1 MLENN
6 ASESH
11 ACQFFSE
18 TKMGQKNR
26 PRGKIRKT
34 ISVLLCF
41 ALVLALIPISVLATA
56 LHFYPVITYTENG
69 QTKTLSLSNDD
80 SVGLWNYG
88 GDNDA
93 DLFLISLPSGA
104 EIQNISIP
112 DMSQYVIEMEIDGV
126 DDVLDA
132 TSYYSQKT
140 FPTLQTIKEQ
150 VTIISDTGFRTP
162 DSNAD
167 EGYSYALAD
176 DETGITE
183 EMLNK
188 IPNKSV
194 EGYLLVFYVKDSRD
208 NWIALPGII
217 IQYPT
222 GNSSV
227 PETPEIKEIKTEIAK
242 VDGEAA
248 SKWIQSGDRYN
259 GKTTSQNEAGFWSD
273 LQPILT
279 TAKDIVAGKSS
290 ANPSEILT
298 KLKNAIVNLIPIG
311 QINPTNLYE
320 TIERCKKS
328 NDDLKGYNDKTVN
341 AYRTALTE
349 ANAYLDA
356 LFQKDAETGKVEP
369 TTENVAGNQGKA
381 DGYATKLTNAYKE
394 LASALDRYG
403 SVSLALDAIPAL
415 CELAD
420 KAIGNTALDGR
431 DTLKT
436 KRDAAYAVWQEYVET
451 QLNLNASEYR
461 EIRTAY
467 RELFDA
473 YYLGL
478 TNTADSITVNVRVT
492 DSASLKKPTGF
503 PQGEWA
509 STTWTGSVTLTGDQT
524 LGALE
529 TQLTDKGKLYYGG
542 KIDNYGAASYAAI
555 INGVY
560 PHSLQSFNSYFSD
573 DYYENGTRVYYSD
586 RYVLHDGDMVELALL
601 PTPEVSSY
609 AGAGNSLNENYT
621 MRYMQT
627 ARFEQDGEPVTG
639 TLTVNEGEPLTLHVS
654 RAYASLQNY
663 TGEYSAFSGAKLYV
677 SPENSGTTA
686 AAAGEAA
693 APTFDTG
700 YQTDEN
706 GNVTV
711 TLYGSGWVHLYAV
724 DPRDGKGFWG
734 NTDVSGGPQ
743 IEELPSMTVGASV
756 WIYVNAKSG
765 DELTAGLAA
774 LKQELDD
781 SYQDVD
787 RTLFTNDELKQIDD
801 TYAEKREAFQTVT
814 NLTNAKN
821 LVREFDALVAQLE
834 KAHKNSDFPKERSIQ
849 GALNCLPDDVR
860 DFTQGFAERFRYL
873 QSMIDSATQHQINQ
887 MTTAQ
892 KAKYEKL
899 KEAYGEDGTNL
910 PAEVDPTVTVKVMG
924 DTDYQNDFIVA
935 NDRSYSYV
943 PSDYAKD
950 DSRVNVP
957 GSDDNRIRTSA
968 ALGAFDG
975 TDGYRVQE
983 GSYYQLIIARKLEGG
998 AYECSYNATV
1008 VKVEVEDEDGNPIE
1022 GVTVRTPNYTDANPD
1037 SSRRRFFYEPSSTGY
1052 DGKGANGMKAA
1063 IITFDCVMPHNI
1075 VVKVYLEKVA
1085 TPDELTAAKTS
1096 LKNELT
1102 TAYQAYVKSNY
1113 SNTNWNTLVK
1123 AYNDGIANIGKAEDV
1138 TTATAAKTAALEAM
1152 AAVDADMAQDYG
1164 TVYVTIEN
1172 TTFTHDLWPTGKT
1185 YWEGTPINHFEVNL
1199 TAAST
1204 MMTCVVD
1211 ALDQHGWSQT
1221 GASSNYISSINGL
1234 SAFDGGSQS
1243 GWMGTLNDWF
1253 TNEGFGNFTVAN
1265 GKLGDGDE
1273 IRIMYTRTGYGEDL
1287 GGTWNNQNTTLRA
1300 LDVTNGTIFPA
1311 FTSGTIGSTNEY
1323 TLQIDDEKAEIKITP
1338 TATNKNFLV
1347 KTFLNEQVTNNTEGV
1362 SFYKRTQTI
1371 PVVAGDTIYV
1381 GCGVKGWPT
1390 MNTQAG
1396 NTQTANGTW
1405 YVLKVVN
1412 AQVDDGSAYVM
1423 GLIDKYCV
1431 KVESYNY
1438 KSMENGLS
1446 ITRAAYEALSDT
1458 SKQNVTN
1465 YQKLLDAEAG
1475 VASFKKT
1482 ADLSVKIAALPSV
1495 YRATLEDV
1503 EQIKSVQEIY
1513 ESLTQEEKDRLTVN
1527 EYNKLMALIE
1537 KIDGLNQAAA
1547 DKVIADST
1555 AIGPIDEITLESAKQ
1570 IQKARAGYDALNK
1583 YAQYIVEY
1591 AKPVNYYTLLDAE
1604 VKLKE
1609 LQDAAAEQERID
1621 RAAAAAVD
1629 NLIDAIGEV
1638 TLKSKQAIETARA
1651 AYDNLTP
1658 TQKTYVTKLD
1668 TLTAAET
1675 AYKALVDRKAADDVI
1690 EKINAI
1696 GKVTLESK
1704 TAIEAARAA
1713 YNALTNDQ
1721 KLLVENYDV
1730 LTAAEAELARLEAE
1744 AKDKADREAAAQ
1756 VDEMIERL
1764 FPVTRYSGPA
1774 IRMARAAYEALT
1786 EDQKALVTRYS
1797 DLVRAEKEYSA
1808 IPPLTP
1814 STPAKPSQKP
1824 DTSKDNL
1831 SFTDVTSGSW
1841 YYDGVKYV
1849 CDNGLMNGTSAN
1861 EFNPNANTTRSMI
1874 VTILARM
1881 EGVNT
1886 SGGETWYARGREW
1899 SMGAGISDG
1908 TNMTGKITREQLAAM
1923 LYRYAKMKGYDV
1935 SASASLSGYTDAS
1948 SVSGWATD
1956 AMRWAVSAGLING
1969 RTATTLAP
1977 QGNATR
1983 AEVASILMRFMQKY
1997 TK

>member
-1 MLENN
+1 M
-6 ASESH
+6 
-11 ACQFFSE
+11 
-18 TKMGQKNR
+18 K
-26 PRGKIRKT
+26 KIVSLLLVIT
-34 ISVLLCF
+34 LLCGL
-41 ALVLALIPISVLATA
+41 LVPVYAEAKTVTVELLASGLAENTYDSTYTGSISLPNNKTFSGTTYIKAIEDIGATLEYKNSTNKNIGLKYTGLLISPTVGLNGTSVLASA
-56 LHFYPVITYTENG
+56 LTGISVSGTDLTSAGFPEASIKSGYDYYFIVIFCSQLKKGGKPIGDDYAVLVQIKKAGSDSVDKSDLAAEITKAEGKNASNCKTEN
-69 QTKTLSLSNDD
+69 
-80 SVGLWNYG
+80 
-88 GDNDA
+88 
-93 DLFLISLPSGA
+93 
-104 EIQNISIP
+104 
-112 DMSQYVIEMEIDGV
+112 
-126 DDVLDA
+126 
-132 TSYYSQKT
+132 
-140 FPTLQTIKEQ
+140 
-150 VTIISDTGFRTP
+150 
-162 DSNAD
+162 
-167 EGYSYALAD
+167 
-176 DETGITE
+176 
-183 EMLNK
+183 
-188 IPNKSV
+188 
-194 EGYLLVFYVKDSRD
+194 
-208 NWIALPGII
+208 
-217 IQYPT
+217 
-222 GNSSV
+222 
-227 PETPEIKEIKTEIAK
+227 
-242 VDGEAA
+242 
-248 SKWIQSGDRYN
+248 DRYN
-259 GKTTSQNEAGFWSD
+259 AGTKAVSENGFWSD
-273 LQPILT
+273 FQAALT
-279 TAKDIVAGKSS
+279 SAKSVNDSTAATQKQVDS
-290 ANPSEILT
+290 ALETLT
-298 KLKNAIVNLIPIG
+298 AAMANLIPIG

-663 TGEYSAFSGAKLYV
+663 TGEYSAFSGAELYV
-677 SPENSGTTA
+677 SPESASSTA
-686 AAAGEAA
+686 ATAGEAV
-693 APTFDTG
+693 APSLDTG
-700 YQTDEN
+700 YQTDAN
-706 GNVTV
+706 GDVTV
-711 TLYGSGWVHLYAV
+711 TLYGSGWVHLYAA
-724 DPRDGKGFWG
+724 DLRDDKGFWG

-743 IEELPSMTVGASV
+743 IEELPSMTAGASV
-756 WIYVNAKSG
+756 WVYVNAKSG
-765 DELTAGLAA
+765 DELASGLAA

-787 RTLFTNDELKQIDD
+787 RTLFTEEELKQIDD
-801 TYAEKREAFQTVT
+801 TYNESCEKFKSLD
-814 NLTNAKN
+814 NLTDAKA
-821 LVREFDALVAQLE
+821 LVREFDALVAQLS
-834 KAHKNSDFPKERSIQ
+834 KQHQGSDAWRANNLRY
-849 GALNCLPDDVR
+849 ALDMLPDDLN
-860 DFTQGFAERFRYL
+860 DFTQGFAERFRWL
-873 QSMIDSATQHQINQ
+873 QSEMALATEHQINQ
-887 MTTAQ
+887 MSTAQ

-899 KEAYGEDGTNL
+899 KEAYGTDGSTL
-910 PAEVDPTVTVKVMG
+910 PAAVNPTVTVTV
-924 DTDYQNDFIVA
+924 TDGTEYQGDFIVA
-935 NDRSYSYV
+935 NNRSYSYV
-943 PSDYAKD
+943 SSEYANGNE
-950 DSRVNVP
+950 RVNIP
-957 GSDDNRIRTSA
+957 SATGNLRKEA
-968 ALGAFDG
+968 ALGAFDA
-975 TDGYRVQE
+975 TDYRVQE
-983 GSYYQLIIARKLEGG
+983 GSEYQLIIARKLDGKVT
-998 AYECSYNATV
+998 ECDYNAKV
-1008 VKVEVEDEDGNPIE
+1008 VKIEVLDKDTGKPIE
-1022 GVTVRTPNYTDANPD
+1022 GVTTGIYNYTEDRG
-1037 SSRRRFFYEPSSTGY
+1037 SSRARFYYTPDGGGAY
-1052 DGKGANGMKAA
+1052 DQGEYGMTAA
-1063 IITFDCVMPHNI
+1063 TVRFTCVMPHNI
-1075 VVKVYLEKVA
+1075 LVKVYLEKVA

-1102 TAYQAYVKSNY
+1102 AAYQTYTKSEY

-1123 AYNDGIANIGKAEDV
+1123 AYNDGIANIEKAEDV
-1138 TTATAAKTAALEAM
+1138 TTATDAKTAALAAM
-1152 AAVDADMAQDYG
+1152 ADVVKDMEAAYG
-1164 TVYVTIEN
+1164 TVYVTVEN
-1172 TTFTHDLWPTGKT
+1172 TTFTRDLWPTGKT
-1185 YWEGTPINHFEVNL
+1185 YWDGTPIDHFPVEL
-1199 TAAST
+1199 DSTST
-1204 MMTCVVD
+1204 MMSCVVE
-1211 ALDQHGWSQT
+1211 ALDEHGWKQT
-1221 GASSNYISSINGL
+1221 GASSNYITSINGL

-1253 TNEGFGNFTVAN
+1253 NNEGFGNFTVAN

-1273 IRIMYTRTGYGEDL
+1273 IRIMYTRTGYGADL
-1287 GGTWNNQNTTLRA
+1287 GGTWGGEDAQNTTLKA
-1300 LDVTNGTIFPA
+1300 LEVTGGTIFPD
-1311 FTSGTIGSTNEY
+1311 FTSGTIGSTTEY
-1323 TLQIDDEKAEIKITP
+1323 TLQIADEKAEIKITP

-1347 KTFLNEQVTNNTEGV
+1347 KTFLNEQVTDNTEGV

-1396 NTQTANGTW
+1396 NTQTSGGTW

-1423 GLIDKYCV
+1423 GLIDKYCI

-1438 KSMENGLS
+1438 KSMESGLS
-1446 ITRAAYEALSDT
+1446 ITRAAYDALSED
-1458 SKQNVTN
+1458 SQKNVTN

-1547 DKVIADST
+1547 DKVIADIA
-1555 AIGPIDEITLESAKQ
+1555 AIGPIDEITLESAEQ

-1583 YAQYIVEY
+1583 YAQYIVEC
-1591 AKPVNYYTLLDAE
+1591 AEPVSYYTLVEAE
-1604 VKLKE
+1604 ARLKE
-1609 LQDAAAEQERID
+1609 LQEAAAEQERID

-1629 NLIDAIGEV
+1629 SLIDEIGDV
-1638 TLKSKQAIETARA
+1638 TLESKQAIETARA

-1658 TQKTYVTKLD
+1658 TQKTYVTKLN

-1675 AYKALVDRKAADDVI
+1675 AYKALVDQKAADDVM
-1690 EKINAI
+1690 EKINEI
-1696 GKVTLESK
+1696 GEVTLDSK
-1704 TAIEAARAA
+1704 TAIEAARVA
-1713 YNALTNDQ
+1713 YDALTNDQ
-1721 KLLVENYDV
+1721 KTLVENYDV

-1744 AKDKADREAAAQ
+1744 AKYEADLAAAAQ

-1764 FPVTRYSGPA
+1764 FPVNRYSGPA

-1786 EDQKALVTRYS
+1786 ADQKALVKHYD
-1797 DLVRAEKEYSA
+1797 DLVKAEAEFAA
-1808 IPPLTP
+1808 IPPLRPVGPSKP
-1814 STPAKPSQKP
+1814 STPTKP

-1831 SFTDVTSGSW
+1831 PFTDVVSGSW
-1841 YYDGVKYV
+1841 YYDGVKYAY
-1849 CDNGLMNGTSAN
+1849 DNGLMNGTGAN
-1861 EFNPNANTTRSMI
+1861 AFNPNADTTRGMI

-1886 SGGETWYARGREW
+1886 SGGATWYARGREW
-1899 SMGAGISDG
+1899 AMENGISDG

-1935 SASASLSGYTDAS
+1935 STSASLSGYTDAS
-1948 SVSGWATD
+1948 SVSGWAKE
-1956 AMRWAVSAGLING
+1956 AMQWAVGSGLIQGSNNALTPQANAS
-1969 RTATTLAP
+1969 RAQIAT
-1977 QGNATR
+1977 
-1983 AEVASILMRFMQKY
+1983 ILMRFAQNIAK
-1997 TK
+1997 

>member
-1 MLENN
+1 MPVTVGYILIAWEKAASVDKTALDTKITEAESKN
-6 ASESH
+6 ASN
-11 ACQFFSE
+11 C
-18 TKMGQKNR
+18 
-26 PRGKIRKT
+26 
-34 ISVLLCF
+34 
-41 ALVLALIPISVLATA
+41 
-56 LHFYPVITYTENG
+56 
-69 QTKTLSLSNDD
+69 
-80 SVGLWNYG
+80 
-88 GDNDA
+88 
-93 DLFLISLPSGA
+93 
-104 EIQNISIP
+104 
-112 DMSQYVIEMEIDGV
+112 
-126 DDVLDA
+126 
-132 TSYYSQKT
+132 
-140 FPTLQTIKEQ
+140 
-150 VTIISDTGFRTP
+150 
-162 DSNAD
+162 
-167 EGYSYALAD
+167 
-176 DETGITE
+176 
-183 EMLNK
+183 
-188 IPNKSV
+188 
-194 EGYLLVFYVKDSRD
+194 
-208 NWIALPGII
+208 
-217 IQYPT
+217 
-222 GNSSV
+222 
-227 PETPEIKEIKTEIAK
+227 KTE
-242 VDGEAA
+242 D
-248 SKWIQSGDRYN
+248 DRYN
-259 GKTTSQNEAGFWSD
+259 AGTKAVSENGFWSD
-273 LQPILT
+273 FQTALT
-279 TAKDIVAGKSS
+279 SAESVNNSAAATQDQVDSALETLTAAM
-290 ANPSEILT
+290 A
-298 KLKNAIVNLIPIG
+298 NLIPIG

-415 CELAD
+415 CDLAD

-473 YYLGL
+473 YYLDL

-492 DSASLKKPTGF
+492 DSASLKDPDF
-503 PQGEWA
+503 YHVDSEWT

-529 TQLTDKGKLYYGG
+529 TQLGSKLYNKGRQDG
-542 KIDNYGAASYAAI
+542 FGAVSYAAI

-560 PHSLQSFNSYFSD
+560 PHSLQHFSSYFTD
-573 DYYENGTRVYYSD
+573 DYYEDQAYVCYSD
-586 RYVLHDGDMVELALL
+586 RYVLHDGDTVELALL
-601 PTPEVSSY
+601 PTPTVSSY
-609 AGAGNSLNENYT
+609 VGEISLNTNYT

-627 ARFEQDGEPVTG
+627 ARFEQDGAPVTG
-639 TLTVNEGEPLTLHVS
+639 TLTATEGEPLTLHVS

-686 AAAGEAA
+686 ATAGEAA

-700 YQTDEN
+700 YQSDAN

-724 DPRDGKGFWG
+724 DPRDGKGFFG

-743 IEELPSMTVGASV
+743 IKELPSMTVGASV

-787 RTLFTNDELKQIDD
+787 RTLFTDDERKQIDE
-801 TYAEKREAFQTVT
+801 TYAEKCEAFQTVT
-814 NLTNAKN
+814 NLTAAKN

-834 KAHKNSDFPKERSIQ
+834 KAHKNSDFPKETSIQ
-849 GALNCLPDDVR
+849 SALNCLPDDVR

-935 NDRSYSYV
+935 NDRSYNYV
-943 PSDYAKD
+943 PSDYANA

-957 GSDDNRIRTSA
+957 GSKERSIRTSA

-1008 VKVEVEDEDGNPIE
+1008 VKVEVEDEAGNPIE
-1022 GVTVRTPNYTDANPD
+1022 GVTVQTPNYTDANQN

-1052 DGKGANGMKAA
+1052 DGKGESGMKAA

-1185 YWEGTPINHFEVNL
+1185 YWEGTPINHFEVGL

-1253 TNEGFGNFTVAN
+1253 TNEGFGNFSVAN

-1287 GGTWNNQNTTLRA
+1287 GGTWSNQNTTLEA
-1300 LDVTNGTIFPA
+1300 LDVTNGTIFPD

-1338 TATNKNFLV
+1338 TAANKNFLV

-1390 MNTQAG
+1390 MNAQAG

-1446 ITRAAYEALSDT
+1446 ITRAAYEALSET

-1465 YQKLLDAEAG
+1465 YQKLVDAENG

-1503 EQIKSVQEIY
+1503 EPIKSVQEIY

-1537 KIDGLNQAAA
+1537 KIDRLNQAAA
-1547 DKVIADST
+1547 DKVIADIA

-1690 EKINAI
+1690 EKINEI

-1713 YNALTNDQ
+1713 YNALTPDQ
-1721 KLLVENYDV
+1721 KPLVENYDV

-1786 EDQKALVTRYS
+1786 EDQKALVTRYN
-1797 DLVRAEKEYSA
+1797 DLVRAEKEYAA

-1831 SFTDVTSGSW
+1831 PFTDVTSGSW
-1841 YYDGVKYV
+1841 YYDGVKYAY
-1849 CDNGLMNGTSAN
+1849 DNGLMNGTSAN

-1886 SGGETWYARGREW
+1886 SGGATWYTAGRAWAMEN
-1899 SMGAGISDG
+1899 GISDG
-1908 TNMTGKITREQLAAM
+1908 TNMEGKITREQLAAM

>member
-1 MLENN
+1 MAQINTDYDHILLRLNKSGKGGGIKGYVIIEWEKPASLDKTGLASKITEAESKN
-6 ASESH
+6 ASN
-11 ACQFFSE
+11 C
-18 TKMGQKNR
+18 
-26 PRGKIRKT
+26 
-34 ISVLLCF
+34 
-41 ALVLALIPISVLATA
+41 
-56 LHFYPVITYTENG
+56 
-69 QTKTLSLSNDD
+69 
-80 SVGLWNYG
+80 
-88 GDNDA
+88 
-93 DLFLISLPSGA
+93 
-104 EIQNISIP
+104 
-112 DMSQYVIEMEIDGV
+112 
-126 DDVLDA
+126 
-132 TSYYSQKT
+132 
-140 FPTLQTIKEQ
+140 
-150 VTIISDTGFRTP
+150 
-162 DSNAD
+162 
-167 EGYSYALAD
+167 
-176 DETGITE
+176 
-183 EMLNK
+183 
-188 IPNKSV
+188 
-194 EGYLLVFYVKDSRD
+194 
-208 NWIALPGII
+208 
-217 IQYPT
+217 
-222 GNSSV
+222 
-227 PETPEIKEIKTEIAK
+227 KTE
-242 VDGEAA
+242 D
-248 SKWIQSGDRYN
+248 DRYN
-259 GKTTSQNEAGFWSD
+259 AGTKAVSENGFWSD
-273 LQPILT
+273 FQTALT
-279 TAKDIVAGKSS
+279 SAESVNNSAAATQDQVDSALETLTAAM
-290 ANPSEILT
+290 A
-298 KLKNAIVNLIPIG
+298 NLIPIG

-663 TGEYSAFSGAKLYV
+663 TGEYSAFSGAELYV
-677 SPENSGTTA
+677 SPESASSTA
-686 AAAGEAA
+686 ATAGEAV
-693 APTFDTG
+693 APSLDTG
-700 YQTDEN
+700 YQTDAN
-706 GNVTV
+706 GDVTV
-711 TLYGSGWVHLYAV
+711 TLYGSGWVHLYAA
-724 DPRDGKGFWG
+724 DLRDDKGFWG

-743 IEELPSMTVGASV
+743 IEELPSMTAGASV
-756 WIYVNAKSG
+756 WVYVNAKSG
-765 DELTAGLAA
+765 DELASGLAA

-787 RTLFTNDELKQIDD
+787 RTLFTEEELKQIDD
-801 TYAEKREAFQTVT
+801 TYNESCEKFKSLD
-814 NLTNAKN
+814 NLTDAKA
-821 LVREFDALVAQLE
+821 LVREFDALVAQLS
-834 KAHKNSDFPKERSIQ
+834 KQHQGSDAWRANNLRY
-849 GALNCLPDDVR
+849 ALDMLPDDLN
-860 DFTQGFAERFRYL
+860 DFTQGFAERFRWL
-873 QSMIDSATQHQINQ
+873 QSEMALATEHQINQ
-887 MTTAQ
+887 MSTAQ

-899 KEAYGEDGTNL
+899 KEAYGTDGSTL
-910 PAEVDPTVTVKVMG
+910 PAAVNPTVTVTV
-924 DTDYQNDFIVA
+924 TDGTEYQGDFIVA
-935 NDRSYSYV
+935 NNRSYAYV
-943 PSDYAKD
+943 SDEYANGNE
-950 DSRVNVP
+950 RVNIP
-957 GSDDNRIRTSA
+957 SATGKLRKEA
-968 ALGAFDG
+968 ALGAFDA
-975 TDGYRVQE
+975 TDYRVQE
-983 GSYYQLIIARKLEGG
+983 GATYQLTIARKLESG
-998 AYECSYNATV
+998 AYECSYSAKV

-1022 GVTVRTPNYTDANPD
+1022 GVTVQTPNYTDANPD

-1052 DGKGANGMKAA
+1052 DGKGESGMKAA
-1063 IITFDCVMPHNI
+1063 IITFDCVMPRNI

-1185 YWEGTPINHFEVNL
+1185 YWEGTPINHFEVGL

-1211 ALDQHGWSQT
+1211 ALNEHGWSQT

-1362 SFYKRTQTI
+1362 SFYKRTQSI

-1390 MNTQAG
+1390 MNAQAG

-1438 KSMENGLS
+1438 KSMESGLS
-1446 ITRAAYEALSDT
+1446 ITRAAYDALSDT

-1465 YQKLLDAEAG
+1465 YQKLVDAENG

-1503 EQIKSVQEIY
+1503 EPIKSVQEIY

-1537 KIDGLNQAAA
+1537 KIDRLNQAAA
-1547 DKVIADST
+1547 DKVIADIA

-1797 DLVRAEKEYSA
+1797 DLVRAEKEYAA
-1808 IPPLTP
+1808 IPPLRPVGPSKPSKP
-1814 STPAKPSQKP
+1814 STP

-1831 SFTDVTSGSW
+1831 PFTDVASGSW

-1886 SGGETWYARGREW
+1886 SSGATWYAAGREW
-1899 SMGAGISDG
+1899 AMGAGISDG

>member
-1 MLENN
+1 MNVSNVGKQCKRKPRLPVLFGNKNGTKEPSPRISRSIALALAILITFGLFSPLCVAATPSYEIDSGNIVGSQN
-6 ASESH
+6 IGTLNGYNLYLVNISKQYDTIKLQEGNDSSTGELVSFLYGDGDYDGITGGSITRNSTNFKKTATYFQKEKSNIS
-11 ACQFFSE
+11 AVTFSE
-18 TKMGQKNR
+18 Q
-26 PRGKIRKT
+26 
-34 ISVLLCF
+34 SDYLLCRLTEFDWVVTF
-41 ALVLALIPISVLATA
+41 APVTVGYILIAWEKAASVDKTA
-56 LHFYPVITYTENG
+56 LD
-69 QTKTLSLSNDD
+69 TK
-80 SVGLWNYG
+80 
-88 GDNDA
+88 
-93 DLFLISLPSGA
+93 
-104 EIQNISIP
+104 
-112 DMSQYVIEMEIDGV
+112 
-126 DDVLDA
+126 
-132 TSYYSQKT
+132 
-140 FPTLQTIKEQ
+140 
-150 VTIISDTGFRTP
+150 
-162 DSNAD
+162 
-167 EGYSYALAD
+167 
-176 DETGITE
+176 ITE
-183 EMLNK
+183 AENK
-188 IPNKSV
+188 
-194 EGYLLVFYVKDSRD
+194 
-208 NWIALPGII
+208 
-217 IQYPT
+217 
-222 GNSSV
+222 NSSNC
-227 PETPEIKEIKTEIAK
+227 KTEK
-242 VDGEAA
+242 
-248 SKWIQSGDRYN
+248 DRYN
-259 GKTTSQNEAGFWSD
+259 AGTKAVSEKGFWSD
-273 LQPILT
+273 FQTALT
-279 TAKDIVAGKSS
+279 SAKSVNENTAATQQQVDS
-290 ANPSEILT
+290 ALGALT
-298 KLKNAIVNLIPIG
+298 ATMANLIPIG

-349 ANAYLDA
+349 ANAYLES
-356 LFQKDAETGKVEP
+356 LFQKNDETGKVEP

-394 LASALDRYG
+394 LASVLDRYG

-415 CELAD
+415 CDLAD

-473 YYLGL
+473 YYLDL

-492 DSASLKKPTGF
+492 DSASLKDPDF
-503 PQGEWA
+503 YHVDSEWT

-529 TQLTDKGKLYYGG
+529 TQLGSKLYNKGRLDG
-542 KIDNYGAASYAAI
+542 YGAASYAAL

-560 PHSLQSFNSYFSD
+560 AHSLQSFSYYFSD
-573 DYYENGTRVYYSD
+573 DYNENGTRVYYSD
-586 RYVLHDGDMVELALL
+586 RYVLHDGDTVELVLL
-601 PTPEVSSY
+601 PQPKISSY
-609 AGAGNSLNENYT
+609 AGAPNPLAENYT

-627 ARFEQDGEPVTG
+627 ARFEQDGVPVTG

-663 TGEYSAFSGAKLYV
+663 TGEYSAFSGAELYV

-686 AAAGEAA
+686 ATAGDAA
-693 APTFDTG
+693 APSLDTG
-700 YQTDEN
+700 YQTDAN
-706 GNVTV
+706 GDVTV
-711 TLYGSGWVHLYAV
+711 TLYGSGWVHLYAA
-724 DPRDGKGFWG
+724 DLRDDKGYFG

-743 IEELPSMTVGASV
+743 IEELPSMTAGASV
-756 WIYVNAKSG
+756 WVYVNPKSG
-765 DELTAGLAA
+765 DELASGLAA

-787 RTLFTNDELKQIDD
+787 RTLFTEAELKQIDD
-801 TYAEKREAFQTVT
+801 TYNESCEKFKSLD
-814 NLTNAKN
+814 NLTDAKK
-821 LVREFDALVAQLE
+821 LVREFDALVAQLS
-834 KAHKNSDFPKERSIQ
+834 KQHQGSDAWRANNLRY
-849 GALNCLPDDVR
+849 ALDMLPDDLN
-860 DFTQGFAERFRYL
+860 DFTQGFAERFRWL
-873 QSMIDSATQHQINQ
+873 QSEMALATEHQINQ
-887 MTTAQ
+887 MSTAQ

-899 KEAYGEDGTNL
+899 KEAYGTDGSTLKEAVN
-910 PAEVDPTVTVKVMG
+910 PTVTVTVADG
-924 DTDYQNDFIVA
+924 AEYQNDFIVA
-935 NDRSYSYV
+935 NNRSYSYV
-943 PSDYAKD
+943 SDEYANGNE
-950 DSRVNVP
+950 RVNIP
-957 GSDDNRIRTSA
+957 SATGNLRKEA
-968 ALGAFDG
+968 ALGAFDA
-975 TDGYRVQE
+975 TDYRVQE
-983 GSYYQLIIARKLEGG
+983 GSEYQLIIARKLDGKVT
-998 AYECSYNATV
+998 ECDYNAKV
-1008 VKVEVEDEDGNPIE
+1008 VKIEVLDKDTGKPIE
-1022 GVTVRTPNYTDANPD
+1022 GVTTGIYNYTEDRG
-1037 SSRRRFFYEPSSTGY
+1037 SSRARFYYTPDGGGAY
-1052 DGKGANGMKAA
+1052 DQGEYGMTAA
-1063 IITFDCVMPHNI
+1063 TVRFTCVMPHNI
-1075 VVKVYLEKVA
+1075 LVKVYLEKVA

-1102 TAYQAYVKSNY
+1102 AAYQTYTKSEY

-1123 AYNDGIANIGKAEDV
+1123 AYNDGIANIEKAEDV
-1138 TTATAAKTAALEAM
+1138 TTATDAKTAALAAM
-1152 AAVDADMAQDYG
+1152 AAVVKDMEAAYG
-1164 TVYVTIEN
+1164 TVYVTVEN
-1172 TTFTHDLWPTGKT
+1172 TTFTRDLWPTGKT
-1185 YWEGTPINHFEVNL
+1185 YWDGTPIDHFPVEL
-1199 TAAST
+1199 DSTST
-1204 MMTCVVD
+1204 MMSCVVE
-1211 ALDQHGWSQT
+1211 ALDEHGWKQT
-1221 GASSNYISSINGL
+1221 GASSNYITSINGL

-1253 TNEGFGNFTVAN
+1253 NNEGFGNFTVAN

-1273 IRIMYTRTGYGEDL
+1273 IRIMYTRTGYGADL
-1287 GGTWNNQNTTLRA
+1287 GGTWGGEDAQNTTLKA
-1300 LDVTNGTIFPA
+1300 LEVTGGTIFPD

-1323 TLQIDDEKAEIKITP
+1323 TLQIADEKAEIKITP

-1347 KTFLNEQVTNNTEGV
+1347 KTFLNEQVTDNTEGV

-1396 NTQTANGTW
+1396 NTQTSGGTW

-1423 GLIDKYCV
+1423 GLIDKYCI

-1438 KSMENGLS
+1438 KSMESGLS
-1446 ITRAAYEALSDT
+1446 ITRAAYDALSED
-1458 SKQNVTN
+1458 SQKNVTN

-1482 ADLSVKIAALPSV
+1482 AELSVKIAALPSV

-1503 EQIKSVQEIY
+1503 EQIKSVQETY

-1547 DKVIADST
+1547 DKVIADIA
-1555 AIGPIDEITLESAKQ
+1555 AIGPIDEITLESAEQ

-1583 YAQYIVEY
+1583 YAQYIVEC
-1591 AKPVNYYTLLDAE
+1591 AEPVSYYTLLEAE
-1604 VKLKE
+1604 AKLKE
-1609 LQDAAAEQERID
+1609 LQEAAAEQERID

-1629 NLIDAIGEV
+1629 SLIDEIGDV
-1638 TLKSKQAIETARA
+1638 TLESKQAIETARA

-1668 TLTAAET
+1668 TLTAAEA
-1675 AYKALVDRKAADDVI
+1675 AYKALVDQKAADDVM
-1690 EKINAI
+1690 EKINEI
-1696 GKVTLESK
+1696 GEVTLDSK

-1713 YNALTNDQ
+1713 YDALTNDQ
-1721 KLLVENYDV
+1721 KPLVENYNV

-1744 AKDKADREAAAQ
+1744 AKYEADLAAAAQ
-1756 VDEMIERL
+1756 VDEMIKRL
-1764 FPVTRYSGPA
+1764 FPVNRYSGPA

-1786 EDQKALVTRYS
+1786 EDQKALVKHYD
-1797 DLVRAEKEYSA
+1797 DLVKAEAEFAA
-1808 IPPLTP
+1808 IPPITPVGPSKPSKP
-1814 STPAKPSQKP
+1814 STP

-1831 SFTDVTSGSW
+1831 PFTDVIFGSW
-1841 YYDGVKYV
+1841 YYDGVKYA

-1861 EFNPNANTTRSMI
+1861 AFSPNADTTRSMI

-1886 SGGETWYARGREW
+1886 SGGATWYARGREW
-1899 SMGAGISDG
+1899 AMENGISDG

-1923 LYRYAKMKGYDV
+1923 LYRYAKLKGYDV
-1935 SASASLSGYTDAS
+1935 SASADISGYTDAS
-1948 SVSGWATD
+1948 SVSSWATD

>member
-1 MLENN
+1 M
-6 ASESH
+6 
-11 ACQFFSE
+11 
-18 TKMGQKNR
+18 K
-26 PRGKIRKT
+26 KIVSLLLVIT
-34 ISVLLCF
+34 LLCGL
-41 ALVLALIPISVLATA
+41 LVPVYAEAKTVTVELLASGLAENTYDSTYTGSISLPNNKTFSGTTYIKAIEDIGATLEYKNSTNKNIGLKYTGLLISPTVGLNGTSVLASA
-56 LHFYPVITYTENG
+56 LTGISVSGTDLTSAGFPEASIKSGYDYYFIVIFCSQLKKGGKPIGDDYAVLVQIKKAGSDSVDKSDLAAEITKAEGKNASNCKTEN
-69 QTKTLSLSNDD
+69 
-80 SVGLWNYG
+80 
-88 GDNDA
+88 
-93 DLFLISLPSGA
+93 
-104 EIQNISIP
+104 
-112 DMSQYVIEMEIDGV
+112 
-126 DDVLDA
+126 
-132 TSYYSQKT
+132 
-140 FPTLQTIKEQ
+140 
-150 VTIISDTGFRTP
+150 
-162 DSNAD
+162 
-167 EGYSYALAD
+167 
-176 DETGITE
+176 
-183 EMLNK
+183 
-188 IPNKSV
+188 
-194 EGYLLVFYVKDSRD
+194 
-208 NWIALPGII
+208 
-217 IQYPT
+217 
-222 GNSSV
+222 
-227 PETPEIKEIKTEIAK
+227 
-242 VDGEAA
+242 
-248 SKWIQSGDRYN
+248 DRYN
-259 GKTTSQNEAGFWSD
+259 AGTKAVSENGFWSD
-273 LQPILT
+273 FQAALTSAKSVNDSTAATQKQVDSALEALT
-279 TAKDIVAGKSS
+279 TAMA
-290 ANPSEILT
+290 
-298 KLKNAIVNLIPIG
+298 NLIPIG

-349 ANAYLDA
+349 ANAYLES
-356 LFQKDAETGKVEP
+356 LFQKNDETGKVEP

-663 TGEYSAFSGAKLYV
+663 TGEYSAFSGAELYV
-677 SPENSGTTA
+677 SPESASSTA
-686 AAAGEAA
+686 ATAGEAV
-693 APTFDTG
+693 APSLDTG
-700 YQTDEN
+700 YQTDAN
-706 GNVTV
+706 GDVTV
-711 TLYGSGWVHLYAV
+711 TLYGSGWVHLYAA
-724 DPRDGKGFWG
+724 DLRDDKGFWG

-743 IEELPSMTVGASV
+743 IEELPSMTAGASV
-756 WIYVNAKSG
+756 WVYVNAKSG
-765 DELTAGLAA
+765 DELASGLAA

-787 RTLFTNDELKQIDD
+787 RTLFTEEELKQIDD
-801 TYAEKREAFQTVT
+801 TYNESCEKFKSLD
-814 NLTNAKN
+814 NLTDAKA
-821 LVREFDALVAQLE
+821 LVREFDALVAQLS
-834 KAHKNSDFPKERSIQ
+834 KQHQGSDAWRANNLRY
-849 GALNCLPDDVR
+849 ALDMLPDDLN
-860 DFTQGFAERFRYL
+860 DFTQGFAERFRWL
-873 QSMIDSATQHQINQ
+873 QSEMALATEHQINQ
-887 MTTAQ
+887 MSTAQ

-899 KEAYGEDGTNL
+899 KEAYGTDGSTL
-910 PAEVDPTVTVKVMG
+910 PAAVNPTVTVTV
-924 DTDYQNDFIVA
+924 TDGTEYQGDFIVA
-935 NDRSYSYV
+935 NNRSYSYV
-943 PSDYAKD
+943 SSEYANGNE
-950 DSRVNVP
+950 RVNIP
-957 GSDDNRIRTSA
+957 SATGNLRKEA
-968 ALGAFDG
+968 ALGAFDA
-975 TDGYRVQE
+975 TDYRVQE
-983 GSYYQLIIARKLEGG
+983 GSEYQLIIARKLDGKVT
-998 AYECSYNATV
+998 ECDYNAKV
-1008 VKVEVEDEDGNPIE
+1008 VKIEVLDKDTGKPIE
-1022 GVTVRTPNYTDANPD
+1022 GVTTGIYNYTEDRG
-1037 SSRRRFFYEPSSTGY
+1037 SSRARFYYTPDGGGAY
-1052 DGKGANGMKAA
+1052 DQGEYGMTAA
-1063 IITFDCVMPHNI
+1063 TVRFTCVMPHNI
-1075 VVKVYLEKVA
+1075 LVKVYLEKVA

-1102 TAYQAYVKSNY
+1102 AAYQTYTKSEY

-1123 AYNDGIANIGKAEDV
+1123 AYNDGIANIEKAEDV
-1138 TTATAAKTAALEAM
+1138 TTATDAKTAALAAM
-1152 AAVDADMAQDYG
+1152 ADVVKDMEAAYG
-1164 TVYVTIEN
+1164 TVYVTVEN
-1172 TTFTHDLWPTGKT
+1172 TTFTRDLWPTGKT
-1185 YWEGTPINHFEVNL
+1185 YWDGTPIDHFPVEL
-1199 TAAST
+1199 DSTST
-1204 MMTCVVD
+1204 MMSCVVE
-1211 ALDQHGWSQT
+1211 ALDEHGWKQT
-1221 GASSNYISSINGL
+1221 GASSNYITSINGL

-1253 TNEGFGNFTVAN
+1253 NNEGFGNFTVAN

-1273 IRIMYTRTGYGEDL
+1273 IRIMYTRTGYGADL
-1287 GGTWNNQNTTLRA
+1287 GGTWGGEDAQNTTLKE
-1300 LDVTNGTIFPA
+1300 LKVTGGTIFPD
-1311 FTSGTIGSTNEY
+1311 FTSGTIGSTTEY
-1323 TLQIDDEKAEIKITP
+1323 TLQIADEKAEIKITP

-1347 KTFLNEQVTNNTEGV
+1347 KTFLNEQVTDNTEGV

-1396 NTQTANGTW
+1396 NTQTSGGTW

-1423 GLIDKYCV
+1423 GLIDKYCI

-1438 KSMENGLS
+1438 KSMESGLS
-1446 ITRAAYEALSDT
+1446 ITRAAYDALSED
-1458 SKQNVTN
+1458 SQKNVTN

-1482 ADLSVKIAALPSV
+1482 AELSVKIAALPSV

-1503 EQIKSVQEIY
+1503 EQIKSVQETY

-1547 DKVIADST
+1547 DKVIADIA
-1555 AIGPIDEITLESAKQ
+1555 AIGPIDEITLESAEQ

-1583 YAQYIVEY
+1583 YAQYIVEC
-1591 AKPVNYYTLLDAE
+1591 AEPVSYYTLLEAE
-1604 VKLKE
+1604 AKLKE
-1609 LQDAAAEQERID
+1609 LQEAAAEQERID

-1629 NLIDAIGEV
+1629 SLIDEIGDV
-1638 TLKSKQAIETARA
+1638 TLESKQAIETARA

-1668 TLTAAET
+1668 TLTAAEA
-1675 AYKALVDRKAADDVI
+1675 AYKALVDQKAADDVM
-1690 EKINAI
+1690 EKINEI
-1696 GKVTLESK
+1696 GEVTLDSK

-1713 YNALTNDQ
+1713 YDALTNDQ
-1721 KLLVENYDV
+1721 KPLVENYNV

-1744 AKDKADREAAAQ
+1744 AKYEADLAAAAQ
-1756 VDEMIERL
+1756 VDEMIKRL
-1764 FPVTRYSGPA
+1764 FPVNRYSGPA

-1786 EDQKALVTRYS
+1786 ADQKALVKHYD
-1797 DLVRAEKEYSA
+1797 DLVKAEAEFAA
-1808 IPPLTP
+1808 IPPLRPVGPTKPSKP
-1814 STPAKPSQKP
+1814 STP

-1831 SFTDVTSGSW
+1831 PFTDVTSGSW
-1841 YYDGVKYV
+1841 YYDGVKYA
-1849 CDNGLMNGTSAN
+1849 CDNGLMNGTSSNA
-1861 EFNPNANTTRSMI
+1861 FSPNADTTRSMI

-1886 SGGETWYARGREW
+1886 SGGVTWYTAGRAWAMEN
-1899 SMGAGISDG
+1899 GISDG
-1908 TNMTGKITREQLAAM
+1908 TNMEGKITREQLAAM

-1948 SVSGWATD
+1948 GVSGWATD

>member
-1 MLENN
+1 MSQINTDYDHILLRLNKSGKGGGIKGYVIIEWEKPASLDKTGLASKITEAEGKN
-6 ASESH
+6 AS
-11 ACQFFSE
+11 
-18 TKMGQKNR
+18 NY
-26 PRGKIRKT
+26 KI
-34 ISVLLCF
+34 
-41 ALVLALIPISVLATA
+41 
-56 LHFYPVITYTENG
+56 E
-69 QTKTLSLSNDD
+69 D
-80 SVGLWNYG
+80 
-88 GDNDA
+88 
-93 DLFLISLPSGA
+93 
-104 EIQNISIP
+104 
-112 DMSQYVIEMEIDGV
+112 
-126 DDVLDA
+126 
-132 TSYYSQKT
+132 
-140 FPTLQTIKEQ
+140 
-150 VTIISDTGFRTP
+150 
-162 DSNAD
+162 
-167 EGYSYALAD
+167 
-176 DETGITE
+176 
-183 EMLNK
+183 
-188 IPNKSV
+188 
-194 EGYLLVFYVKDSRD
+194 
-208 NWIALPGII
+208 
-217 IQYPT
+217 
-222 GNSSV
+222 
-227 PETPEIKEIKTEIAK
+227 
-242 VDGEAA
+242 
-248 SKWIQSGDRYN
+248 DRYN
-259 GKTTSQNEAGFWSD
+259 AGTKAVSEKGFWSD
-273 LQPILT
+273 FQAAL
-279 TAKDIVAGKSS
+279 SS
-290 ANPSEILT
+290 AKSVNENPAATRQQVDSALEALT
-298 KLKNAIVNLIPIG
+298 AAMANLIPIG

-328 NDDLKGYNDKTVN
+328 NDALKGYNDKTVN

-356 LFQKDAETGKVEP
+356 LFQKNAEGVVEP

-381 DGYATKLTNAYKE
+381 DGYADALDEATAE
-394 LASALDRYG
+394 LARTPDRYG
-403 SVSLALDAIPAL
+403 DVSLALDAIPAL

-420 KAIGNTALDGR
+420 KAISNTALNGR
-431 DTLKT
+431 NELKAA
-436 KRDAAYAVWQEYVET
+436 RDAAYAVWQKYEET

-467 RELFDA
+467 RDLFDA

-478 TNTADSITVNVRVT
+478 TNTAESITVNVRVT
-492 DSASLKKPTGF
+492 DTASLKDPDFYHVDSAWT
-503 PQGEWA
+503 

-529 TQLTDKGKLYYGG
+529 TQLGSKLYNKGRQDG
-542 KIDNYGAASYAAI
+542 FGAVSYAAL

-560 PHSLQSFNSYFSD
+560 AHSLQSFSGYFSD
-573 DYYENGTRVYYSD
+573 DYYENGTLVYYSD
-586 RYVLHDGDMVELALL
+586 RYVLHDGDTVELALL
-601 PTPEVSSY
+601 PQPTVSAYVGEVP
-609 AGAGNSLNENYT
+609 LDTNYT

-627 ARFEQDGEPVTG
+627 ARFEQDDVPVSG
-639 TLTVNEGEPLTLHVS
+639 TLTVTEGEPLTLHVS

-663 TGEYSAFSGAKLYV
+663 TGEYSAFSGAKLYA

-686 AAAGEAA
+686 ATAGEAA
-693 APTFDTG
+693 APSFDTG
-700 YQTDEN
+700 YQTDAN
-706 GNVTV
+706 GDVTV
-711 TLYGSGWVHLYAV
+711 TLYGSGWVHLYAA
-724 DPRDGKGFWG
+724 DLREDKGFWG

-743 IEELPSMTVGASV
+743 IEELPSMTAGASV
-756 WIYVNAKSG
+756 WVYVNPKSG
-765 DELTAGLAA
+765 DELASGLAA

-787 RTLFTNDELKQIDD
+787 RTLFTDDELRQIDEA
-801 TYAEKREAFQTVT
+801 YAGKCEAFQTVT
-814 NLTNAKN
+814 NLTDAKN

-834 KAHKNSDFPKERSIQ
+834 KAHKNSDFPKENSIQ
-849 GALNCLPDDVR
+849 GALNRLPDDVR

-873 QSMIDSATQHQINQ
+873 QSIIDSATQHQINQ

-892 KAKYEKL
+892 RAKYEKL

-910 PAEVDPTVTVKVMG
+910 RAEVDPTVTVKVMG

-1008 VKVEVEDEDGNPIE
+1008 VKVEVEDEGGNPIE

-1037 SSRRRFFYEPSSTGY
+1037 SSRRRFFYEPSSTGH
-1052 DGKGANGMKAA
+1052 DGKGENGMKAA
-1063 IITFDCVMPHNI
+1063 IISFDCVMPRNI

-1085 TPDELTAAKTS
+1085 TPDELTAAKTQ
-1096 LKNELT
+1096 LKNELAA
-1102 TAYQAYVKSNY
+1102 AYQKYTKSEY
-1113 SNTNWNTLVK
+1113 SNANWNTLVK

-1185 YWEGTPINHFEVNL
+1185 YWEGAPINHFEVDL

-1221 GASSNYISSINGL
+1221 GASSNYVSSINGL

-1253 TNEGFGNFTVAN
+1253 TNEGFGNFSVAN

-1287 GGTWNNQNTTLRA
+1287 GGTWSNQNTTLEA
-1300 LDVTNGTIFPA
+1300 LDVTNGTIFPD

-1338 TATNKNFLV
+1338 TAANKNLRV
-1347 KTFLNEQVTNNTEGV
+1347 KTFLNEQVTDNTEGV

-1396 NTQTANGTW
+1396 NTQTSNGTW

-1423 GLIDKYCV
+1423 GLIDKYCI
-1431 KVESYNY
+1431 KVENYNY
-1438 KSMENGLS
+1438 KSMESGLS
-1446 ITRAAYEALSDT
+1446 ITRAAYDALSET
-1458 SKQNVTN
+1458 SQKNVTN
-1465 YQKLLDAEAG
+1465 YQKLVDAENG

-1537 KIDGLNQAAA
+1537 KIDRLNQAAA
-1547 DKVIADST
+1547 DKVIADIA

-1583 YAQYIVEY
+1583 YAQYIVEC
-1591 AKPVNYYTLLDAE
+1591 AKPVNYYTLVEAE
-1604 VKLKE
+1604 ARLKE
-1609 LQDAAAEQERID
+1609 LQEAAAEQERID

-1629 NLIDAIGEV
+1629 SLIAEIGDV
-1638 TLKSKQAIETARA
+1638 TLESKQAIETARA

-1668 TLTAAET
+1668 TLTAAEA
-1675 AYKALVDRKAADDVI
+1675 AYKALVDQKAADDVM
-1690 EKINAI
+1690 EKINEI
-1696 GKVTLESK
+1696 GEVTLDSK

-1713 YNALTNDQ
+1713 YDALTNDQ
-1721 KLLVENYDV
+1721 KTLVENYDV

-1744 AKDKADREAAAQ
+1744 AKYEADLAAAAQ

-1764 FPVTRYSGPA
+1764 FPVNRYSGPA
-1774 IRMARAAYEALT
+1774 IRMARAAYDALT
-1786 EDQKALVTRYS
+1786 EDQKALVKHYD
-1797 DLVRAEKEYSA
+1797 DLVKAEAEFAA
-1808 IPPLTP
+1808 IPPLRPVGPSKPSKP
-1814 STPAKPSQKP
+1814 STP

-1831 SFTDVTSGSW
+1831 PFTDVTSGSW
-1841 YYDGVKYV
+1841 YYDGVKYA

-1861 EFNPNANTTRSMI
+1861 AFSPNADTTRSMI

-1899 SMGAGISDG
+1899 SMGAGVSDG
-1908 TNMTGKITREQLAAM
+1908 TNMDGKITREQLAAM
-1923 LYRYAKMKGYDV
+1923 LYRYAKLKGYDV
-1935 SASASLSGYTDAS
+1935 SASADISGYTDAS
-1948 SVSGWATD
+1948 GVSGWATD

>member
-1 MLENN
+1 
-6 ASESH
+6 
-11 ACQFFSE
+11 
-18 TKMGQKNR
+18 MGQKEPS
-26 PRGKIRKT
+26 PRRSIALALAILITFGLFSPLCVAATPSYEIDSGNIVGSQNIGTLNGYNLYLVNISKQYDTIKLQEGNDSSTGELVSFLYGDGDYDGITGGSITRNSTNFEKT
-34 ISVLLCF
+34 ATYFQKEKSNISAVTFSEQSDYLLCRLTEFDWVVTF
-41 ALVLALIPISVLATA
+41 APVTVGYILIVWEKAASVDKTA
-56 LHFYPVITYTENG
+56 LDTKITEAKNKNSSNCKTEN
-69 QTKTLSLSNDD
+69 
-80 SVGLWNYG
+80 
-88 GDNDA
+88 
-93 DLFLISLPSGA
+93 
-104 EIQNISIP
+104 
-112 DMSQYVIEMEIDGV
+112 
-126 DDVLDA
+126 
-132 TSYYSQKT
+132 
-140 FPTLQTIKEQ
+140 
-150 VTIISDTGFRTP
+150 
-162 DSNAD
+162 
-167 EGYSYALAD
+167 
-176 DETGITE
+176 
-183 EMLNK
+183 
-188 IPNKSV
+188 
-194 EGYLLVFYVKDSRD
+194 
-208 NWIALPGII
+208 
-217 IQYPT
+217 
-222 GNSSV
+222 
-227 PETPEIKEIKTEIAK
+227 
-242 VDGEAA
+242 
-248 SKWIQSGDRYN
+248 DRYN
-259 GKTTSQNEAGFWSD
+259 AGTKAVSEKGFWSD
-273 LQPILT
+273 FQTALT
-279 TAKDIVAGKSS
+279 SAKSVNENANAAQADVDSALEALTATMA
-290 ANPSEILT
+290 
-298 KLKNAIVNLIPIG
+298 NLIPAE

-320 TIERCKKS
+320 TIDRCKKY
-328 NDDLKGYNDKTVN
+328 NDDLNGYTEKTVN

-349 ANAYLDA
+349 ANAYLDS
-356 LFQKDAETGKVEP
+356 LFQKNAEGVVEP
-369 TTENVAGNQGKA
+369 TTENVTGNQGKA
-381 DGYATKLTNAYKE
+381 DDYATTLSKATAE
-394 LASALDRYG
+394 LARTPDRYG
-403 SVSLALDAIPAL
+403 DVSLALDAIPAL
-415 CELAD
+415 CKLAD
-420 KAIGNTALDGR
+420 KAISNTALNGR

-436 KRDAAYAVWQEYVET
+436 KRDAAYAVWQKYEET
-451 QLNLNASEYR
+451 QLNLNASEYK

-478 TNTADSITVNVRVT
+478 TNTVESITVNVRVT
-492 DSASLKKPTGF
+492 DSASLKKLTGF

-509 STTWTGSVTLTGDQT
+509 STTWTDSVTLTDDQT

-529 TQLTDKGKLYYGG
+529 TQIADKLYWGG
-542 KIDNYGAASYAAI
+542 KMDGFGAVSYAAI

-560 PHSLQSFNSYFSD
+560 PHSLQHFGSYFID
-573 DYYENGTRVYYSD
+573 DYYEDHAYVCYSD
-586 RYVLHDGDMVELALL
+586 QYVLHDGDTVELALL
-601 PTPEVSSY
+601 PHPTVSAYVGEVS
-609 AGAGNSLNENYT
+609 LDTNYT

-627 ARFEQDGEPVTG
+627 ARFEQDGAPVTG
-639 TLTVNEGEPLTLHVS
+639 TLTATEGEPLTLHVS
-654 RAYASLQNY
+654 RAYASLQSY

-686 AAAGEAA
+686 ATAGEAA

-700 YQTDEN
+700 YQTDAN

-724 DPRDGKGFWG
+724 DPRDGKGFFG

-743 IEELPSMTVGASV
+743 IKELPSMTVGASV

-787 RTLFTNDELKQIDD
+787 RTLFTDDERKQIDE

-814 NLTNAKN
+814 NLTDAKN

-834 KAHKNSDFPKERSIQ
+834 KAHKNSDFQKENSIQ
-849 GALNCLPDDVR
+849 GALNRLPDDVR
-860 DFTQGFAERFRYL
+860 DFTQGFAERFRCL

-943 PSDYAKD
+943 LSDYANA

-957 GSDDNRIRTSA
+957 GSKERSIRTSA

-1008 VKVEVEDEDGNPIE
+1008 VKVEVEDEDGSPIE
-1022 GVTVRTPNYTDANPD
+1022 GVTVQTPNYTDANQN

-1052 DGKGANGMKAA
+1052 DGKGESGMKAA

-1185 YWEGTPINHFEVNL
+1185 YWEGTPINHFEVGL

-1211 ALDQHGWSQT
+1211 ALNEHGWSQT

-1265 GKLGDGDE
+1265 GKLSDGDE

-1390 MNTQAG
+1390 MNAQAG

-1465 YQKLLDAEAG
+1465 YQKLVDAENG

-1503 EQIKSVQEIY
+1503 EPIKSVQEIY

-1537 KIDGLNQAAA
+1537 KIDRLNQAAA
-1547 DKVIADST
+1547 DKVIADIA

-1583 YAQYIVEY
+1583 YAQDIVEC

-1690 EKINAI
+1690 EKINEI

-1786 EDQKALVTRYS
+1786 EDQKALVKHYD
-1797 DLVRAEKEYSA
+1797 DLVKAEAEFAA
-1808 IPPLTP
+1808 IPPLRPVGPSKP
-1814 STPAKPSQKP
+1814 STPTKP

-1831 SFTDVTSGSW
+1831 PFTDVASGSW

-1886 SGGETWYARGREW
+1886 SGGATWYAAGREW
-1899 SMGAGISDG
+1899 AMGAGISDG

-1923 LYRYAKMKGYDV
+1923 LYRYAKLKGYDV
-1935 SASASLSGYTDAS
+1935 SASADISGYTDAS
-1948 SVSGWATD
+1948 GVSSWAKE
-1956 AMRWAVSAGLING
+1956 AMQWAVGSGLIQG
-1969 RTATTLAP
+1969 S
-1977 QGNATR
+1977 GNALTPQANASR
-1983 AEVASILMRFMQKY
+1983 AQIATILMRFAQSIAK
-1997 TK
+1997 

>member
-1 MLENN
+1 MLPTSVFAANSNYEISNAFEANKKIGTYTDYPVYLFVVSNSYNSITVQKPADEAYTSVFLSARRGNSYTGKSITYLSSEYTTANSFYNSTQFDATIVAQINTDYDHILLRLNKSGKGGGIKGYVIIEWEKPASLDKTGLASKITEAEGKN
-6 ASESH
+6 AS
-11 ACQFFSE
+11 
-18 TKMGQKNR
+18 NY
-26 PRGKIRKT
+26 KI
-34 ISVLLCF
+34 
-41 ALVLALIPISVLATA
+41 
-56 LHFYPVITYTENG
+56 E
-69 QTKTLSLSNDD
+69 D
-80 SVGLWNYG
+80 
-88 GDNDA
+88 
-93 DLFLISLPSGA
+93 
-104 EIQNISIP
+104 
-112 DMSQYVIEMEIDGV
+112 
-126 DDVLDA
+126 
-132 TSYYSQKT
+132 
-140 FPTLQTIKEQ
+140 
-150 VTIISDTGFRTP
+150 
-162 DSNAD
+162 
-167 EGYSYALAD
+167 
-176 DETGITE
+176 
-183 EMLNK
+183 
-188 IPNKSV
+188 
-194 EGYLLVFYVKDSRD
+194 
-208 NWIALPGII
+208 
-217 IQYPT
+217 
-222 GNSSV
+222 
-227 PETPEIKEIKTEIAK
+227 
-242 VDGEAA
+242 
-248 SKWIQSGDRYN
+248 DRYN
-259 GKTTSQNEAGFWSD
+259 AGTKAVSEKGFWSD
-273 LQPILT
+273 FQAAL
-279 TAKDIVAGKSS
+279 SS
-290 ANPSEILT
+290 AKTVNEDTSVAQSDVDSALEALT
-298 KLKNAIVNLIPIG
+298 ATMANLIPAE

-328 NDDLKGYNDKTVN
+328 NDDLKRYTEKTVN

-349 ANAYLDA
+349 ANAYLES
-356 LFQKDAETGKVEP
+356 LFQKNDETGKVEP

-420 KAIGNTALDGR
+420 KAIGNTALNGR

-436 KRDAAYAVWQEYVET
+436 KRDAAYAVWQKYAET
-451 QLNLNASEYR
+451 QLNLNASEYT

-467 RELFDA
+467 RDLFDA

-478 TNTADSITVNVRVT
+478 TNTAESITVNVRVT
-492 DSASLKKPTGF
+492 DTASLQDPDFYHVDST
-503 PQGEWA
+503 WT

-529 TQLTDKGKLYYGG
+529 TQLGSKLYNKGRQDG
-542 KIDNYGAASYAAI
+542 FGAVSYAAI

-560 PHSLQSFNSYFSD
+560 PHSLQRFGSYFTD
-573 DYYENGTRVYYSD
+573 DYYENGTLLVYYSD
-586 RYVLHDGDMVELALL
+586 RYVLHDGDTVELALL
-601 PTPEVSSY
+601 PQPTVSSY
-609 AGAGNSLNENYT
+609 VGEIPLDTNYT

-627 ARFEQDGEPVTG
+627 ARFEQDGAPVTG
-639 TLTVNEGEPLTLHVS
+639 TLTATEGEPLTLHVS

-686 AAAGEAA
+686 TAAGEAA
-693 APTFDTG
+693 APSLDTG
-700 YQTDEN
+700 YQTDAN

-743 IEELPSMTVGASV
+743 IKELPSMTVGASV

-787 RTLFTNDELKQIDD
+787 RTLFTDDELKQIDE
-801 TYAEKREAFQTVT
+801 TYAEKCEAFQTVT
-814 NLTNAKN
+814 NLTDAKN

-834 KAHKNSDFPKERSIQ
+834 KAHKNSDFPKENSIQ
-849 GALNCLPDDVR
+849 GALNRLPDDVR

-873 QSMIDSATQHQINQ
+873 QSMIGSATQHQINQ

-892 KAKYEKL
+892 RAKYEKL

-943 PSDYAKD
+943 LSDYANA

-957 GSDDNRIRTSA
+957 GSTESRIRTSA

-1008 VKVEVEDEDGNPIE
+1008 VKVEVEDEAGNPIE
-1022 GVTVRTPNYTDANPD
+1022 GVTVQTPNYTDANQN

-1052 DGKGANGMKAA
+1052 DGKGENGMKAA
-1063 IITFDCVMPHNI
+1063 IISFDCVMPRNI

-1185 YWEGTPINHFEVNL
+1185 YWEGTPINHFEVDL

-1211 ALDQHGWSQT
+1211 ALDVHGWSQT

-1253 TNEGFGNFTVAN
+1253 TNEGFGNFSVAN

-1273 IRIMYTRTGYGEDL
+1273 ICIMYTRTGYGEDL
-1287 GGTWNNQNTTLRA
+1287 GGTWNNQNTTLEA
-1300 LDVTNGTIFPA
+1300 LDVTNGTIFPD

-1347 KTFLNEQVTNNTEGV
+1347 KTFLNEQVTDNTEGV

-1390 MNTQAG
+1390 MNAQAG
-1396 NTQTANGTW
+1396 NTQTSNGTW

-1438 KSMENGLS
+1438 KSMESGLS
-1446 ITRAAYEALSDT
+1446 ITRAAYDALSDT

-1537 KIDGLNQAAA
+1537 KIDGLNQEAAN
-1547 DKVIADST
+1547 KVIADIA
-1555 AIGPIDEITLESAKQ
+1555 AIGSIDEITLESAEQ

-1583 YAQYIVEY
+1583 YAQYIVEC

-1621 RAAAAAVD
+1621 KAAAAAVD
-1629 NLIDAIGEV
+1629 SLIAEIGDV
-1638 TLKSKQAIETARA
+1638 TLDSKQAIETARA

-1658 TQKTYVTKLD
+1658 TQKTYVTKLN
-1668 TLTAAET
+1668 TLTAAEA
-1675 AYKALVDRKAADDVI
+1675 AYKNLVDQKAADDVT
-1690 EKINAI
+1690 EKIKEI

-1774 IRMARAAYEALT
+1774 IRMARAAYDALT
-1786 EDQKALVTRYS
+1786 EDQKALVTRYN
-1797 DLVRAEKEYSA
+1797 DLVRAEKEYAA

-1831 SFTDVTSGSW
+1831 PFTDVTSGSW

-1886 SGGETWYARGREW
+1886 SGGATWYAAGREW
-1899 SMGAGISDG
+1899 AMENGISDG
-1908 TNMTGKITREQLAAM
+1908 TNMEGKITREQLAAM

-1948 SVSGWATD
+1948 GVSGWAKE
-1956 AMRWAVSAGLING
+1956 AMQWAVGSGLIQG
-1969 RTATTLAP
+1969 S
-1977 QGNATR
+1977 GNALTPQANASR
-1983 AEVASILMRFMQKY
+1983 AQIATILMRFAQSIEK
-1997 TK
+1997 

>member
-1 MLENN
+1 M
-6 ASESH
+6 
-11 ACQFFSE
+11 
-18 TKMGQKNR
+18 
-26 PRGKIRKT
+26 KIRKT

-328 NDDLKGYNDKTVN
+328 NDDLKGCTEKSVN

-349 ANAYLDA
+349 ANAYLES
-356 LFQKDAETGKVEP
+356 LFQKNDETGKVEP

-415 CELAD
+415 CDLAD

-473 YYLGL
+473 YYLDL

-492 DSASLKKPTGF
+492 DTASLKDPDFYHVDST
-503 PQGEWA
+503 WT

-529 TQLTDKGKLYYGG
+529 TQLGSKLYNKGRQDG
-542 KIDNYGAASYAAI
+542 FGAVSYAAL

-560 PHSLQSFNSYFSD
+560 AHSLQSFSGYFSD
-573 DYYENGTRVYYSD
+573 DYYENGTLVYYSD
-586 RYVLHDGDMVELALL
+586 RYVLHDGDTVELALL
-601 PTPEVSSY
+601 PQPTVSAY
-609 AGAGNSLNENYT
+609 VGEISLDTNYT

-627 ARFEQDGEPVTG
+627 ARFEQAGAPVTG
-639 TLTVNEGEPLTLHVS
+639 TLTATEGEPLTLHVS
-654 RAYASLQNY
+654 RAYASLQSY
-663 TGEYSAFSGAKLYV
+663 TGEYSAFSGAKLYA

-700 YQTDEN
+700 YQTDAN
-706 GNVTV
+706 GDVTV

-724 DPRDGKGFWG
+724 DPRDGKGFFG

-743 IEELPSMTVGASV
+743 IKELPSMTVGASV

-787 RTLFTNDELKQIDD
+787 RTLFTDDELRQIDEA
-801 TYAEKREAFQTVT
+801 YAEKCEAFQTVT
-814 NLTNAKN
+814 NLTDAKN

-834 KAHKNSDFPKERSIQ
+834 KAHKNSDFPKENSIQ

-899 KEAYGEDGTNL
+899 AEAYGTDGSTL
-910 PAEVDPTVTVKVMG
+910 LAEVDPTVTVKVMG
-924 DTDYQNDFIVA
+924 DTDHQNDFIVA

-1008 VKVEVEDEDGNPIE
+1008 VKVEVEDEGGNPIE
-1022 GVTVRTPNYTDANPD
+1022 GVTVQTPNYTDANQN
-1037 SSRRRFFYEPSSTGY
+1037 SSRRRFFYEPSSTGH
-1052 DGKGANGMKAA
+1052 DGKGENGMKAA
-1063 IITFDCVMPHNI
+1063 IISFDCVMPRNI

-1138 TTATAAKTAALEAM
+1138 TTATAAKTAALAAM

-1185 YWEGTPINHFEVNL
+1185 YWEGAPINHFEVNL

-1211 ALDQHGWSQT
+1211 ALDEHGWSQT

-1390 MNTQAG
+1390 MNAQAG

-1446 ITRAAYEALSDT
+1446 ITRAAYEALSET

-1503 EQIKSVQEIY
+1503 EPIKSVQEIY

-1547 DKVIADST
+1547 DKVIADIA

-1690 EKINAI
+1690 EKINEI

-1721 KLLVENYDV
+1721 KLLVENYNV

-1786 EDQKALVTRYS
+1786 KDQKALVTRYN
-1797 DLVRAEKEYSA
+1797 DLVRAEKEYAA

-1814 STPAKPSQKP
+1814 SRPAKPSQKP

-1831 SFTDVTSGSW
+1831 PFTDVTSGSW

-1886 SGGETWYARGREW
+1886 SGGATWYAAGREW
-1899 SMGAGISDG
+1899 AMGAGISDG

-1935 SASASLSGYTDAS
+1935 SASADFSAYTDAS
-1948 SVSGWATD
+1948 GVSGWATD

>member
-1 MLENN
+1 MGKWFLGDAERHRPFHTRSIALALAILITFGLFSPLCVAATPSYEIDSGNIVGSQN
-6 ASESH
+6 IGTLNGYNLYLVNISKQYDTIKLQESNDSSTGELVSFLYGDRGSDGIKGGSITRNSDNFKKT
-11 ACQFFSE
+11 ATYFQKEKSNISAVTFSE
-18 TKMGQKNR
+18 Q
-26 PRGKIRKT
+26 
-34 ISVLLCF
+34 SDYLLCRLTEF
-41 ALVLALIPISVLATA
+41 DWVVTFSPVTVGYILIAWEKAASVDKTA
-56 LHFYPVITYTENG
+56 LD
-69 QTKTLSLSNDD
+69 TK
-80 SVGLWNYG
+80 
-88 GDNDA
+88 
-93 DLFLISLPSGA
+93 
-104 EIQNISIP
+104 
-112 DMSQYVIEMEIDGV
+112 
-126 DDVLDA
+126 
-132 TSYYSQKT
+132 
-140 FPTLQTIKEQ
+140 
-150 VTIISDTGFRTP
+150 
-162 DSNAD
+162 
-167 EGYSYALAD
+167 
-176 DETGITE
+176 ITE
-183 EMLNK
+183 AENK
-188 IPNKSV
+188 
-194 EGYLLVFYVKDSRD
+194 
-208 NWIALPGII
+208 
-217 IQYPT
+217 
-222 GNSSV
+222 NSSNC
-227 PETPEIKEIKTEIAK
+227 KTE
-242 VDGEAA
+242 D
-248 SKWIQSGDRYN
+248 DRYN
-259 GKTTSQNEAGFWSD
+259 AGTKAVSEKGFWSD
-273 LQPILT
+273 FQTALT
-279 TAKDIVAGKSS
+279 SAKSVNDAANATQTEVNSALEALTATMA
-290 ANPSEILT
+290 
-298 KLKNAIVNLIPIG
+298 NLIPAE

-328 NDDLKGYNDKTVN
+328 NDALKGYTEKSVN

-356 LFQKDAETGKVEP
+356 LFQKNAEGVVEP
-369 TTENVAGNQGKA
+369 TTENVADNQGKA
-381 DGYATKLTNAYKE
+381 DGYADALDEATAE
-394 LASALDRYG
+394 LARTPDSYG

-420 KAIGNTALDGR
+420 KAIGNTALIGR
-431 DTLKT
+431 DTLKI
-436 KRDAAYAVWQEYVET
+436 KRDAAYAVWQKYAET

-478 TNTADSITVNVRVT
+478 TNTAESITVNVRVT
-492 DSASLKKPTGF
+492 DTASLNNPDGF
-503 PQGEWA
+503 KDDWT
-509 STTWTGSVTLTGDQT
+509 STTWTGPVTLTGDQT

-529 TQLTDKGKLYYGG
+529 TQIADKLYWGG
-542 KIDNYGAASYAAI
+542 KMDGFGAASYAAI

-560 PHSLQSFNSYFSD
+560 PHSLQHFGSYFTD
-573 DYYENGTRVYYSD
+573 DYYENDVSVYYSD
-586 RYVLHDGDMVELALL
+586 RYVLHDGDTVELALL
-601 PTPEVSSY
+601 PTPTVSAY
-609 AGAGNSLNENYT
+609 VGEISLNTNYT

-627 ARFEQDGEPVTG
+627 ARFEQAGAPVTG
-639 TLTVNEGEPLTLHVS
+639 TLTATEGEPLTLHVS

-663 TGEYSAFSGAKLYV
+663 TGEYSAFSGAKLYA

-686 AAAGEAA
+686 ATAGEAA

-700 YQTDEN
+700 YQTDAN
-706 GNVTV
+706 GDVTV

-724 DPRDGKGFWG
+724 DPRDGKGFFG

-765 DELTAGLAA
+765 DELASGLAA

-787 RTLFTNDELKQIDD
+787 RTLFTEAELKQIDD
-801 TYAEKREAFQTVT
+801 TYNESCEKFKSLD
-814 NLTNAKN
+814 NLTDAKK
-821 LVREFDALVAQLE
+821 LVREFDALVAQLS
-834 KAHKNSDFPKERSIQ
+834 KQHQGSDAWRANNLRY
-849 GALNCLPDDVR
+849 ALDMLPDDLN
-860 DFTQGFAERFRYL
+860 DFTQGFAERFRWL
-873 QSMIDSATQHQINQ
+873 QSEMALATEHQINQ
-887 MTTAQ
+887 MSTAQ

-899 KEAYGEDGTNL
+899 KEAYGTDGSTLKEAVN
-910 PAEVDPTVTVKVMG
+910 PTVTVTVADG
-924 DTDYQNDFIVA
+924 AEYQNDFIVA
-935 NDRSYSYV
+935 NNRSYAYV
-943 PSDYAKD
+943 SDEYANGD
-950 DSRVNVP
+950 DRVNVP
-957 GSDDNRIRTSA
+957 SATESRIRTSA
-968 ALGAFDG
+968 ALGAFDA
-975 TDGYRVQE
+975 TNYRVQE
-983 GSYYQLIIARKLEGG
+983 GATYQLTIARKLKSG
-998 AYECSYNATV
+998 AYECDYSAKV

-1022 GVTVRTPNYTDANPD
+1022 GATTGIYNYTEDHD
-1037 SSRRRFFYEPSSTGY
+1037 STRRRHYY
-1052 DGKGANGMKAA
+1052 DPLDATKGEAGMTAA
-1063 IITFDCVMPHNI
+1063 TVSFSCVMPRNI

-1085 TPDELTAAKTS
+1085 TPDNLTAAKTQR
-1096 LKNELT
+1096 KNELT
-1102 TAYQAYVKSNY
+1102 TVYQTYTKSEY
-1113 SNTNWNTLVK
+1113 SNANWNTLVK
-1123 AYNDGIANIGKAEDV
+1123 AYNDGIANIEKAENV
-1138 TTATAAKTAALEAM
+1138 TTATDAKNAALAAM
-1152 AAVDADMAQDYG
+1152 AAVVKDMEADYG
-1164 TVYVTIEN
+1164 KVHVIVEN
-1172 TTFTHDLWPTGKT
+1172 QTFTRDMWAGKP
-1185 YWEGTPINHFEVNL
+1185 YWEGVLVDERIKLYED
-1199 TAAST
+1199 ST
-1204 MMTCVVD
+1204 MMSCVVD
-1211 ALDQHGWSQT
+1211 ALESCGYSQT
-1221 GASSNYISSINGL
+1221 GASSNYITSINGL
-1234 SAFDGGSQS
+1234 AAFDGGSQS

-1253 TNEGFGNFTVAN
+1253 TNVGFGNFTVAN
-1265 GKLGDGDE
+1265 GNLGDGDE
-1273 IRIMYTRTGYGEDL
+1273 IRIMYTRTGYGADL
-1287 GGTWNNQNTTLRA
+1287 GGTWGGEDAQNTTLKA
-1300 LDVTNGTIFPA
+1300 LEVTGGTIFPA

-1323 TLQIDDEKAEIKITP
+1323 TLKIDDEKAEIKITP

-1390 MNTQAG
+1390 MNAQAG

-1438 KSMENGLS
+1438 KSMESGLS

-1482 ADLSVKIAALPSV
+1482 AELSVKIAALPSV

-1503 EQIKSVQEIY
+1503 EQIKSVQETY

-1547 DKVIADST
+1547 DKVIADIA
-1555 AIGPIDEITLESAKQ
+1555 AIGPIDEITLESAEQ

-1583 YAQYIVEY
+1583 YAQYIVEC
-1591 AKPVNYYTLLDAE
+1591 AEPVSYYTLLEAE
-1604 VKLKE
+1604 AKLKE
-1609 LQDAAAEQERID
+1609 LQEAAAEQERID

-1629 NLIDAIGEV
+1629 SLIDEIGDV
-1638 TLKSKQAIETARA
+1638 TLESKQAIETARA

-1690 EKINAI
+1690 EKINEI

-1764 FPVTRYSGPA
+1764 FPVNRYSGPA

-1786 EDQKALVTRYS
+1786 EDQKALVTRYN
-1797 DLVRAEKEYSA
+1797 DLVRAEKEYAA

-1814 STPAKPSQKP
+1814 SRPAKPSQKP

-1831 SFTDVTSGSW
+1831 PFTDVASGSW

-1849 CDNGLMNGTSAN
+1849 CDKGLMNGTSAN

-1886 SGGETWYARGREW
+1886 SGGATWYAAGREW
-1899 SMGAGISDG
+1899 AMGAGISDG

-1923 LYRYAKMKGYDV
+1923 LYRYAKLKGYDV
-1935 SASASLSGYTDAS
+1935 SASADISGYTDAS

>member
-1 MLENN
+1 MGKWFLGDAERHRPFHTRSIALALAILITFGLFSPLCVAATSPYEIDSGNIVGSQN
-6 ASESH
+6 IGTLNGYNLYLVNISKQYDTIKLQEGNDSSTGELVSFLYGDGDYDGITGGSITRNSTNFKKTATYFQKEKSNIS
-11 ACQFFSE
+11 AVTFSE
-18 TKMGQKNR
+18 Q
-26 PRGKIRKT
+26 
-34 ISVLLCF
+34 SDYLLCRLTEFDWVVTF
-41 ALVLALIPISVLATA
+41 APVTVGYILIAWEKAASVDKTA
-56 LHFYPVITYTENG
+56 LD
-69 QTKTLSLSNDD
+69 TK
-80 SVGLWNYG
+80 
-88 GDNDA
+88 
-93 DLFLISLPSGA
+93 
-104 EIQNISIP
+104 
-112 DMSQYVIEMEIDGV
+112 
-126 DDVLDA
+126 
-132 TSYYSQKT
+132 
-140 FPTLQTIKEQ
+140 
-150 VTIISDTGFRTP
+150 
-162 DSNAD
+162 
-167 EGYSYALAD
+167 
-176 DETGITE
+176 ITE
-183 EMLNK
+183 AENK
-188 IPNKSV
+188 
-194 EGYLLVFYVKDSRD
+194 
-208 NWIALPGII
+208 
-217 IQYPT
+217 
-222 GNSSV
+222 NSSNC
-227 PETPEIKEIKTEIAK
+227 KTEK
-242 VDGEAA
+242 
-248 SKWIQSGDRYN
+248 DRYN
-259 GKTTSQNEAGFWSD
+259 AGTKAVSEKGFWSD
-273 LQPILT
+273 FQTALT
-279 TAKDIVAGKSS
+279 SAKSVNENTAATQQQVDS
-290 ANPSEILT
+290 ALGALT
-298 KLKNAIVNLIPIG
+298 ATMANLIPIG

-349 ANAYLDA
+349 ANAYLES
-356 LFQKDAETGKVEP
+356 LFQKNDETGKVEP

-415 CELAD
+415 CDLAD

-473 YYLGL
+473 YYLDL

-492 DSASLKKPTGF
+492 DSASLKDPDF
-503 PQGEWA
+503 YHVDSEWT

-529 TQLTDKGKLYYGG
+529 TQLGSKLYNKGRLDG
-542 KIDNYGAASYAAI
+542 YGAASYAAL

-560 PHSLQSFNSYFSD
+560 AHSLQSFSYYFSD
-573 DYYENGTRVYYSD
+573 DYNENGTRVYYSD
-586 RYVLHDGDMVELALL
+586 RYVLHDGDTVELVLL
-601 PTPEVSSY
+601 PQPKISSY
-609 AGAGNSLNENYT
+609 AGAPNPLAENYT

-627 ARFEQDGEPVTG
+627 ARFEQDGVPVTG

-663 TGEYSAFSGAKLYV
+663 TGEYSAFSGAELYV

-686 AAAGEAA
+686 ATAGDAA
-693 APTFDTG
+693 APSLDTG
-700 YQTDEN
+700 YQTDAN
-706 GNVTV
+706 GDVTV
-711 TLYGSGWVHLYAV
+711 TLYGSGWVHLYAA
-724 DPRDGKGFWG
+724 DLRDDKGYFG

-743 IEELPSMTVGASV
+743 IEELPSMTAGASV
-756 WIYVNAKSG
+756 WVYVNPKSG
-765 DELTAGLAA
+765 DELASGLAA

-787 RTLFTNDELKQIDD
+787 RTLFTEAELKQIDD
-801 TYAEKREAFQTVT
+801 TYNESCEKFKSLD
-814 NLTNAKN
+814 NLTDAKK
-821 LVREFDALVAQLE
+821 LVREFDALVAQLS
-834 KAHKNSDFPKERSIQ
+834 KQHQGSDAWRANNLRY
-849 GALNCLPDDVR
+849 ALDMLPDDLN
-860 DFTQGFAERFRYL
+860 DFTQGFAERFRWL
-873 QSMIDSATQHQINQ
+873 QSEMALATEHQINQ
-887 MTTAQ
+887 MSTAQ

-899 KEAYGEDGTNL
+899 KEAYGTDGSTLKEAVN
-910 PAEVDPTVTVKVMG
+910 PTVTVTVADG
-924 DTDYQNDFIVA
+924 AEYQNDFIVA
-935 NDRSYSYV
+935 NNRSYSYV
-943 PSDYAKD
+943 SDEYANGNE
-950 DSRVNVP
+950 RVNIP
-957 GSDDNRIRTSA
+957 SATGNLRKEA
-968 ALGAFDG
+968 ALGAFDA
-975 TDGYRVQE
+975 TDYRVQE
-983 GSYYQLIIARKLEGG
+983 GSEYQLIIARKLDGKVT
-998 AYECSYNATV
+998 ECDYNAKV
-1008 VKVEVEDEDGNPIE
+1008 VKIEVLDKDTGKPIE
-1022 GVTVRTPNYTDANPD
+1022 GVTTGIYNYTEDRG
-1037 SSRRRFFYEPSSTGY
+1037 SSRARFYYTPDGGGAY
-1052 DGKGANGMKAA
+1052 DQGEYGMTAA
-1063 IITFDCVMPHNI
+1063 TVRFTCVMPHNI
-1075 VVKVYLEKVA
+1075 LVKVYLEKVA

-1102 TAYQAYVKSNY
+1102 AAYQTYTKSEY

-1123 AYNDGIANIGKAEDV
+1123 AYNDGIANIEKAEDV
-1138 TTATAAKTAALEAM
+1138 TTATDAKTAALAAM
-1152 AAVDADMAQDYG
+1152 AAVVKDMEAAYG
-1164 TVYVTIEN
+1164 TVYVTVEN
-1172 TTFTHDLWPTGKT
+1172 TTFTRDLWPTGKT
-1185 YWEGTPINHFEVNL
+1185 YWDGTPIDHFPVEL
-1199 TAAST
+1199 DSTST
-1204 MMTCVVD
+1204 MMSCVVE
-1211 ALDQHGWSQT
+1211 ALDEHGWKQT
-1221 GASSNYISSINGL
+1221 GASSNYITSINGL

-1253 TNEGFGNFTVAN
+1253 NNEGFGNFTVAN

-1273 IRIMYTRTGYGEDL
+1273 IRIMYTRTGYGADL
-1287 GGTWNNQNTTLRA
+1287 GGTWGGEDAQNTTLKA
-1300 LDVTNGTIFPA
+1300 LEVTGGTIFPD

-1323 TLQIDDEKAEIKITP
+1323 TLQIADEKAEIKITP

-1347 KTFLNEQVTNNTEGV
+1347 KTFLNEQVTDNTEGV

-1396 NTQTANGTW
+1396 NTQTSGGTW

-1423 GLIDKYCV
+1423 GLIDKYCI

-1438 KSMENGLS
+1438 KSMESGLS
-1446 ITRAAYEALSDT
+1446 ITRAAYDALSED
-1458 SKQNVTN
+1458 SQKNVTN

-1482 ADLSVKIAALPSV
+1482 AELSVKIAALPSV

-1503 EQIKSVQEIY
+1503 EQIKSVQETY

-1547 DKVIADST
+1547 DKVIADIA
-1555 AIGPIDEITLESAKQ
+1555 AIGPIDEITLESAEQ

-1583 YAQYIVEY
+1583 YAQYIVEC
-1591 AKPVNYYTLLDAE
+1591 AEPVSYYTLLEAE
-1604 VKLKE
+1604 AKLKE
-1609 LQDAAAEQERID
+1609 LQEAAAEQERID

-1638 TLKSKQAIETARA
+1638 TLKGKQAIETARA

-1675 AYKALVDRKAADDVI
+1675 AYKALVDRKAADDVM
-1690 EKINAI
+1690 EKINEI

-1764 FPVTRYSGPA
+1764 FPVNRYSGPA
-1774 IRMARAAYEALT
+1774 IRMARAAYDALT
-1786 EDQKALVTRYS
+1786 EDQKALVKHYD
-1797 DLVRAEKEYSA
+1797 DLVKAEAEFAA
-1808 IPPLTP
+1808 IPPLRPVGP
-1814 STPAKPSQKP
+1814 SKPSQKP

-1831 SFTDVTSGSW
+1831 PFTDVTSGSW

-1886 SGGETWYARGREW
+1886 SGGATWYAAGREW
-1899 SMGAGISDG
+1899 AMGAGISDG

-1923 LYRYAKMKGYDV
+1923 LYRYAKLKGYDV
-1935 SASASLSGYTDAS
+1935 SASADISGYTDAS
-1948 SVSGWATD
+1948 GVSGWATD

>member
-1 MLENN
+1 MKSVKFSRRGRPFGRPLLSLILICAIVVSLLPIYVVAADAAYTPSKAELATLEIGN
-6 ASESH
+6 
-11 ACQFFSE
+11 CTFSE
-18 TKMGQKNR
+18 TNYKIYKYSVDTTKYDTLKFVVATNGAINPTNAPVVGKKNT
-26 PRGKIRKT
+26 GA
-34 ISVLLCF
+34 V
-41 ALVLALIPISVLATA
+41 AT
-56 LHFYPVITYTENG
+56 L
-69 QTKTLSLSNDD
+69 
-80 SVGLWNYG
+80 
-88 GDNDA
+88 
-93 DLFLISLPSGA
+93 
-104 EIQNISIP
+104 
-112 DMSQYVIEMEIDGV
+112 
-126 DDVLDA
+126 
-132 TSYYSQKT
+132 
-140 FPTLQTIKEQ
+140 
-150 VTIISDTGFRTP
+150 
-162 DSNAD
+162 
-167 EGYSYALAD
+167 
-176 DETGITE
+176 
-183 EMLNK
+183 
-188 IPNKSV
+188 
-194 EGYLLVFYVKDSRD
+194 VKDSD
-208 NWIALPGII
+208 DFKKGQTL
-217 IQYPT
+217 Y
-222 GNSSV
+222 NSVSNSFSA
-227 PETPEIKEIKTEIAK
+227 ETKEKLDENADKTCFYWYTSSWKGVTEVYGLLVIEWPNGSIKPADLADKSTLKTTIDTAK
-242 VDGEAA
+242 EKEQGDYYGSDG
-248 SKWIQSGDRYN
+248 RYN
-259 GKTTSQNEAGFWSD
+259 AKTKAISENFWTDFQTALSEAEEIYD
-273 LQPILT
+273 DEALTKDEQETVDNAVAALT
-279 TAKDIVAGKSS
+279 TAMA
-290 ANPSEILT
+290 
-298 KLKNAIVNLIPIG
+298 NLIPIG

-328 NDDLKGYNDKTVN
+328 NDDLKGYTEKTAN

-349 ANAYLDA
+349 ANAYLDS
-356 LFQKDAETGKVEP
+356 LFQKNAEGVVEP
-369 TTENVAGNQGKA
+369 TTENVADNQGKA
-381 DGYATKLTNAYKE
+381 DDYATTLSKATAE
-394 LASALDRYG
+394 LARTLDRYG
-403 SVSLALDAIPAL
+403 DVSLALDAIPAL

-420 KAIGNTALDGR
+420 KAIGNTALNGR

-436 KRDAAYAVWQEYVET
+436 KRDAAYAVWQKYAET

-467 RELFDA
+467 RDLFDA

-478 TNTADSITVNVRVT
+478 TNTAESITVNVRVT
-492 DSASLKKPTGF
+492 DTASLKDPDFYHVDST
-503 PQGEWA
+503 WT
-509 STTWTGSVTLTGDQT
+509 STTWTGPVTLTGDQT

-529 TQLTDKGKLYYGG
+529 TQLGSKLYNKGRQDG
-542 KIDNYGAASYAAI
+542 FGAVSYAAL

-560 PHSLQSFNSYFSD
+560 AHSLQSFSGYFSD
-573 DYYENGTRVYYSD
+573 DYYENGTLVYYSD
-586 RYVLHDGDMVELALL
+586 RYVLHDGDTVELALL
-601 PTPEVSSY
+601 PQPTVSAYVGEVS
-609 AGAGNSLNENYT
+609 LDTNYT

-627 ARFEQDGEPVTG
+627 ARFEQDDVPVSG
-639 TLTVNEGEPLTLHVS
+639 TLTVTEGEPLTLHVS

-663 TGEYSAFSGAKLYV
+663 TGEYSAFSGAKLYA

-686 AAAGEAA
+686 ATAGEAA

-700 YQTDEN
+700 YQSDEN

-724 DPRDGKGFWG
+724 DPRDGKGFFG

-774 LKQELDD
+774 LKQELGD

-787 RTLFTNDELKQIDD
+787 RTLFTDDELKQIDE
-801 TYAEKREAFQTVT
+801 TYAEKCEAFQTVT
-814 NLTNAKN
+814 NLTAAKN

-849 GALNCLPDDVR
+849 SALNCLPDDVR

-935 NDRSYSYV
+935 NDRSYNYV
-943 PSDYAKD
+943 PSDYANA

-957 GSDDNRIRTSA
+957 GSKERSIRTSA

-1008 VKVEVEDEDGNPIE
+1008 VKVEVEDEDGSPIE
-1022 GVTVRTPNYTDANPD
+1022 GVTVQTPNYTDANQD

-1052 DGKGANGMKAA
+1052 DGKGKSGMKAA

-1102 TAYQAYVKSNY
+1102 TAYQAYVKSKY

-1211 ALDQHGWSQT
+1211 ALNAHGWSQT

-1347 KTFLNEQVTNNTEGV
+1347 KTFLNEQVTDKTEGV

-1390 MNTQAG
+1390 MNAQAG

-1446 ITRAAYEALSDT
+1446 ITRAAYEALSET

-1503 EQIKSVQEIY
+1503 EPIKSVQEIY

-1537 KIDGLNQAAA
+1537 KIDRLNQAAA
-1547 DKVIADST
+1547 DKVIADIA

-1675 AYKALVDRKAADDVI
+1675 AYKNLVDRKAADDVI
-1690 EKINAI
+1690 EKINEI

-1721 KLLVENYDV
+1721 KLLVENYNV

-1786 EDQKALVTRYS
+1786 EDQKALVTRYN
-1797 DLVRAEKEYSA
+1797 DLVRAEKEYAA

-1814 STPAKPSQKP
+1814 SRPAKPSQKP

-1831 SFTDVTSGSW
+1831 PFTDVASGSW
-1841 YYDGVKYV
+1841 YYDGVKYA

-1861 EFNPNANTTRSMI
+1861 AFSPNADTTRSMI

-1886 SGGETWYARGREW
+1886 SGGATWYTAGREW
-1899 SMGAGISDG
+1899 AMGAGISDG

-1923 LYRYAKMKGYDV
+1923 LYRYAKLKGYDV
-1935 SASASLSGYTDAS
+1935 SASADISGYTDAS
-1948 SVSGWATD
+1948 SVSGWSTD

>member
-1 MLENN
+1 MNVSNVGKQCKRKSCLPVLFGSKNGTKEPSPRTRSIALALAILITFGLFSPLCVAATPSYEIDSGNIVGSQN
-6 ASESH
+6 IGTLNGYNLYLVNISKQYDTIKLQEGNDSSTGELVSFLYGDGDYDGITGGSITRNSTNFKKTATYFQKEKSNIS
-11 ACQFFSE
+11 AVTFSE
-18 TKMGQKNR
+18 Q
-26 PRGKIRKT
+26 
-34 ISVLLCF
+34 SDYLLCRLTEFDWVVTF
-41 ALVLALIPISVLATA
+41 APVTVGYILIAWEKAASVDKTA
-56 LHFYPVITYTENG
+56 LD
-69 QTKTLSLSNDD
+69 TK
-80 SVGLWNYG
+80 
-88 GDNDA
+88 
-93 DLFLISLPSGA
+93 
-104 EIQNISIP
+104 
-112 DMSQYVIEMEIDGV
+112 
-126 DDVLDA
+126 
-132 TSYYSQKT
+132 
-140 FPTLQTIKEQ
+140 
-150 VTIISDTGFRTP
+150 
-162 DSNAD
+162 
-167 EGYSYALAD
+167 
-176 DETGITE
+176 ITE
-183 EMLNK
+183 AENK
-188 IPNKSV
+188 
-194 EGYLLVFYVKDSRD
+194 
-208 NWIALPGII
+208 
-217 IQYPT
+217 
-222 GNSSV
+222 NSSNC
-227 PETPEIKEIKTEIAK
+227 KTEK
-242 VDGEAA
+242 
-248 SKWIQSGDRYN
+248 DRYN
-259 GKTTSQNEAGFWSD
+259 AGTKAVSEKGFWSD
-273 LQPILT
+273 FQTALT
-279 TAKDIVAGKSS
+279 SAKSVNENTAATQQQVDS
-290 ANPSEILT
+290 ALGALT
-298 KLKNAIVNLIPIG
+298 ATMANLIPIG

-349 ANAYLDA
+349 ANAYLES
-356 LFQKDAETGKVEP
+356 LFQKNDETGKVEP

-415 CELAD
+415 CDLAD

-473 YYLGL
+473 YYLDL

-503 PQGEWA
+503 PKGEWA
-509 STTWTGSVTLTGDQT
+509 STTWTGPVTLTDDQT

-529 TQLTDKGKLYYGG
+529 TQIADKLYWGG
-542 KIDNYGAASYAAI
+542 KMDGYGAASYAAI

-560 PHSLQSFNSYFSD
+560 PHSLQHFSSYFID
-573 DYYENGTRVYYSD
+573 DYYEDQAYVCYSD
-586 RYVLHDGDMVELALL
+586 RYVLHDGDTVELALL
-601 PTPEVSSY
+601 PTPTVSAY
-609 AGAGNSLNENYT
+609 VGEISLNTNYT

-627 ARFEQDGEPVTG
+627 ARFEQDGAPVTG
-639 TLTVNEGEPLTLHVS
+639 TLTATEGEPLTLHVS

-686 AAAGEAA
+686 ATAGEAA

-700 YQTDEN
+700 YQTDAN
-706 GNVTV
+706 GDVTV

-724 DPRDGKGFWG
+724 DPRDGKGFFG

-787 RTLFTNDELKQIDD
+787 RTLFTDDERKQIDE
-801 TYAEKREAFQTVT
+801 TYAKKCEAFQTVT
-814 NLTNAKN
+814 NLTDAKN

-834 KAHKNSDFPKERSIQ
+834 KAHKNSDFQKENSIQ
-849 GALNCLPDDVR
+849 GALNRLPDDVR

-899 KEAYGEDGTNL
+899 KEAYGEDGMNL

-935 NDRSYSYV
+935 NDRSYSHV

-957 GSDDNRIRTSA
+957 GSTEKSIRTSA

-975 TDGYRVQE
+975 KDGYRVQE

-1022 GVTVRTPNYTDANPD
+1022 GVTVQTPNYTDANPD

-1052 DGKGANGMKAA
+1052 DGKGENGMKAA

-1085 TPDELTAAKTS
+1085 TPDELTKAKTS

-1185 YWEGTPINHFEVNL
+1185 YWEGTPINHFEVGL

-1211 ALDQHGWSQT
+1211 ALNAHGWSQT

-1390 MNTQAG
+1390 MNAQAG

-1446 ITRAAYEALSDT
+1446 ITRAAYEALSET

-1537 KIDGLNQAAA
+1537 KIDRLNQAAA
-1547 DKVIADST
+1547 DKVIADIA

-1690 EKINAI
+1690 EKINEI

-1786 EDQKALVTRYS
+1786 KDQKALVTRYN
-1797 DLVRAEKEYSA
+1797 DLVRAEKEYAA

-1814 STPAKPSQKP
+1814 SRPAKPSQKP

-1831 SFTDVTSGSW
+1831 PFTDVTSGSW

-1886 SGGETWYARGREW
+1886 SGGATWYARGREW
-1899 SMGAGISDG
+1899 AMGAGISDG

-1935 SASASLSGYTDAS
+1935 SASADISGYTDAS
-1948 SVSGWATD
+1948 GVSGWATD

>member
-1 MLENN
+1 MKSVKFSRRGRPFGRPLLSLILICAIVVSLLPIYVVAADAAYTPSKAELATLEIGN
-6 ASESH
+6 
-11 ACQFFSE
+11 CTFSE
-18 TKMGQKNR
+18 TNYKIYKYSVDTTKYDTLKFVVATNGAINPTNAPVVGKKNT
-26 PRGKIRKT
+26 GA
-34 ISVLLCF
+34 V
-41 ALVLALIPISVLATA
+41 AT
-56 LHFYPVITYTENG
+56 L
-69 QTKTLSLSNDD
+69 
-80 SVGLWNYG
+80 
-88 GDNDA
+88 
-93 DLFLISLPSGA
+93 
-104 EIQNISIP
+104 
-112 DMSQYVIEMEIDGV
+112 
-126 DDVLDA
+126 
-132 TSYYSQKT
+132 
-140 FPTLQTIKEQ
+140 
-150 VTIISDTGFRTP
+150 
-162 DSNAD
+162 
-167 EGYSYALAD
+167 
-176 DETGITE
+176 
-183 EMLNK
+183 
-188 IPNKSV
+188 
-194 EGYLLVFYVKDSRD
+194 VKDSD
-208 NWIALPGII
+208 DFKKGQTL
-217 IQYPT
+217 Y
-222 GNSSV
+222 NSVSNSFSA
-227 PETPEIKEIKTEIAK
+227 ETKEKLDENADKTCFYWYTSSWKGVTEVYGLLVIEWPNGSIKPADPADKSTLKTTIDTAK
-242 VDGEAA
+242 EKEQGDYYGSDG
-248 SKWIQSGDRYN
+248 RYN
-259 GKTTSQNEAGFWSD
+259 AKTKAISENFWTDFQTALSEAEEIYD
-273 LQPILT
+273 DEALTKDEQETVDNAVAALT
-279 TAKDIVAGKSS
+279 TAMA
-290 ANPSEILT
+290 
-298 KLKNAIVNLIPIG
+298 NLIPIG

-328 NDDLKGYNDKTVN
+328 DDDLKGYNDKTVN

-349 ANAYLDA
+349 ANAYLES
-356 LFQKDAETGKVEP
+356 LFQKNDETGKVEP

-473 YYLGL
+473 YYLDL
-478 TNTADSITVNVRVT
+478 TNTAESITVNVRVT
-492 DSASLKKPTGF
+492 DSASLKDPDF
-503 PQGEWA
+503 YHVDSEWT

-529 TQLTDKGKLYYGG
+529 TQLGSKLYNKGRFDG
-542 KIDNYGAASYAAI
+542 YGAASYAAL

-560 PHSLQSFNSYFSD
+560 AHSLQSFSGYFSD
-573 DYYENGTRVYYSD
+573 DYYENGTFTYYSD
-586 RYVLHDGDMVELALL
+586 RYVLHDGDTVELVLL

-627 ARFEQDGEPVTG
+627 ARFEQDGAPITG
-639 TLTVNEGEPLTLHVS
+639 TLTATEGEPLTLHVS
-654 RAYASLQNY
+654 RAYASLQSY
-663 TGEYSAFSGAKLYV
+663 TGEYSAFSGAELYV

-693 APTFDTG
+693 APSFDTG
-700 YQTDEN
+700 YQTDAN

-711 TLYGSGWVHLYAV
+711 TLYGSGWVHLYAA
-724 DPRDGKGFWG
+724 DLRDDKGFWG

-787 RTLFTNDELKQIDD
+787 RTLFTDDELRQIDEA
-801 TYAEKREAFQTVT
+801 YAGKCEAFQTVT
-814 NLTNAKN
+814 NLTDAKN

-834 KAHKNSDFPKERSIQ
+834 KAHKNSDFPKETSIQ

-899 KEAYGEDGTNL
+899 AEAYGTDGSTL

-1008 VKVEVEDEDGNPIE
+1008 VKVEVEDEGGNPIE
-1022 GVTVRTPNYTDANPD
+1022 GVTVRTPNYTDASPD
-1037 SSRRRFFYEPSSTGY
+1037 SSRRRFFYEPSSTGH
-1052 DGKGANGMKAA
+1052 DGKGENGMKAA
-1063 IITFDCVMPHNI
+1063 IISFDCVMPRNI

-1085 TPDELTAAKTS
+1085 TPDELTKAKTS

-1185 YWEGTPINHFEVNL
+1185 YWEGTPINHFEVGL

-1211 ALDQHGWSQT
+1211 ALNEHGWSQT

-1253 TNEGFGNFTVAN
+1253 TNEGFGNFSVAN

-1362 SFYKRTQTI
+1362 SFYKRTQSI

-1390 MNTQAG
+1390 MNAQAG

-1438 KSMENGLS
+1438 KSMESGLS
-1446 ITRAAYEALSDT
+1446 ITRAAYDALSDT

-1465 YQKLLDAEAG
+1465 YQKLVDAENG

-1503 EQIKSVQEIY
+1503 EPIKSVQEIY

-1537 KIDGLNQAAA
+1537 KIDRLNQAAA
-1547 DKVIADST
+1547 DKVIADIA

-1583 YAQYIVEY
+1583 YAQYIVEC

-1764 FPVTRYSGPA
+1764 FPVNRYSGPA

-1797 DLVRAEKEYSA
+1797 DLVRAEKEYAA
-1808 IPPLTP
+1808 IPPLRPVGPSKPSKP
-1814 STPAKPSQKP
+1814 STP

-1831 SFTDVTSGSW
+1831 PFTDVASGSW

-1886 SGGETWYARGREW
+1886 SSGATWYAAGREW
-1899 SMGAGISDG
+1899 AMGAGISDG

-1923 LYRYAKMKGYDV
+1923 LYRYAKLKGYDV
-1935 SASASLSGYTDAS
+1935 SASADISGYTDAS
-1948 SVSGWATD
+1948 SVSSWATD

>member
-1 MLENN
+1 MGKWFLGDAERHRPFHTRSIALALAILITFGLFSPLCVAATPSYEIDSGNIVGSQN
-6 ASESH
+6 IGTLNGYNLYLVNISKQYDTIKLQEGNDSSTGELVSFLYGDGDYDGITGGSITRNSTNFKKTATYFQKEKSNIS
-11 ACQFFSE
+11 AVTFSE
-18 TKMGQKNR
+18 Q
-26 PRGKIRKT
+26 
-34 ISVLLCF
+34 SDYLLCRLTEFDWVVTF
-41 ALVLALIPISVLATA
+41 APVTVGYILIAWEKAASVDKTA
-56 LHFYPVITYTENG
+56 LD
-69 QTKTLSLSNDD
+69 TK
-80 SVGLWNYG
+80 
-88 GDNDA
+88 
-93 DLFLISLPSGA
+93 
-104 EIQNISIP
+104 
-112 DMSQYVIEMEIDGV
+112 
-126 DDVLDA
+126 
-132 TSYYSQKT
+132 
-140 FPTLQTIKEQ
+140 
-150 VTIISDTGFRTP
+150 
-162 DSNAD
+162 
-167 EGYSYALAD
+167 
-176 DETGITE
+176 ITE
-183 EMLNK
+183 AENK
-188 IPNKSV
+188 
-194 EGYLLVFYVKDSRD
+194 
-208 NWIALPGII
+208 
-217 IQYPT
+217 
-222 GNSSV
+222 NSSNC
-227 PETPEIKEIKTEIAK
+227 KTEK
-242 VDGEAA
+242 
-248 SKWIQSGDRYN
+248 DRYN
-259 GKTTSQNEAGFWSD
+259 AGTKAVSEKGFWSD
-273 LQPILT
+273 FQTALT
-279 TAKDIVAGKSS
+279 SAKSVNENTAATQRQVDS
-290 ANPSEILT
+290 ALGALT
-298 KLKNAIVNLIPIG
+298 ATMANLIPIG

-349 ANAYLDA
+349 ANAYLES
-356 LFQKDAETGKVEP
+356 LFQKNDETGKVEP

-415 CELAD
+415 CDLAD

-473 YYLGL
+473 YYLDL

-492 DSASLKKPTGF
+492 DSASLKDPDF
-503 PQGEWA
+503 YHVDSEWT

-529 TQLTDKGKLYYGG
+529 TQLGSKLYNKGRLDG
-542 KIDNYGAASYAAI
+542 YGAASYAAL

-560 PHSLQSFNSYFSD
+560 AHSLQSFSYYFSD
-573 DYYENGTRVYYSD
+573 DYNENGTRVYYSD
-586 RYVLHDGDMVELALL
+586 RYVLHDGDTVELVLL
-601 PTPEVSSY
+601 PQPKISSY
-609 AGAGNSLNENYT
+609 AGAPNPLAENYT

-627 ARFEQDGEPVTG
+627 ARFEQDGVPVTG

-663 TGEYSAFSGAKLYV
+663 TGEYSAFSGAELYV

-686 AAAGEAA
+686 ATAGDAA
-693 APTFDTG
+693 APSLDTG
-700 YQTDEN
+700 YQTDAN
-706 GNVTV
+706 GDVTV
-711 TLYGSGWVHLYAV
+711 TLYGSGWVHLYAA
-724 DPRDGKGFWG
+724 DLRDDKGYFG

-743 IEELPSMTVGASV
+743 IEELPSMTAGASV
-756 WIYVNAKSG
+756 WVYVNPKSG
-765 DELTAGLAA
+765 DELASGLAA

-787 RTLFTNDELKQIDD
+787 RTLFTEAELKQIDD
-801 TYAEKREAFQTVT
+801 TYNESCEKFKSLD
-814 NLTNAKN
+814 NLTDAKK
-821 LVREFDALVAQLE
+821 LVREFDALVAQLS
-834 KAHKNSDFPKERSIQ
+834 KQHQGSDAWRANNLRY
-849 GALNCLPDDVR
+849 ALDMLPDDLN
-860 DFTQGFAERFRYL
+860 DFTQGFAERFRWL
-873 QSMIDSATQHQINQ
+873 QSEMALATEHQINQ
-887 MTTAQ
+887 MSTAQ

-899 KEAYGEDGTNL
+899 KEAYGTDGSTLKEAVN
-910 PAEVDPTVTVKVMG
+910 PTVTVTVADG
-924 DTDYQNDFIVA
+924 AEYQNDFIVA
-935 NDRSYSYV
+935 NNRSYSYV
-943 PSDYAKD
+943 SDEYANGNE
-950 DSRVNVP
+950 RVNIP
-957 GSDDNRIRTSA
+957 SATGNLRKEA
-968 ALGAFDG
+968 ALGAFDA
-975 TDGYRVQE
+975 TDYRVQE
-983 GSYYQLIIARKLEGG
+983 GSEYQLIIARKLDGKVT
-998 AYECSYNATV
+998 ECDYNAKV
-1008 VKVEVEDEDGNPIE
+1008 VKIEVLDKDTGKPIE
-1022 GVTVRTPNYTDANPD
+1022 GVTTGIYNYTEDRG
-1037 SSRRRFFYEPSSTGY
+1037 SSRARFYYTPDGGGAY
-1052 DGKGANGMKAA
+1052 DQGEYGMTAA
-1063 IITFDCVMPHNI
+1063 TVRFTCVMPHNI
-1075 VVKVYLEKVA
+1075 LVKVYLEKVA

-1102 TAYQAYVKSNY
+1102 AAYQTYTKSEY

-1123 AYNDGIANIGKAEDV
+1123 AYNDGIANIEKAEDV

-1164 TVYVTIEN
+1164 TVYVTVEN
-1172 TTFTHDLWPTGKT
+1172 TTFTRDLWPTGKT
-1185 YWEGTPINHFEVNL
+1185 YWDGTPIDHFPVEL
-1199 TAAST
+1199 DSTST
-1204 MMTCVVD
+1204 MMSCVVE
-1211 ALDQHGWSQT
+1211 ALDEHGWKQT
-1221 GASSNYISSINGL
+1221 GASSNYITSINGL

-1253 TNEGFGNFTVAN
+1253 NNEGFGNFTVAN

-1273 IRIMYTRTGYGEDL
+1273 IRIMYTRTGYGADL
-1287 GGTWNNQNTTLRA
+1287 GGTWGGEDAQNTTLKA
-1300 LDVTNGTIFPA
+1300 LEVTGGTIFPD

-1323 TLQIDDEKAEIKITP
+1323 TLQIADEKAEIKITP

-1347 KTFLNEQVTNNTEGV
+1347 KTFLNEQVTDNTEGV

-1396 NTQTANGTW
+1396 NTQTSGGTW

-1423 GLIDKYCV
+1423 GLIDKYCI

-1438 KSMENGLS
+1438 KSMESGLS
-1446 ITRAAYEALSDT
+1446 ITRAAYDALSDT

-1465 YQKLLDAEAG
+1465 YQKLVDAENG

-1503 EQIKSVQEIY
+1503 EPIKSVQEIY

-1537 KIDGLNQAAA
+1537 KIDRLNQAAA
-1547 DKVIADST
+1547 DKVIADIA
-1555 AIGPIDEITLESAKQ
+1555 AIGPIDEITLESAEQ

-1583 YAQYIVEY
+1583 YAQYIVEC
-1591 AKPVNYYTLLDAE
+1591 AEPASYYTLVEAE
-1604 VKLKE
+1604 ARLKE

-1629 NLIDAIGEV
+1629 SLIDEIGDV
-1638 TLKSKQAIETARA
+1638 TLESKQDIETARA

-1668 TLTAAET
+1668 TLTAAEA
-1675 AYKALVDRKAADDVI
+1675 AYKTLVDRKAADDVT
-1690 EKINAI
+1690 EKINEI

-1756 VDEMIERL
+1756 VDEMIGRL

-1774 IRMARAAYEALT
+1774 IRMARAAYDALT
-1786 EDQKALVTRYS
+1786 EDQKALVKHYD
-1797 DLVRAEKEYSA
+1797 DLVKAEAEFAA
-1808 IPPLTP
+1808 IPPITPVGPSKPSKP
-1814 STPAKPSQKP
+1814 STP

-1831 SFTDVTSGSW
+1831 PFTDVASGSW

-1886 SGGETWYARGREW
+1886 SGGATWYTAGRAWAMEN
-1899 SMGAGISDG
+1899 GISDG
-1908 TNMTGKITREQLAAM
+1908 TNMEGKITREQLAAM

-1935 SASASLSGYTDAS
+1935 SASADISGYTDAS

-1956 AMRWAVSAGLING
+1956 AMRWAVSAGLIQGSNNALTPQANAS
-1969 RTATTLAP
+1969 RAQIAT
-1977 QGNATR
+1977 
-1983 AEVASILMRFMQKY
+1983 ILMRFAQSIAK
-1997 TK
+1997 

>member
-1 MLENN
+1 M
-6 ASESH
+6 
-11 ACQFFSE
+11 
-18 TKMGQKNR
+18 KNDTHINGE
-26 PRGKIRKT
+26 PRKCGVLHFRKS
-34 ISVLLCF
+34 IAVLLCVILIFGMLPTSVF
-41 ALVLALIPISVLATA
+41 AANSNYEISNAFEANKKIGTYTD
-56 LHFYPVITYTENG
+56 HPVYLFVVSNSYNSITVQKPADEAYTSVFLSADRGNSYTGKSITY
-69 QTKTLSLSNDD
+69 LSSEYTTANSFYNRTQFDATIVAQINTDYDHILLRLNKS
-80 SVGLWNYG
+80 GRG
-88 GDNDA
+88 GG
-93 DLFLISLPSGA
+93 IKG
-104 EIQNISIP
+104 
-112 DMSQYVIEMEIDGV
+112 YVIIEWEKPAS
-126 DDVLDA
+126 LD
-132 TSYYSQKT
+132 KT
-140 FPTLQTIKEQ
+140 
-150 VTIISDTGFRTP
+150 G
-162 DSNAD
+162 
-167 EGYSYALAD
+167 LASK
-176 DETGITE
+176 ITE
-183 EMLNK
+183 AEGKNASNYK
-188 IPNKSV
+188 I
-194 EGYLLVFYVKDSRD
+194 ED
-208 NWIALPGII
+208 
-217 IQYPT
+217 
-222 GNSSV
+222 
-227 PETPEIKEIKTEIAK
+227 
-242 VDGEAA
+242 
-248 SKWIQSGDRYN
+248 DRYN
-259 GKTTSQNEAGFWSD
+259 AGTKAVSEKGFWSD
-273 LQPILT
+273 FQAAL
-279 TAKDIVAGKSS
+279 SS
-290 ANPSEILT
+290 AKSVNENPAATRQQVDSALEALT
-298 KLKNAIVNLIPIG
+298 AAMANLIPIG

-328 NDDLKGYNDKTVN
+328 NDDLKGCTEKTVN

-356 LFQKDAETGKVEP
+356 LFQKNAEGVVEP
-369 TTENVAGNQGKA
+369 TAENVETNQGKA
-381 DGYATKLTNAYKE
+381 DGYATTLSKATAE
-394 LASALDRYG
+394 LAPTMDRFG

-420 KAIGNTALDGR
+420 KAISNSALNGR

-436 KRDAAYAVWQEYVET
+436 KRDAAYAVWQKYAET

-467 RELFDA
+467 RDLFDA

-478 TNTADSITVNVRVT
+478 TNTAESITVNVRVT
-492 DSASLKKPTGF
+492 DTASLNNPDGF
-503 PQGEWA
+503 KDDWT

-529 TQLTDKGKLYYGG
+529 TQLGSKLYNKGRQDG
-542 KIDNYGAASYAAI
+542 FGAVSYAAL

-560 PHSLQSFNSYFSD
+560 AHSLQSFSGYFSD
-573 DYYENGTRVYYSD
+573 NYYENGTLLVYYSD
-586 RYVLHDGDMVELALL
+586 RYVLHDGDTVELALL
-601 PTPEVSSY
+601 PKPTVSAY
-609 AGAGNSLNENYT
+609 VGEIPLDTNYT

-627 ARFEQDGEPVTG
+627 ARFEQDDVPVSG
-639 TLTVNEGEPLTLHVS
+639 TLTVTEGEPLTLHVS

-686 AAAGEAA
+686 DTAGEAA

-700 YQTDEN
+700 YQTDAN

-711 TLYGSGWVHLYAV
+711 TLYGSGWVHLDAV
-724 DPRDGKGFWG
+724 DPRDGKGFFG

-787 RTLFTNDELKQIDD
+787 RTLFTDDELRQIDEA
-801 TYAEKREAFQTVT
+801 YAGKCEAFQTVT
-814 NLTNAKN
+814 NLTDAKN

-834 KAHKNSDFPKERSIQ
+834 KAHKNSDFPKETSIQ

-892 KAKYEKL
+892 RAKYEKL

-943 PSDYAKD
+943 PSDYANA

-957 GSDDNRIRTSA
+957 GSTEDNIRTSA

-998 AYECSYNATV
+998 AYACSYNATV
-1008 VKVEVEDEDGNPIE
+1008 VKVEVEDEGGNPIE
-1022 GVTVRTPNYTDANPD
+1022 GVTVQTPNYTDANQN
-1037 SSRRRFFYEPSSTGY
+1037 SSRRRFFYEPSSTGH
-1052 DGKGANGMKAA
+1052 DGKGENGMKAA
-1063 IITFDCVMPHNI
+1063 IISFDCVMPRNI

-1085 TPDELTAAKTS
+1085 TPDELTAAKTQ
-1096 LKNELT
+1096 LKNELAA
-1102 TAYQAYVKSNY
+1102 AYQKYTKSEY
-1113 SNTNWNTLVK
+1113 SNANWNTLVK

-1185 YWEGTPINHFEVNL
+1185 YWEGTPINHFEVDL

-1204 MMTCVVD
+1204 MITCVVD
-1211 ALDQHGWSQT
+1211 ALDVHGWSQT
-1221 GASSNYISSINGL
+1221 GASSNYITSINGL
-1234 SAFDGGSQS
+1234 AAFDGGSQS

-1253 TNEGFGNFTVAN
+1253 TNEGFGNFSVAN

-1362 SFYKRTQTI
+1362 SFYKRTQSI

-1390 MNTQAG
+1390 MNAQAG

-1438 KSMENGLS
+1438 KSMESGLS
-1446 ITRAAYEALSDT
+1446 ITRAAYDALSDT

-1465 YQKLLDAEAG
+1465 YQKLVDAENG

-1503 EQIKSVQEIY
+1503 EPIKSVQEIY

-1537 KIDGLNQAAA
+1537 KIDRLNQAAA
-1547 DKVIADST
+1547 DKVIADIA

-1797 DLVRAEKEYSA
+1797 DLVRAEKEYAA
-1808 IPPLTP
+1808 IPPLRPVGPSKPSKP
-1814 STPAKPSQKP
+1814 STP

-1831 SFTDVTSGSW
+1831 PFTDVASGSW

-1886 SGGETWYARGREW
+1886 SSGATWYAAGREW
-1899 SMGAGISDG
+1899 AMGAGISDG

-1923 LYRYAKMKGYDV
+1923 LYRYAKLKGYDV
-1935 SASASLSGYTDAS
+1935 SASADISGYTDAS
-1948 SVSGWATD
+1948 SVSSWATD

>member
-1 MLENN
+1 MKSVILSRRGRPLGRPLLSLILICAIIISLLPIYVIAAGAAYTPTKAELSALAIGNCTFNETNYKIYKYSVDTTQYDTLKFVVATNGAINPTN
-6 ASESH
+6 APIVGKKNTGAVATLVKDSDDFKKGQTLYNSVSNS
-11 ACQFFSE
+11 FSAE
-18 TKMGQKNR
+18 TKEKLDENAD
-26 PRGKIRKT
+26 KT
-34 ISVLLCF
+34 CFYWYTSSWKGVTEIYGLLVIEWPSGSITPETPADKSTLEITIGTAKEKKQADYYGSDGRYNAQTKVTSENF
-41 ALVLALIPISVLATA
+41 WTDFQTA
-56 LHFYPVITYTENG
+56 LA
-69 QTKTLSLSNDD
+69 S
-80 SVGLWNYG
+80 
-88 GDNDA
+88 
-93 DLFLISLPSGA
+93 A
-104 EIQNISIP
+104 ESI
-112 DMSQYVIEMEIDGV
+112 
-126 DDVLDA
+126 
-132 TSYYSQKT
+132 
-140 FPTLQTIKEQ
+140 
-150 VTIISDTGFRTP
+150 R
-162 DSNAD
+162 
-167 EGYSYALAD
+167 D
-176 DETGITE
+176 DETLTE
-183 EMLNK
+183 DDQGT
-188 IPNKSV
+188 V
-194 EGYLLVFYVKDSRD
+194 D
-208 NWIALPGII
+208 NAV
-217 IQYPT
+217 T
-222 GNSSV
+222 
-227 PETPEIKEIKTEIAK
+227 A
-242 VDGEAA
+242 
-248 SKWIQSGDRYN
+248 
-259 GKTTSQNEAGFWSD
+259 
-273 LQPILT
+273 LT
-279 TAKDIVAGKSS
+279 TAMA
-290 ANPSEILT
+290 
-298 KLKNAIVNLIPIG
+298 NLIPIG

-320 TIERCKKS
+320 TIERCKKY
-328 NDDLKGYNDKTVN
+328 NDDLNGYTEKTAN

-349 ANAYLDA
+349 ANAYLA
-356 LFQKDAETGKVEP
+356 SLFDENGATAENIADNQP
-369 TTENVAGNQGKA
+369 TA
-381 DGYATKLTNAYKE
+381 DGYAEKLTNAVKE

-415 CELAD
+415 CDLAD
-420 KAIGNTALDGR
+420 KAVSNTALNGR
-431 DTLKT
+431 DELKT
-436 KRDAAYAVWQEYVET
+436 ARDAAYAVWQKYTLT
-451 QLNLNASEYR
+451 QLNLNASEYK

-467 RELFDA
+467 RNLFDA

-478 TNTADSITVNVRVT
+478 TNTADSITVNVRIT
-492 DSASLKKPTGF
+492 DTASLNNPDGF
-503 PQGEWA
+503 KGDWT
-509 STTWTGSVTLTGDQT
+509 STTWTGSVTLTDDQT

-529 TQLTDKGKLYYGG
+529 TQLEDKLYWGG
-542 KIDNYGAASYAAI
+542 KMDGYGASSYAAI

-560 PHSLQSFNSYFSD
+560 PHSLQSFSDYFTD
-573 DYYENGTRVYYSD
+573 DYSEDGMTTVYYSD
-586 RYVLHDGDMVELALL
+586 RYVLHDGDTVELALL
-601 PTPEVSSY
+601 PTPTVSAY
-609 AGAGNSLNENYT
+609 VGETSLKTNYT

-627 ARFEQDGEPVTG
+627 ARFEQDNAPVSG
-639 TLTVNEGEPLTLHVS
+639 TLTVTEGEPLTLHVS
-654 RAYASLQNY
+654 RAYASLQSY
-663 TGEYSAFSGAKLYV
+663 TGEDSAFSGAKLYV
-677 SPENSGTTA
+677 SPENSGNTA
-686 AAAGEAA
+686 ATAGDAA

-700 YQTDEN
+700 YQTDAN
-706 GNVTV
+706 GDVTV

-724 DPRDGKGFWG
+724 DPRNGKGFYG
-734 NTDVSGGPQ
+734 GTDVANTVQ
-743 IEELPSMTVGASV
+743 IEELPTMTVGASV

-765 DELTAGLAA
+765 DELTASLDA

-787 RTLFTNDELKQIDD
+787 RTLFTDDELKQIDE
-801 TYAEKREAFQTVT
+801 TYAEKCEAFQTVT
-814 NLTNAKN
+814 NLTDAKN

-834 KAHKNSDFPKERSIQ
+834 KAHKNSDSPKENNIQ
-849 GALNCLPDDVR
+849 GALNRLPDDLS

-899 KEAYGEDGTNL
+899 LAAYGEDGTNL
-910 PAEVDPTVTVKVMG
+910 PAEVDPTVTVTVMG
-924 DTDYQNDFIVA
+924 DTDYQSDFIVA
-935 NDRSYSYV
+935 NNRSYSYV

-957 GSDDNRIRTSA
+957 GSTENTVRTSA

-1008 VKVEVEDEDGNPIE
+1008 VKVEVEDEYGNPIE
-1022 GVTVRTPNYTDANPD
+1022 GVTVQMPNYTDANPD

-1052 DGKGANGMKAA
+1052 DGKGEDGMKAA
-1063 IITFDCVMPHNI
+1063 IISFDCVMPHNI

-1085 TPDELTAAKTS
+1085 TPDELTAAKTQ

-1102 TAYQAYVKSNY
+1102 AAYQKYTKSEY
-1113 SNTNWNTLVK
+1113 SNANWNTLVK
-1123 AYNDGIANIGKAEDV
+1123 AYNDGIANIEKAEDV

-1164 TVYVTIEN
+1164 TVYVTVEN
-1172 TTFTHDLWPTGKT
+1172 TTFTHDLWPTGKA
-1185 YWEGTPINHFEVNL
+1185 YWEGAPINHFEVDL
-1199 TAAST
+1199 TETST

-1211 ALDQHGWSQT
+1211 ALDQHGFAQT

-1234 SAFDGGSQS
+1234 AAFDGGSQS

-1253 TNEGFGNFTVAN
+1253 TNEGFGNFSVAN

-1287 GGTWNNQNTTLRA
+1287 GGTWSNQNTTLEA
-1300 LDVTNGTIFPA
+1300 LDVTNGTIFPD

-1338 TATNKNFLV
+1338 TAANKNFLV
-1347 KTFLNEQVTNNTEGV
+1347 KTFLNEQVTDNTEGV

-1390 MNTQAG
+1390 MNAQAG
-1396 NTQTANGTW
+1396 NTQTSNGTW

-1423 GLIDKYCV
+1423 GLIDKYCI

-1438 KSMENGLS
+1438 KSMESGLN
-1446 ITRAAYEALSDT
+1446 ITRAAYEALSET

-1482 ADLSVKIAALPSV
+1482 TDLSVKIAALPSV

-1547 DKVIADST
+1547 DKVIADIA
-1555 AIGPIDEITLESAKQ
+1555 AIGPIDEITLESAEQ

-1583 YAQYIVEY
+1583 YAQYIVEC
-1591 AKPVNYYTLLDAE
+1591 AEPVNYYTLLDAE
-1604 VKLKE
+1604 AKLKE

-1629 NLIDAIGEV
+1629 SLIDEIGEV
-1638 TLKSKQAIETARA
+1638 TLESKQAIETARA
-1651 AYDNLTP
+1651 AYDSLTP
-1658 TQKTYVTKLD
+1658 TQKTYVTQLD
-1668 TLTAAET
+1668 TLTAAEA
-1675 AYKALVDRKAADDVI
+1675 AYKALVDQKAADDVM
-1690 EKINAI
+1690 EKINEI
-1696 GKVTLESK
+1696 GEVTLDSK

-1713 YNALTNDQ
+1713 YDALTNDQ
-1721 KLLVENYDV
+1721 KTLVENYDV

-1744 AKDKADREAAAQ
+1744 AKYEADLAAAAQ

-1764 FPVTRYSGPA
+1764 FPVNRYSGPA

-1786 EDQKALVTRYS
+1786 ADQKALVKHYD
-1797 DLVRAEKEYSA
+1797 DLVKAEAEFAA
-1808 IPPLTP
+1808 IPPLRPVGPSKP
-1814 STPAKPSQKP
+1814 STPTKP

-1831 SFTDVTSGSW
+1831 PFTDVVSGSW
-1841 YYDGVKYV
+1841 YYDGVKYAY
-1849 CDNGLMNGTSAN
+1849 DNGLMNGTGAN
-1861 EFNPNANTTRSMI
+1861 AFNPNADTTRGMI

-1886 SGGETWYARGREW
+1886 SGGATWYARGREW
-1899 SMGAGISDG
+1899 AMENGISDG

-1935 SASASLSGYTDAS
+1935 STSASLSGYTDAS
-1948 SVSGWATD
+1948 SVSGWAKE
-1956 AMRWAVSAGLING
+1956 AMQWAVGSGLIQGSNNALTPQANAS
-1969 RTATTLAP
+1969 RAQIAT
-1977 QGNATR
+1977 
-1983 AEVASILMRFMQKY
+1983 ILMRFAQNIAK
-1997 TK
+1997 

>member
-1 MLENN
+1 M
-6 ASESH
+6 
-11 ACQFFSE
+11 
-18 TKMGQKNR
+18 KNDTHINGE
-26 PRGKIRKT
+26 PRKCGVLHFRKS
-34 ISVLLCF
+34 IAVLLCVILIFGMLPTSVF
-41 ALVLALIPISVLATA
+41 AANSNYEISNAFEANKKIGTYTD
-56 LHFYPVITYTENG
+56 HPVYLFVVSNSYNSITVQKPADEAYTSVFLSAGRGNSYTGKSITYLSSEYTTANSFYNSTQFDATIVAQINTDYDHILLRLNKSGKGGGIKGYVIIEWEKPASLDKTGLASKITEAEGKNSSNCKTEN
-69 QTKTLSLSNDD
+69 
-80 SVGLWNYG
+80 
-88 GDNDA
+88 
-93 DLFLISLPSGA
+93 
-104 EIQNISIP
+104 
-112 DMSQYVIEMEIDGV
+112 
-126 DDVLDA
+126 
-132 TSYYSQKT
+132 
-140 FPTLQTIKEQ
+140 
-150 VTIISDTGFRTP
+150 
-162 DSNAD
+162 
-167 EGYSYALAD
+167 
-176 DETGITE
+176 
-183 EMLNK
+183 
-188 IPNKSV
+188 
-194 EGYLLVFYVKDSRD
+194 
-208 NWIALPGII
+208 
-217 IQYPT
+217 
-222 GNSSV
+222 
-227 PETPEIKEIKTEIAK
+227 
-242 VDGEAA
+242 
-248 SKWIQSGDRYN
+248 DRYN
-259 GKTTSQNEAGFWSD
+259 AGTKAVSEKGFWSD
-273 LQPILT
+273 FQTALT
-279 TAKDIVAGKSS
+279 SAKSVNENTAATQQQVDS
-290 ANPSEILT
+290 ALGALT
-298 KLKNAIVNLIPIG
+298 ATMANLIPAE

-328 NDDLKGYNDKTVN
+328 NDDLKGCTEKSVN

-356 LFQKDAETGKVEP
+356 LFQKNDETGKIEP
-369 TTENVAGNQGKA
+369 TAENVKTNQSKA
-381 DGYATKLTNAYKE
+381 DGYADALDEATAE
-394 LASALDRYG
+394 LARTPDRYG
-403 SVSLALDAIPAL
+403 DVLLALDAIPAL

-420 KAIGNTALDGR
+420 KAIGNTALNGC

-436 KRDAAYAVWQEYVET
+436 KRDAAYAVWQKYAET
-451 QLNLNASEYR
+451 QLNLNASEYK

-467 RELFDA
+467 RALFDA
-473 YYLGL
+473 YYLSL
-478 TNTADSITVNVRVT
+478 TNTAESITVNVRVT
-492 DSASLKKPTGF
+492 DTASLKDPDFYHVDST
-503 PQGEWA
+503 WT
-509 STTWTGSVTLTGDQT
+509 STTWTAPVTLTGDQT

-529 TQLTDKGKLYYGG
+529 TQLGSKLYNKGRQDG
-542 KIDNYGAASYAAI
+542 FGAVSYAAI

-560 PHSLQSFNSYFSD
+560 PHSLQHFSSYFID
-573 DYYENGTRVYYSD
+573 DYYEDQAYVCYSD
-586 RYVLHDGDMVELALL
+586 RYVLHDGDTVELALL
-601 PTPEVSSY
+601 PTPTVSSY
-609 AGAGNSLNENYT
+609 VGEISLNTNYT

-627 ARFEQDGEPVTG
+627 ARFEQDGAPVTG
-639 TLTVNEGEPLTLHVS
+639 TLTATEGEPLTLHVS

-686 AAAGEAA
+686 ATAGEAA

-700 YQTDEN
+700 YQTDAN

-743 IEELPSMTVGASV
+743 IKELPSMTVGASV

-787 RTLFTNDELKQIDD
+787 RTLFTDDERKQIDE
-801 TYAEKREAFQTVT
+801 TYAEKCEAFQTVT

-834 KAHKNSDFPKERSIQ
+834 KAHKNSDFPKENSIQ

-935 NDRSYSYV
+935 NNRSYNYV
-943 PSDYAKD
+943 LSDYANA

-957 GSDDNRIRTSA
+957 GSKDSRIRTSA

-1008 VKVEVEDEDGNPIE
+1008 VKVEVEDEDGSPIE
-1022 GVTVRTPNYTDANPD
+1022 GVTVQTPNYTDANPD

-1052 DGKGANGMKAA
+1052 DGKGESGMKAA
-1063 IITFDCVMPHNI
+1063 IITFDCVMPRNI

-1185 YWEGTPINHFEVNL
+1185 YWEGTPINHFEVGL

-1211 ALDQHGWSQT
+1211 ALNEHGWSQT

-1390 MNTQAG
+1390 MNAQAG
-1396 NTQTANGTW
+1396 NTQTSNGTW

-1446 ITRAAYEALSDT
+1446 ITRAAYEALSET

-1503 EQIKSVQEIY
+1503 EPIKSVQEIY

-1537 KIDGLNQAAA
+1537 KIDRLNQAAA
-1547 DKVIADST
+1547 DKVIADIA

-1583 YAQYIVEY
+1583 YAQYIVEC
-1591 AKPVNYYTLLDAE
+1591 AKPVNYYTLLEAE

-1690 EKINAI
+1690 EKINEI
-1696 GKVTLESK
+1696 GEVTLESK

-1786 EDQKALVTRYS
+1786 EDQKALVTRYN
-1797 DLVRAEKEYSA
+1797 DLVRAEKEYAA

-1831 SFTDVTSGSW
+1831 PFTDVTSGSW

-1886 SGGETWYARGREW
+1886 SGGATWYAAGRAW
-1899 SMGAGISDG
+1899 AMGAGISDG

-1935 SASASLSGYTDAS
+1935 SASASLSGYADAS
-1948 SVSGWATD
+1948 SVSGWAKE
-1956 AMRWAVSAGLING
+1956 AMQWAGGSGLIQG
-1969 RTATTLAP
+1969 S
-1977 QGNATR
+1977 GNALTPQANASR
-1983 AEVASILMRFMQKY
+1983 AQIATILMRFAQSIAK
-1997 TK
+1997 

>member
-1 MLENN
+1 M
-6 ASESH
+6 
-11 ACQFFSE
+11 
-18 TKMGQKNR
+18 K
-26 PRGKIRKT
+26 KIVSLLLVIT
-34 ISVLLCF
+34 LLCGL
-41 ALVLALIPISVLATA
+41 LVPVYAEAKTVTVELLASGLAENTYDSTYTGSISLPNNKTFSGTTYIKAIEDIGATLEYKNSTNKNIGLKYTGLLISPTVGLNGTSVLASA
-56 LHFYPVITYTENG
+56 LTGISVSGTDLTSAGFPEASIKSGYDYYFIVIFCSQLKKGGKPIGDDYAVLVQIKKAGSDSVDKSDLAAEITKAEGKNASNCKTEN
-69 QTKTLSLSNDD
+69 
-80 SVGLWNYG
+80 
-88 GDNDA
+88 
-93 DLFLISLPSGA
+93 
-104 EIQNISIP
+104 
-112 DMSQYVIEMEIDGV
+112 
-126 DDVLDA
+126 
-132 TSYYSQKT
+132 
-140 FPTLQTIKEQ
+140 
-150 VTIISDTGFRTP
+150 
-162 DSNAD
+162 
-167 EGYSYALAD
+167 
-176 DETGITE
+176 
-183 EMLNK
+183 
-188 IPNKSV
+188 
-194 EGYLLVFYVKDSRD
+194 
-208 NWIALPGII
+208 
-217 IQYPT
+217 
-222 GNSSV
+222 
-227 PETPEIKEIKTEIAK
+227 
-242 VDGEAA
+242 
-248 SKWIQSGDRYN
+248 DRYN
-259 GKTTSQNEAGFWSD
+259 AGTKAVSENGFWSD
-273 LQPILT
+273 FQAALTSAKSVNDSTAATQKQVDSALEALT
-279 TAKDIVAGKSS
+279 TAMA
-290 ANPSEILT
+290 
-298 KLKNAIVNLIPIG
+298 NLIPIG

-349 ANAYLDA
+349 ANAYLES
-356 LFQKDAETGKVEP
+356 LFQKNDETGKVEP

-415 CELAD
+415 CDLAD

-473 YYLGL
+473 YYLDL

-492 DSASLKKPTGF
+492 DSASLKDPDF
-503 PQGEWA
+503 YHVDSEWT

-529 TQLTDKGKLYYGG
+529 TQLGSKLYNKGRLDG
-542 KIDNYGAASYAAI
+542 YGAASYAAL

-560 PHSLQSFNSYFSD
+560 AHSLQSFSYYFSD
-573 DYYENGTRVYYSD
+573 DYNENGTRVYYSD
-586 RYVLHDGDMVELALL
+586 RYVLHDGDTVELVLL
-601 PTPEVSSY
+601 PQPKISSY
-609 AGAGNSLNENYT
+609 AGAPNPLAENYT

-627 ARFEQDGEPVTG
+627 ARFEQDGVPVTG

-663 TGEYSAFSGAKLYV
+663 TGEYSAFSGAELYV

-686 AAAGEAA
+686 ATAGDAA
-693 APTFDTG
+693 APSLDTG
-700 YQTDEN
+700 YQTDAN
-706 GNVTV
+706 GDVTV
-711 TLYGSGWVHLYAV
+711 TLYGSGWVHLYAA
-724 DPRDGKGFWG
+724 DLRDDKGYFG

-743 IEELPSMTVGASV
+743 IEELPSMTAGASV
-756 WIYVNAKSG
+756 WVYVNPKSG
-765 DELTAGLAA
+765 DELASGLAA

-787 RTLFTNDELKQIDD
+787 RTLFTEAELKQIDD
-801 TYAEKREAFQTVT
+801 TYNESCEKFKSLD
-814 NLTNAKN
+814 NLTDAKK
-821 LVREFDALVAQLE
+821 LVREFDALVAQLS
-834 KAHKNSDFPKERSIQ
+834 KQHQGSDAWRANNLRY
-849 GALNCLPDDVR
+849 ALDMLPDDLN
-860 DFTQGFAERFRYL
+860 DFTQGFAERFRWL
-873 QSMIDSATQHQINQ
+873 QSEMALATEHQINQ
-887 MTTAQ
+887 MSTAQ

-899 KEAYGEDGTNL
+899 KEAYGTDGSTLKEAVN
-910 PAEVDPTVTVKVMG
+910 PTVTVTVADG
-924 DTDYQNDFIVA
+924 AEYQNDFIVA
-935 NDRSYSYV
+935 NNRSYSYV
-943 PSDYAKD
+943 SDEYANGNE
-950 DSRVNVP
+950 RVNIP
-957 GSDDNRIRTSA
+957 SATGNLRKEA
-968 ALGAFDG
+968 ALGAFDA
-975 TDGYRVQE
+975 TDYRVQE
-983 GSYYQLIIARKLEGG
+983 GSEYQLIIARKLDGKVT
-998 AYECSYNATV
+998 ECDYNAKV
-1008 VKVEVEDEDGNPIE
+1008 VKIEVLDKDTGKPIE
-1022 GVTVRTPNYTDANPD
+1022 GVTTGIYNYTEDRG
-1037 SSRRRFFYEPSSTGY
+1037 SSRARFYYTPDGGGAY
-1052 DGKGANGMKAA
+1052 DQGEYGMTAA
-1063 IITFDCVMPHNI
+1063 TVRFTCVMPHNI
-1075 VVKVYLEKVA
+1075 LVKVYLEKVA

-1102 TAYQAYVKSNY
+1102 AAYQTYTKSEY

-1123 AYNDGIANIGKAEDV
+1123 AYNDGIANIEKAEDV
-1138 TTATAAKTAALEAM
+1138 TTATDAKTAALAAM
-1152 AAVDADMAQDYG
+1152 AAVVKDMEAAYG
-1164 TVYVTIEN
+1164 TVYVTVEN
-1172 TTFTHDLWPTGKT
+1172 TTFTRDLWPTGKT
-1185 YWEGTPINHFEVNL
+1185 YWDGTPIDHFPVEL
-1199 TAAST
+1199 DSTST
-1204 MMTCVVD
+1204 MMSCVVE
-1211 ALDQHGWSQT
+1211 ALDEHGWKQT

-1253 TNEGFGNFTVAN
+1253 NNEGFGNFTVAN

-1273 IRIMYTRTGYGEDL
+1273 IRIMYTRTGYGADL
-1287 GGTWNNQNTTLRA
+1287 GGTWGGEDAQNTTLKA
-1300 LDVTNGTIFPA
+1300 LEVTGGTIFPD

-1323 TLQIDDEKAEIKITP
+1323 TLQIADEKAEIKITP

-1347 KTFLNEQVTNNTEGV
+1347 KTFLNEQVTDNTEGV

-1396 NTQTANGTW
+1396 NTQTSGGTW

-1423 GLIDKYCV
+1423 GLIDKYCI

-1438 KSMENGLS
+1438 KSMESGLS
-1446 ITRAAYEALSDT
+1446 ITRAAYDALSED
-1458 SKQNVTN
+1458 SQKNVTN

-1482 ADLSVKIAALPSV
+1482 AELSVKIAALPSV

-1503 EQIKSVQEIY
+1503 EQIKSVQETY

-1547 DKVIADST
+1547 DKVIADIA
-1555 AIGPIDEITLESAKQ
+1555 AIGPIDEITLESAEQ

-1583 YAQYIVEY
+1583 YAQYIVEC
-1591 AKPVNYYTLLDAE
+1591 AEPVSYYTLLEAE
-1604 VKLKE
+1604 AKLKE
-1609 LQDAAAEQERID
+1609 LQEAAAEQERID

-1629 NLIDAIGEV
+1629 SLIDEIGDV
-1638 TLKSKQAIETARA
+1638 TLESKQAIETARA

-1668 TLTAAET
+1668 TLTAAEA
-1675 AYKALVDRKAADDVI
+1675 AYKALVDQKAADDVM
-1690 EKINAI
+1690 EKINEI
-1696 GKVTLESK
+1696 GEVTLDSK

-1713 YNALTNDQ
+1713 YDALTNDQ
-1721 KLLVENYDV
+1721 KPLVENYNV

-1744 AKDKADREAAAQ
+1744 AKYEADLAAAAQ

-1764 FPVTRYSGPA
+1764 FPVNRYSGPA

-1786 EDQKALVTRYS
+1786 ADQKALVKHYD
-1797 DLVRAEKEYSA
+1797 DLVKAEAEFAA
-1808 IPPLTP
+1808 IPPLRPVGPTKPSKP
-1814 STPAKPSQKP
+1814 STP

-1831 SFTDVTSGSW
+1831 PFTDVTSGSW
-1841 YYDGVKYV
+1841 YYDGVKYA
-1849 CDNGLMNGTSAN
+1849 CDNGLMNGTSSNA
-1861 EFNPNANTTRSMI
+1861 FSPNADTTRSMI

-1886 SGGETWYARGREW
+1886 SGGVTWYTAGRAWAMEN
-1899 SMGAGISDG
+1899 GISDG
-1908 TNMTGKITREQLAAM
+1908 TNMEGKITREQLAAM

-1948 SVSGWATD
+1948 GVSGWAKE
-1956 AMRWAVSAGLING
+1956 AMQWAVGSGLIQG
-1969 RTATTLAP
+1969 S
-1977 QGNATR
+1977 GNALTPQANASR
-1983 AEVASILMRFMQKY
+1983 AQIATILMRFAQSIAK
-1997 TK
+1997 

>member
-1 MLENN
+1 M
-6 ASESH
+6 
-11 ACQFFSE
+11 
-18 TKMGQKNR
+18 K
-26 PRGKIRKT
+26 KIVSLLLVIT
-34 ISVLLCF
+34 LLCGL
-41 ALVLALIPISVLATA
+41 LVPVYAEAKTVTVELLASGLAENTYDSTYTGSISLPNNKTFSGTTYIKAIEDIGATLEYKNSTNKNIGLKYTGLLISPTVGLNGTSVLASA
-56 LHFYPVITYTENG
+56 LTGISVSGTDLTSAGFPEASIKSGYDYYFIVIFCSQLKKGGKPIGDDYAVLVQIKKAGSDSVDKSDLAAEITKAEGKNASNCKTEN
-69 QTKTLSLSNDD
+69 
-80 SVGLWNYG
+80 
-88 GDNDA
+88 
-93 DLFLISLPSGA
+93 
-104 EIQNISIP
+104 
-112 DMSQYVIEMEIDGV
+112 
-126 DDVLDA
+126 
-132 TSYYSQKT
+132 
-140 FPTLQTIKEQ
+140 
-150 VTIISDTGFRTP
+150 
-162 DSNAD
+162 
-167 EGYSYALAD
+167 
-176 DETGITE
+176 
-183 EMLNK
+183 
-188 IPNKSV
+188 
-194 EGYLLVFYVKDSRD
+194 
-208 NWIALPGII
+208 
-217 IQYPT
+217 
-222 GNSSV
+222 
-227 PETPEIKEIKTEIAK
+227 
-242 VDGEAA
+242 
-248 SKWIQSGDRYN
+248 DRYN
-259 GKTTSQNEAGFWSD
+259 AGTKAVSENGFWSD
-273 LQPILT
+273 FQTALTSAKSVNDSTAATQKQVDSALEALT
-279 TAKDIVAGKSS
+279 TAMA
-290 ANPSEILT
+290 
-298 KLKNAIVNLIPIG
+298 NLIPIG

-349 ANAYLDA
+349 ANAYLES
-356 LFQKDAETGKVEP
+356 LFQKNDETGKVEP

-415 CELAD
+415 CDLAD

-473 YYLGL
+473 YYLDL

-492 DSASLKKPTGF
+492 DSASLKDPDF
-503 PQGEWA
+503 YHVDSEWT

-529 TQLTDKGKLYYGG
+529 TQLGSKLYNKGRLDG
-542 KIDNYGAASYAAI
+542 YGAASYAAL

-560 PHSLQSFNSYFSD
+560 AHSLQSFSYYFSD
-573 DYYENGTRVYYSD
+573 DYNENGTRVYYSD
-586 RYVLHDGDMVELALL
+586 RYVLHDGDTVELVLL
-601 PTPEVSSY
+601 PQPKISSY
-609 AGAGNSLNENYT
+609 AGAPNPLAENYT

-627 ARFEQDGEPVTG
+627 ARFEQDGVPVTG

-663 TGEYSAFSGAKLYV
+663 TGEYSAFSGAELYV

-686 AAAGEAA
+686 ATAGDAA
-693 APTFDTG
+693 APSLDTG
-700 YQTDEN
+700 YQTDAN
-706 GNVTV
+706 GDVTV
-711 TLYGSGWVHLYAV
+711 TLYGSGWVHLYAA
-724 DPRDGKGFWG
+724 DLRDDKGYFG

-743 IEELPSMTVGASV
+743 IEELPSMTAGASV
-756 WIYVNAKSG
+756 WVYVNPKSG
-765 DELTAGLAA
+765 DELASGLAA

-787 RTLFTNDELKQIDD
+787 RTLFTDDERKQIDEA
-801 TYAEKREAFQTVT
+801 YAEKCEAFQTVT
-814 NLTNAKN
+814 NLTAAKN

-834 KAHKNSDFPKERSIQ
+834 KAHKNSDFPKETSIQ
-849 GALNCLPDDVR
+849 SALNCLPDDVR

-935 NDRSYSYV
+935 NDRSYNYV
-943 PSDYAKD
+943 PSDYANA

-957 GSDDNRIRTSA
+957 GSKDSRIRTSA

-1022 GVTVRTPNYTDANPD
+1022 GVTVQTPNYTDANPD

-1052 DGKGANGMKAA
+1052 DGKGENGMKAA

-1085 TPDELTAAKTS
+1085 TPDELTKAKTS

-1113 SNTNWNTLVK
+1113 SNANWNTLVK
-1123 AYNDGIANIGKAEDV
+1123 AYNDGIANIEKAADV
-1138 TTATAAKTAALEAM
+1138 TAATEAKNAALAAM

-1185 YWEGTPINHFEVNL
+1185 YWEGAPINHFEVGL

-1211 ALDQHGWSQT
+1211 ALNEHGWSQT

-1390 MNTQAG
+1390 MNAQAG

-1446 ITRAAYEALSDT
+1446 ITRAAYEALSET

-1537 KIDGLNQAAA
+1537 KIDRLNQAAA
-1547 DKVIADST
+1547 DKVIADIA

-1675 AYKALVDRKAADDVI
+1675 AYKNLVDRKAADDVI
-1690 EKINAI
+1690 EKINEI

-1721 KLLVENYDV
+1721 KLLVENYNV

-1774 IRMARAAYEALT
+1774 IRMARAAYDALT
-1786 EDQKALVTRYS
+1786 EDQKALVTRYN
-1797 DLVRAEKEYSA
+1797 DLVRAEKEYAA
-1808 IPPLTP
+1808 IPPLRPVGP
-1814 STPAKPSQKP
+1814 SKPSQKP

-1831 SFTDVTSGSW
+1831 PFTDVTSGSW

-1886 SGGETWYARGREW
+1886 SGGATWYAAGREW
-1899 SMGAGISDG
+1899 AMGAGISDG

-1923 LYRYAKMKGYDV
+1923 LYRYAKLKGYDV
-1935 SASASLSGYTDAS
+1935 SASADISGYTDAS
-1948 SVSGWATD
+1948 GVSGWATD

>member
-1 MLENN
+1 MGKWFLGDAERHRPFHTRSIALALAILITFGLFSPLCVAATPSYEIDSGNIVGSQN
-6 ASESH
+6 IGTLNGYNLYLVNISKQYDTIKLQEGNDSSTGELVSFLYGDGDYDGITGGSITRNSTNFKKTATYFQKEKSNIS
-11 ACQFFSE
+11 AVTFSE
-18 TKMGQKNR
+18 Q
-26 PRGKIRKT
+26 
-34 ISVLLCF
+34 SDYLLCRLTEFDWVVTF
-41 ALVLALIPISVLATA
+41 APVTVGYILIAWEKAASVDKTA
-56 LHFYPVITYTENG
+56 LD
-69 QTKTLSLSNDD
+69 TK
-80 SVGLWNYG
+80 
-88 GDNDA
+88 
-93 DLFLISLPSGA
+93 
-104 EIQNISIP
+104 
-112 DMSQYVIEMEIDGV
+112 
-126 DDVLDA
+126 
-132 TSYYSQKT
+132 
-140 FPTLQTIKEQ
+140 
-150 VTIISDTGFRTP
+150 
-162 DSNAD
+162 
-167 EGYSYALAD
+167 
-176 DETGITE
+176 ITE
-183 EMLNK
+183 AENK
-188 IPNKSV
+188 
-194 EGYLLVFYVKDSRD
+194 
-208 NWIALPGII
+208 
-217 IQYPT
+217 
-222 GNSSV
+222 NSSNC
-227 PETPEIKEIKTEIAK
+227 KTEK
-242 VDGEAA
+242 
-248 SKWIQSGDRYN
+248 DRYN
-259 GKTTSQNEAGFWSD
+259 AGTKAVSEKGFWSD
-273 LQPILT
+273 FQTALT
-279 TAKDIVAGKSS
+279 SAKSVNENTAATQQQVDS
-290 ANPSEILT
+290 ALGALT
-298 KLKNAIVNLIPIG
+298 ATMANLIPIG

-349 ANAYLDA
+349 ANAYLES
-356 LFQKDAETGKVEP
+356 LFQKNDETGKVEP

-415 CELAD
+415 CDLAD

-473 YYLGL
+473 YYLDL

-492 DSASLKKPTGF
+492 DSASLKDPDF
-503 PQGEWA
+503 YHVDSEWT

-529 TQLTDKGKLYYGG
+529 TQLGSKLYNKGRLDG
-542 KIDNYGAASYAAI
+542 YGAASYAAL

-560 PHSLQSFNSYFSD
+560 AHSLQSFSYYFSD
-573 DYYENGTRVYYSD
+573 DYNENGTRVYYSD
-586 RYVLHDGDMVELALL
+586 RYVLHDGDTVELVLL
-601 PTPEVSSY
+601 PQPKISSY
-609 AGAGNSLNENYT
+609 AGAPNPLAENYT

-627 ARFEQDGEPVTG
+627 ARFEQDGVPVTG

-663 TGEYSAFSGAKLYV
+663 TGEYSAFSGAELYV

-686 AAAGEAA
+686 ATAGDAA
-693 APTFDTG
+693 APSLDTG
-700 YQTDEN
+700 YQTDAN
-706 GNVTV
+706 GDVTV
-711 TLYGSGWVHLYAV
+711 TLYGSGWVHLYAA
-724 DPRDGKGFWG
+724 DLRDDKGYFG

-787 RTLFTNDELKQIDD
+787 RTLFTDDERKQIDE
-801 TYAEKREAFQTVT
+801 TYAEKCEAFQTVT
-814 NLTNAKN
+814 NLTDAKN

-834 KAHKNSDFPKERSIQ
+834 KAHKNSDFPKETSIQ
-849 GALNCLPDDVR
+849 SALNCLPDDVR

-935 NDRSYSYV
+935 NNRSYNYV
-943 PSDYAKD
+943 PSDYANA

-957 GSDDNRIRTSA
+957 GSKERSIRTSA

-1008 VKVEVEDEDGNPIE
+1008 VKVEVEDEAGSPIE
-1022 GVTVRTPNYTDANPD
+1022 GVTVQTPNYTDANQY

-1052 DGKGANGMKAA
+1052 DGKGEAGMKAA
-1063 IITFDCVMPHNI
+1063 IITFDCVMPRNI

-1085 TPDELTAAKTS
+1085 TPDELTKAKTS

-1138 TTATAAKTAALEAM
+1138 TTATAAKTAALAAM

-1185 YWEGTPINHFEVNL
+1185 YWEGAPINHFEVNL

-1211 ALDQHGWSQT
+1211 ALNEHGWSQT

-1390 MNTQAG
+1390 MNAQAG

-1446 ITRAAYEALSDT
+1446 ITRAAYDALSDT

-1465 YQKLLDAEAG
+1465 YQKLLDAEVG

-1537 KIDGLNQAAA
+1537 KIDRLNQAAA
-1547 DKVIADST
+1547 DKVIADIA
-1555 AIGPIDEITLESAKQ
+1555 AIGPIDEITLESAEQ

-1690 EKINAI
+1690 EKIKEI

-1786 EDQKALVTRYS
+1786 EDQKALVKHYD
-1797 DLVRAEKEYSA
+1797 DLVKAEAEFAA
-1808 IPPLTP
+1808 IPPLRPVGPSKPSKP
-1814 STPAKPSQKP
+1814 STP

-1831 SFTDVTSGSW
+1831 PFTDVASGSW

-1886 SGGETWYARGREW
+1886 SGGATWYAAGREW
-1899 SMGAGISDG
+1899 AMGAGISDG

>member
-1 MLENN
+1 MGKWFLDDAERHLPFHTRSIALALAILITFGLFSPLCVAATPSYEIDSGNIVGSQN
-6 ASESH
+6 IGTLNGYNLYLVNISKQYDTIKLQEGNDSSTGELVSFLYGDGDYDGITGGSITRNSTNFKKTATYFQKEKSNIS
-11 ACQFFSE
+11 AVTFSE
-18 TKMGQKNR
+18 Q
-26 PRGKIRKT
+26 
-34 ISVLLCF
+34 SDYLLCRLTEFDWVVTF
-41 ALVLALIPISVLATA
+41 APVTVGYILIAWEKAASVDKTA
-56 LHFYPVITYTENG
+56 LD
-69 QTKTLSLSNDD
+69 TK
-80 SVGLWNYG
+80 
-88 GDNDA
+88 
-93 DLFLISLPSGA
+93 
-104 EIQNISIP
+104 
-112 DMSQYVIEMEIDGV
+112 
-126 DDVLDA
+126 
-132 TSYYSQKT
+132 
-140 FPTLQTIKEQ
+140 
-150 VTIISDTGFRTP
+150 
-162 DSNAD
+162 
-167 EGYSYALAD
+167 
-176 DETGITE
+176 ITE
-183 EMLNK
+183 AENK
-188 IPNKSV
+188 
-194 EGYLLVFYVKDSRD
+194 
-208 NWIALPGII
+208 
-217 IQYPT
+217 
-222 GNSSV
+222 NSSNC
-227 PETPEIKEIKTEIAK
+227 KTEK
-242 VDGEAA
+242 
-248 SKWIQSGDRYN
+248 DRYN
-259 GKTTSQNEAGFWSD
+259 AGTKAVSEKGFWSD
-273 LQPILT
+273 FQTALT
-279 TAKDIVAGKSS
+279 SAKSVNENTAATQQQVDS
-290 ANPSEILT
+290 ALGALT
-298 KLKNAIVNLIPIG
+298 ATMANLIPIG

-349 ANAYLDA
+349 ANAYLES
-356 LFQKDAETGKVEP
+356 LFQKNDETGKVEP

-415 CELAD
+415 CDLAD

-473 YYLGL
+473 YYLDL
-478 TNTADSITVNVRVT
+478 TNTADSIIVNVRVT
-492 DSASLKKPTGF
+492 DSASLKDPDF
-503 PQGEWA
+503 YHVDSEWT

-529 TQLTDKGKLYYGG
+529 TQLGSKLYNKGRLDG
-542 KIDNYGAASYAAI
+542 YGAASYAAL

-560 PHSLQSFNSYFSD
+560 AHSLQSFSYYFSD
-573 DYYENGTRVYYSD
+573 DYNENGTRVYYSD
-586 RYVLHDGDMVELALL
+586 RYVLHDGDTVELVLL
-601 PTPEVSSY
+601 PQPKISSY
-609 AGAGNSLNENYT
+609 AGAPNPLAENYT

-627 ARFEQDGEPVTG
+627 ARFEQDGVPVTG

-663 TGEYSAFSGAKLYV
+663 TGEYSAFSGAELYV

-686 AAAGEAA
+686 ATAGDAA
-693 APTFDTG
+693 APSLDTG
-700 YQTDEN
+700 YQTDAN
-706 GNVTV
+706 GDVTV
-711 TLYGSGWVHLYAV
+711 TLYGSGWVHLYAA
-724 DPRDGKGFWG
+724 DLRDDKGYFG

-743 IEELPSMTVGASV
+743 IEELPSMTAGASV
-756 WIYVNAKSG
+756 WVYVNPKSG
-765 DELTAGLAA
+765 DELASGLAA

-787 RTLFTNDELKQIDD
+787 RTLFTDDELRQIDEA
-801 TYAEKREAFQTVT
+801 YAGKCEAFQTVT
-814 NLTNAKN
+814 NLTDAKN

-834 KAHKNSDFPKERSIQ
+834 KAHKNSDFPKETSIQ
-849 GALNCLPDDVR
+849 SALNCLPDDVR

-935 NDRSYSYV
+935 NNRSYNYV
-943 PSDYAKD
+943 PSDYANA

-957 GSDDNRIRTSA
+957 GSKESSIRTSA

-1008 VKVEVEDEDGNPIE
+1008 VKVEVEDEDGSPIE
-1022 GVTVRTPNYTDANPD
+1022 GVTVQTPNYTDANQY

-1052 DGKGANGMKAA
+1052 DGKGESGMKAA

-1085 TPDELTAAKTS
+1085 TPDELTKAKTS
-1096 LKNELT
+1096 LKNELAA
-1102 TAYQAYVKSNY
+1102 AYQKYTKSEY
-1113 SNTNWNTLVK
+1113 SNANWNTLVK

-1138 TTATAAKTAALEAM
+1138 TAATAAKTAALEAM

-1185 YWEGTPINHFEVNL
+1185 YWEGTPINHFEVGL

-1211 ALDQHGWSQT
+1211 ALNEHGWSQT

-1347 KTFLNEQVTNNTEGV
+1347 KTFLNEQVTDNTEGV

-1396 NTQTANGTW
+1396 NTQTSGGTW

-1423 GLIDKYCV
+1423 GLIDKYCI

-1438 KSMENGLS
+1438 KSMESGLS
-1446 ITRAAYEALSDT
+1446 ITRAAYDALSED
-1458 SKQNVTN
+1458 SQKNVTN

-1482 ADLSVKIAALPSV
+1482 AELSVKIAALPSV

-1503 EQIKSVQEIY
+1503 EQIKSVQETY

-1547 DKVIADST
+1547 DKVIADIA
-1555 AIGPIDEITLESAKQ
+1555 AIGPIDEITLESAEQ

-1583 YAQYIVEY
+1583 YAQYIVEC
-1591 AKPVNYYTLLDAE
+1591 AEPVSYYTLLEAE
-1604 VKLKE
+1604 AKLKE
-1609 LQDAAAEQERID
+1609 LQEAAAEQERID

-1629 NLIDAIGEV
+1629 SLIDEIGDV
-1638 TLKSKQAIETARA
+1638 TLESKQAIETARA

-1668 TLTAAET
+1668 TLTAAEA
-1675 AYKALVDRKAADDVI
+1675 AYKALVDQKAADDVM
-1690 EKINAI
+1690 EKINEI
-1696 GKVTLESK
+1696 GEVTLDSK

-1713 YNALTNDQ
+1713 YDALTNDQ
-1721 KLLVENYDV
+1721 KPLVENYNV

-1744 AKDKADREAAAQ
+1744 AKYEADLAAAAQ
-1756 VDEMIERL
+1756 VDEMIKRL
-1764 FPVTRYSGPA
+1764 FPVNRYSGPA

-1786 EDQKALVTRYS
+1786 ADQKALVTRYN
-1797 DLVRAEKEYSA
+1797 DLVRAEKEYAA

-1814 STPAKPSQKP
+1814 SRPAKPSQKP

-1831 SFTDVTSGSW
+1831 PFTDVTSGSW

-1886 SGGETWYARGREW
+1886 SGGATWYAAGREW
-1899 SMGAGISDG
+1899 AMGAGISDG

-1935 SASASLSGYTDAS
+1935 SASADISGYTDAS
-1948 SVSGWATD
+1948 SVSSWATD

>member
-1 MLENN
+1 MI
-6 ASESH
+6 
-11 ACQFFSE
+11 
-18 TKMGQKNR
+18 
-26 PRGKIRKT
+26 KIGGT
-34 ISVLLCF
+34 
-41 ALVLALIPISVLATA
+41 
-56 LHFYPVITYTENG
+56 NG
-69 QTKTLSLSNDD
+69 
-80 SVGLWNYG
+80 
-88 GDNDA
+88 
-93 DLFLISLPSGA
+93 
-104 EIQNISIP
+104 
-112 DMSQYVIEMEIDGV
+112 
-126 DDVLDA
+126 
-132 TSYYSQKT
+132 
-140 FPTLQTIKEQ
+140 
-150 VTIISDTGFRTP
+150 
-162 DSNAD
+162 
-167 EGYSYALAD
+167 
-176 DETGITE
+176 
-183 EMLNK
+183 
-188 IPNKSV
+188 
-194 EGYLLVFYVKDSRD
+194 
-208 NWIALPGII
+208 
-217 IQYPT
+217 
-222 GNSSV
+222 SS
-227 PETPEIKEIKTEIAK
+227 TIKTELAK
-242 VDGEAA
+242 KITEAA
-248 SKWIQSGDRYN
+248 GKNSSNCKTENDRYN
-259 GKTTSQNEAGFWSD
+259 AGTKAVSENGFWSD
-273 LQPILT
+273 FQTALT
-279 TAKDIVAGKSS
+279 SAKSVNGDANATQTEVDSALEALTATMA
-290 ANPSEILT
+290 
-298 KLKNAIVNLIPIG
+298 NLIPIG

-328 NDDLKGYNDKTVN
+328 NDDLKGCTEKTVN

-356 LFQKDAETGKVEP
+356 LFQKNAEGIVEP
-369 TTENVAGNQGKA
+369 TTENVADNQGKA
-381 DGYATKLTNAYKE
+381 DGYADALDEATAE
-394 LASALDRYG
+394 LARTPDRYG
-403 SVSLALDAIPAL
+403 DVSLALDAIPAL
-415 CELAD
+415 CKLAD
-420 KAIGNTALDGR
+420 KAISNTALNGR
-431 DTLKT
+431 DELKT
-436 KRDAAYAVWQEYVET
+436 KRDAAYAVWQKYAET
-451 QLNLNASEYR
+451 QLNLNASEYT

-467 RELFDA
+467 RDLFDA

-478 TNTADSITVNVRVT
+478 TNTAESITVNVRVT
-492 DSASLKKPTGF
+492 DTASLQDPDFYHVDST
-503 PQGEWA
+503 WT

-529 TQLTDKGKLYYGG
+529 TQLGSKLYNKGRQDG
-542 KIDNYGAASYAAI
+542 FGAVSYAAI

-560 PHSLQSFNSYFSD
+560 PHSLQRFGSYFTD
-573 DYYENGTRVYYSD
+573 DYYENGTLVYYSD
-586 RYVLHDGDMVELALL
+586 RYVLHDGDTVELALL
-601 PTPEVSSY
+601 PQPTVSSY
-609 AGAGNSLNENYT
+609 VGEIPLYTNYT

-627 ARFEQDGEPVTG
+627 ARFEQDGAPVTG
-639 TLTVNEGEPLTLHVS
+639 TLTATEGEPLTLHVS

-686 AAAGEAA
+686 ATAGEAA

-700 YQTDEN
+700 YQSDEN

-724 DPRDGKGFWG
+724 DPRDGKGFFG

-787 RTLFTNDELKQIDD
+787 RTLFTNDELKQIDE
-801 TYAEKREAFQTVT
+801 TYAEKCEAFQTVT
-814 NLTNAKN
+814 NLTDAKN

-834 KAHKNSDFPKERSIQ
+834 KAHKNSDFPKETSIQ

-873 QSMIDSATQHQINQ
+873 QSMIGSATQHQINQ

-892 KAKYEKL
+892 RAKYEKL

-943 PSDYAKD
+943 LSDYANA

-957 GSDDNRIRTSA
+957 GSTESRIRTSA

-998 AYECSYNATV
+998 AYECRYNATV

-1022 GVTVRTPNYTDANPD
+1022 GVTVQTPNYTDANQN

-1052 DGKGANGMKAA
+1052 DGKGENGMKAA
-1063 IITFDCVMPHNI
+1063 IITFDCVMPRNI

-1085 TPDELTAAKTS
+1085 TPDELTAAKTQ
-1096 LKNELT
+1096 LKNELAA
-1102 TAYQAYVKSNY
+1102 AYQKYTKSEY
-1113 SNTNWNTLVK
+1113 SNANWNTLVK

-1185 YWEGTPINHFEVNL
+1185 YWEGAPINHFEVDL

-1221 GASSNYISSINGL
+1221 GASSNYVSSINGL

-1253 TNEGFGNFTVAN
+1253 TNEGFGNFSVAN

-1347 KTFLNEQVTNNTEGV
+1347 KTFLNEQVTGNTEGV

-1390 MNTQAG
+1390 MNAQAG
-1396 NTQTANGTW
+1396 NTQTSNGTW

-1438 KSMENGLS
+1438 KSMESGLS

-1465 YQKLLDAEAG
+1465 YQKLVDAENG

-1537 KIDGLNQAAA
+1537 KIDGLNQEAAN
-1547 DKVIADST
+1547 KVIADIA
-1555 AIGPIDEITLESAKQ
+1555 AIGSIDEITLESAEQ

-1583 YAQYIVEY
+1583 YAQYIVEC

-1621 RAAAAAVD
+1621 KAAAAAVD
-1629 NLIDAIGEV
+1629 SLIAEIGDV
-1638 TLKSKQAIETARA
+1638 TLDSKQAIETARA

-1658 TQKTYVTKLD
+1658 TQKTYVTKLN

-1675 AYKALVDRKAADDVI
+1675 AYKNLVDQKAADDVM
-1690 EKINAI
+1690 EKINEI
-1696 GKVTLESK
+1696 GEVTLDSK

-1713 YNALTNDQ
+1713 YNALTPDQ
-1721 KLLVENYDV
+1721 KPLVENYNV

-1786 EDQKALVTRYS
+1786 EDQKALVTRYN
-1797 DLVRAEKEYSA
+1797 DLVRAEKEYAA

-1831 SFTDVTSGSW
+1831 PFTDVTSGSW

-1861 EFNPNANTTRSMI
+1861 AFSPNADTTRSMI

-1886 SGGETWYARGREW
+1886 SGGATWYTAGRAWAMEN
-1899 SMGAGISDG
+1899 GISDG
-1908 TNMTGKITREQLAAM
+1908 TNMEGKITREQLAAM

-1948 SVSGWATD
+1948 GVSGWAKE
-1956 AMRWAVSAGLING
+1956 AMQWAVGSGLIQG
-1969 RTATTLAP
+1969 S
-1977 QGNATR
+1977 GNALTPQANASR
-1983 AEVASILMRFMQKY
+1983 AQIATILMRFAQSIAK
-1997 TK
+1997 

>member
-1 MLENN
+1 MKRTVSLLIVI
-6 ASESH
+6 AL
-11 ACQFFSE
+11 FFSLIVPVYADTTTRVITLNKDGLAVGTYE
-18 TKMGQKNR
+18 DTYDNTSDSSAAIKTYNKDKFRGITYIVTIDDANTGVQFKQSIGLIAWKNYSYLLSKGAGWAPKNAKDASDAGIQVTADDLQKAGF
-26 PRGKIRKT
+26 PAEKITSGYNYYFIAMFCSQIKSKGVAVGDDYAVLVQ
-34 ISVLLCF
+34 IKKAGSDSVDK
-41 ALVLALIPISVLATA
+41 SVLAA
-56 LHFYPVITYTENG
+56 
-69 QTKTLSLSNDD
+69 
-80 SVGLWNYG
+80 
-88 GDNDA
+88 
-93 DLFLISLPSGA
+93 
-104 EIQNISIP
+104 
-112 DMSQYVIEMEIDGV
+112 
-126 DDVLDA
+126 
-132 TSYYSQKT
+132 
-140 FPTLQTIKEQ
+140 
-150 VTIISDTGFRTP
+150 
-162 DSNAD
+162 
-167 EGYSYALAD
+167 
-176 DETGITE
+176 
-183 EMLNK
+183 
-188 IPNKSV
+188 
-194 EGYLLVFYVKDSRD
+194 
-208 NWIALPGII
+208 
-217 IQYPT
+217 
-222 GNSSV
+222 
-227 PETPEIKEIKTEIAK
+227 EIAK
-242 VDGEAA
+242 AEGKNSSNCKTEN
-248 SKWIQSGDRYN
+248 DRYN
-259 GKTTSQNEAGFWSD
+259 AGTKAVSEKGFWSD
-273 LQPILT
+273 FQTALT
-279 TAKDIVAGKSS
+279 SAKSVNENANAAQADVDSALEALTATMA
-290 ANPSEILT
+290 
-298 KLKNAIVNLIPIG
+298 NLIPAE

-320 TIERCKKS
+320 TIERCKKY
-328 NDDLKGYNDKTVN
+328 NDDLNGYTEKTAN

-356 LFQKDAETGKVEP
+356 LFQKNAEGVVEP
-369 TTENVAGNQGKA
+369 TTENAAGNQGKA
-381 DGYATKLTNAYKE
+381 DDYATTLSKATAE
-394 LASALDRYG
+394 LARTPDRYG
-403 SVSLALDAIPAL
+403 DVSLALDAIPAL

-420 KAIGNTALDGR
+420 EAVSNTALNGR
-431 DTLKT
+431 NELKAA
-436 KRDAAYAVWQEYVET
+436 RDAAYAVWQKYAET
-451 QLNLNASEYR
+451 QLNLNASEYK

-478 TNTADSITVNVRVT
+478 TNTAESITVNVRVT
-492 DSASLKKPTGF
+492 DTASLKDPDFYHVDST
-503 PQGEWA
+503 WT

-529 TQLTDKGKLYYGG
+529 TQLGSKLYNKGRQDG
-542 KIDNYGAASYAAI
+542 FGAVSYAAI

-560 PHSLQSFNSYFSD
+560 PHSLQHFGSYFTD
-573 DYYENGTRVYYSD
+573 DYYEDHASVYYSD
-586 RYVLHDGDMVELALL
+586 RYVLHDGDTVELALL
-601 PTPEVSSY
+601 PTPTVSSY
-609 AGAGNSLNENYT
+609 VGEISLNTNYT

-627 ARFEQDGEPVTG
+627 ARFEQDGAPVTG
-639 TLTVNEGEPLTLHVS
+639 TLTATEGEPLTLHVS
-654 RAYASLQNY
+654 RAYASLQSY
-663 TGEYSAFSGAKLYV
+663 TGEYSAFSGAELYV
-677 SPENSGTTA
+677 SPENSGTNA
-686 AAAGEAA
+686 AAAGDAA
-693 APTFDTG
+693 APSFDTG
-700 YQTDEN
+700 YQTDAN
-706 GNVTV
+706 GDVTV
-711 TLYGSGWVHLYAV
+711 TLYGSGWVHLYAA
-724 DPRDGKGFWG
+724 DLREDKGFFG

-787 RTLFTNDELKQIDD
+787 RTLFTDDERKQIDEA
-801 TYAEKREAFQTVT
+801 YAEKCEAFQTVT
-814 NLTNAKN
+814 NLTAAKN

-834 KAHKNSDFPKERSIQ
+834 KAHKNSDFPKETSIQ
-849 GALNCLPDDVR
+849 SALNCLPDDVR

-935 NDRSYSYV
+935 NDRSYNYV
-943 PSDYAKD
+943 PSDYANA

-957 GSDDNRIRTSA
+957 GSKDSRIRTSA

-1022 GVTVRTPNYTDANPD
+1022 GVTVQTPNYTDANPD

-1052 DGKGANGMKAA
+1052 DGKGENGMKAA

-1085 TPDELTAAKTS
+1085 TPDELTKAKTS

-1113 SNTNWNTLVK
+1113 SNANWNTLVK
-1123 AYNDGIANIGKAEDV
+1123 AYNDGIANIEKAADV
-1138 TTATAAKTAALEAM
+1138 TAATEAKNAALAAM

-1211 ALDQHGWSQT
+1211 ALDEHGWSQT

-1362 SFYKRTQTI
+1362 SFYKRTQSI

-1390 MNTQAG
+1390 MNAQAG

-1465 YQKLLDAEAG
+1465 YQKLVDAENG

-1503 EQIKSVQEIY
+1503 EAVKSVQEIY

-1537 KIDGLNQAAA
+1537 KIDRLNQAAA
-1547 DKVIADST
+1547 DKVIADIA
-1555 AIGPIDEITLESAKQ
+1555 AIGPIDEITLESAEQ

-1583 YAQYIVEY
+1583 YAQDIVEC

-1629 NLIDAIGEV
+1629 NLIDEIGKV
-1638 TLKSKQAIETARA
+1638 TLESKQAIETARA

-1658 TQKTYVTKLD
+1658 TQKTYVTKLN

-1675 AYKALVDRKAADDVI
+1675 AYKALVDRKAADDVT
-1690 EKINAI
+1690 EKINEI

-1786 EDQKALVTRYS
+1786 EDQKALVTRYN
-1797 DLVRAEKEYSA
+1797 DLVRAEKEYAA

-1824 DTSKDNL
+1824 DTSKDSL
-1831 SFTDVTSGSW
+1831 PFTDVTSGSW

-1886 SGGETWYARGREW
+1886 SGGATWYAAGREW
-1899 SMGAGISDG
+1899 AMGAGISDG

-1923 LYRYAKMKGYDV
+1923 LYRYVKLKGYDV
-1935 SASASLSGYTDAS
+1935 SASADISGYTDAS
-1948 SVSGWATD
+1948 SVSSWATD

>member
-1 MLENN
+1 MPVTVGYILIAWEKAASVDKTALDTKITEAESKN
-6 ASESH
+6 ASN
-11 ACQFFSE
+11 C
-18 TKMGQKNR
+18 
-26 PRGKIRKT
+26 
-34 ISVLLCF
+34 
-41 ALVLALIPISVLATA
+41 
-56 LHFYPVITYTENG
+56 
-69 QTKTLSLSNDD
+69 
-80 SVGLWNYG
+80 
-88 GDNDA
+88 
-93 DLFLISLPSGA
+93 
-104 EIQNISIP
+104 
-112 DMSQYVIEMEIDGV
+112 
-126 DDVLDA
+126 
-132 TSYYSQKT
+132 
-140 FPTLQTIKEQ
+140 
-150 VTIISDTGFRTP
+150 
-162 DSNAD
+162 
-167 EGYSYALAD
+167 
-176 DETGITE
+176 
-183 EMLNK
+183 
-188 IPNKSV
+188 
-194 EGYLLVFYVKDSRD
+194 
-208 NWIALPGII
+208 
-217 IQYPT
+217 
-222 GNSSV
+222 
-227 PETPEIKEIKTEIAK
+227 KTE
-242 VDGEAA
+242 D
-248 SKWIQSGDRYN
+248 DRYN
-259 GKTTSQNEAGFWSD
+259 AGTKAVSENGFWSD
-273 LQPILT
+273 FQTALT
-279 TAKDIVAGKSS
+279 SAESVNNSAAATQDQVDSALETLTAAM
-290 ANPSEILT
+290 A
-298 KLKNAIVNLIPIG
+298 NLIPIG

-663 TGEYSAFSGAKLYV
+663 TGEYSAFSGAELYV
-677 SPENSGTTA
+677 SPESASSTA
-686 AAAGEAA
+686 ATAGEAV
-693 APTFDTG
+693 APSLDTG
-700 YQTDEN
+700 YQTDAN
-706 GNVTV
+706 GDVTV
-711 TLYGSGWVHLYAV
+711 TLYGSGWVHLYAA
-724 DPRDGKGFWG
+724 DLRDDKGFWG

-743 IEELPSMTVGASV
+743 IEELPSMTAGASV
-756 WIYVNAKSG
+756 WVYVNAKSG
-765 DELTAGLAA
+765 DELASGLAA

-787 RTLFTNDELKQIDD
+787 RTLFTEEELKQIDD
-801 TYAEKREAFQTVT
+801 TYNESCEKFKSLD
-814 NLTNAKN
+814 NLTDAKA
-821 LVREFDALVAQLE
+821 LVREFDALVAQLS
-834 KAHKNSDFPKERSIQ
+834 KQHQGSDAWRANNLRY
-849 GALNCLPDDVR
+849 ALDMLPDDLN
-860 DFTQGFAERFRYL
+860 DFTQGFAERFRWL
-873 QSMIDSATQHQINQ
+873 QSEMALATEHQINQ
-887 MTTAQ
+887 MSTAQ

-899 KEAYGEDGTNL
+899 KEAYGTDGSTL
-910 PAEVDPTVTVKVMG
+910 PAAVNPTVTVTV
-924 DTDYQNDFIVA
+924 TDGTEYQGDFIVA
-935 NDRSYSYV
+935 NNRSYSYV
-943 PSDYAKD
+943 SSEYANGNE
-950 DSRVNVP
+950 RVNIP
-957 GSDDNRIRTSA
+957 SATGNLRKEA
-968 ALGAFDG
+968 ALGAFDA
-975 TDGYRVQE
+975 TDYRVQE
-983 GSYYQLIIARKLEGG
+983 GSEYQLIIARKLDGKVT
-998 AYECSYNATV
+998 ECDYNAKV
-1008 VKVEVEDEDGNPIE
+1008 VKIEVLDKDTGKPIE
-1022 GVTVRTPNYTDANPD
+1022 GVTTGIYNYTEDRG
-1037 SSRRRFFYEPSSTGY
+1037 SSRARFYYTPDGGGAY
-1052 DGKGANGMKAA
+1052 DQGEYGMTAA
-1063 IITFDCVMPHNI
+1063 TVRFTCVMPHNI
-1075 VVKVYLEKVA
+1075 LVKVYLEKVA

-1102 TAYQAYVKSNY
+1102 AAYQTYTKSEY

-1123 AYNDGIANIGKAEDV
+1123 AYNDGIANIEKAEDV
-1138 TTATAAKTAALEAM
+1138 TTATDAKTAALAAM
-1152 AAVDADMAQDYG
+1152 ADVVKDMEAAYG
-1164 TVYVTIEN
+1164 TVYVTVEN
-1172 TTFTHDLWPTGKT
+1172 TTFTRDLWPTGKT
-1185 YWEGTPINHFEVNL
+1185 YWDGTPIDHFPVEL
-1199 TAAST
+1199 DSTST
-1204 MMTCVVD
+1204 MMSCVVE
-1211 ALDQHGWSQT
+1211 ALDEHGWKQT
-1221 GASSNYISSINGL
+1221 GASSNYITSINGL

-1253 TNEGFGNFTVAN
+1253 NNEGFGNFTVAN

-1273 IRIMYTRTGYGEDL
+1273 IRIMYTRTGYGADL
-1287 GGTWNNQNTTLRA
+1287 GGTWGGEDAQNTTLKE
-1300 LDVTNGTIFPA
+1300 LKVTGGTIFPD
-1311 FTSGTIGSTNEY
+1311 FTSGTIGSTTEY
-1323 TLQIDDEKAEIKITP
+1323 TLQIADEKAEIKITP

-1347 KTFLNEQVTNNTEGV
+1347 KTFLNEQVTDNTEGV

-1396 NTQTANGTW
+1396 NTQTSGGTW

-1423 GLIDKYCV
+1423 GLIDKYCI

-1438 KSMENGLS
+1438 KSMESGLS
-1446 ITRAAYEALSDT
+1446 ITRAAYDALSED
-1458 SKQNVTN
+1458 SQKNVTN

-1503 EQIKSVQEIY
+1503 EQIKSVQETY

-1547 DKVIADST
+1547 DKVIADIA
-1555 AIGPIDEITLESAKQ
+1555 AIGPIDEITLESAEQ

-1583 YAQYIVEY
+1583 YAQYIVEC
-1591 AKPVNYYTLLDAE
+1591 AEPVSYYTLLEAE
-1604 VKLKE
+1604 AKLKE
-1609 LQDAAAEQERID
+1609 LQEAAAEQERID

-1629 NLIDAIGEV
+1629 SLIDEIGDV
-1638 TLKSKQAIETARA
+1638 TLESKQAIETARA

-1668 TLTAAET
+1668 TLTAAEA
-1675 AYKALVDRKAADDVI
+1675 AYKALVDQKAADDVM
-1690 EKINAI
+1690 EKINEI
-1696 GKVTLESK
+1696 GEVTLDSK

-1713 YNALTNDQ
+1713 YDALTNDQ
-1721 KLLVENYDV
+1721 KPLVENYNV

-1744 AKDKADREAAAQ
+1744 AKYEADLAAAAQ
-1756 VDEMIERL
+1756 VDEMIKRL
-1764 FPVTRYSGPA
+1764 FPVNRYSGPA

-1786 EDQKALVTRYS
+1786 ADQKALVKHYD
-1797 DLVRAEKEYSA
+1797 DLVKAEAEFAA
-1808 IPPLTP
+1808 IPPLRPVGPTKPSKP
-1814 STPAKPSQKP
+1814 STP

-1831 SFTDVTSGSW
+1831 PFTDVTSGSW
-1841 YYDGVKYV
+1841 YYDGVKYA
-1849 CDNGLMNGTSAN
+1849 CDNGLMNGTSSNA
-1861 EFNPNANTTRSMI
+1861 FSPNADTTRSMI

-1886 SGGETWYARGREW
+1886 SGGVTWYTAGRAWAMEN
-1899 SMGAGISDG
+1899 GISDG
-1908 TNMTGKITREQLAAM
+1908 TNMEGKITREQLAAM
-1923 LYRYAKMKGYDV
+1923 LYRYAKLKGYDV
-1935 SASASLSGYTDAS
+1935 SASADISAYTDAS
-1948 SVSGWATD
+1948 SVSSWATD

>member
-1 MLENN
+1 
-6 ASESH
+6 
-11 ACQFFSE
+11 
-18 TKMGQKNR
+18 MGQKNR
-26 PRGKIRKT
+26 PRGIHTRSIALALAILITFGLFSPLCVAATSPYEIDSGNIVGSQNIGTLNGYNLYLVNISKQYDTIKLQEGNDSSTGELVSFLYGDGDYDGITGGSITRNSTNFKKT
-34 ISVLLCF
+34 ATYFQKEKSNISAVTFSEQSDYLLCRLTEFDWVVTF
-41 ALVLALIPISVLATA
+41 APVTVGYILIAWEKAASVDKTA
-56 LHFYPVITYTENG
+56 LD
-69 QTKTLSLSNDD
+69 TK
-80 SVGLWNYG
+80 
-88 GDNDA
+88 
-93 DLFLISLPSGA
+93 
-104 EIQNISIP
+104 
-112 DMSQYVIEMEIDGV
+112 
-126 DDVLDA
+126 
-132 TSYYSQKT
+132 
-140 FPTLQTIKEQ
+140 
-150 VTIISDTGFRTP
+150 
-162 DSNAD
+162 
-167 EGYSYALAD
+167 
-176 DETGITE
+176 ITE
-183 EMLNK
+183 AENK
-188 IPNKSV
+188 
-194 EGYLLVFYVKDSRD
+194 
-208 NWIALPGII
+208 
-217 IQYPT
+217 
-222 GNSSV
+222 NSSNC
-227 PETPEIKEIKTEIAK
+227 KTEK
-242 VDGEAA
+242 
-248 SKWIQSGDRYN
+248 DRYN
-259 GKTTSQNEAGFWSD
+259 AGTKAVSEKGFWSD
-273 LQPILT
+273 FQTALT
-279 TAKDIVAGKSS
+279 SAKSVNENTAATQQQVDS
-290 ANPSEILT
+290 ALGALT
-298 KLKNAIVNLIPIG
+298 ATMANLIPIG

-349 ANAYLDA
+349 ANAYLES

-415 CELAD
+415 CDLAD

-473 YYLGL
+473 YYLDL

-492 DSASLKKPTGF
+492 DSASLKDPDF
-503 PQGEWA
+503 YHVDSEWT

-529 TQLTDKGKLYYGG
+529 TQLGSKLYNKGRLDG
-542 KIDNYGAASYAAI
+542 YGAASYAAL

-560 PHSLQSFNSYFSD
+560 AHSLQSFSYYFSD
-573 DYYENGTRVYYSD
+573 DYNENGTRVYYSD
-586 RYVLHDGDMVELALL
+586 RYVLHDGDTVEPVLVLL
-601 PTPEVSSY
+601 PQPKISSY
-609 AGAGNSLNENYT
+609 AGAPNPLAENYT

-627 ARFEQDGEPVTG
+627 ARFEQDGVPVTG

-663 TGEYSAFSGAKLYV
+663 TGEYSAFSGAELYV

-686 AAAGEAA
+686 ATAGDAA
-693 APTFDTG
+693 APSLDTG
-700 YQTDEN
+700 YQTDAN
-706 GNVTV
+706 GDVTV
-711 TLYGSGWVHLYAV
+711 TLYGSGWVHLYAA
-724 DPRDGKGFWG
+724 DLRDDKGYFG

-743 IEELPSMTVGASV
+743 IEELPSMTAGASV
-756 WIYVNAKSG
+756 WVYVNPKSG
-765 DELTAGLAA
+765 DELASGLAA

-787 RTLFTNDELKQIDD
+787 RTLFTEAELKQIDD
-801 TYAEKREAFQTVT
+801 TYNESCEKFKSLD
-814 NLTNAKN
+814 NLTDAKK
-821 LVREFDALVAQLE
+821 LVREFDALVAQLS
-834 KAHKNSDFPKERSIQ
+834 KQHQGSDAWRANNLRY
-849 GALNCLPDDVR
+849 ALDMLPDDLN
-860 DFTQGFAERFRYL
+860 DFTQGFAERFRWL
-873 QSMIDSATQHQINQ
+873 QSEMALATEHQINQ
-887 MTTAQ
+887 MSTAQ

-899 KEAYGEDGTNL
+899 KEAYGTDGSTLKEAVN
-910 PAEVDPTVTVKVMG
+910 PTVTVTVADG
-924 DTDYQNDFIVA
+924 AEYQNDFIVA
-935 NDRSYSYV
+935 NNRSYSYV
-943 PSDYAKD
+943 SDEYANGNE
-950 DSRVNVP
+950 RVNIP
-957 GSDDNRIRTSA
+957 SATGNLRKEA
-968 ALGAFDG
+968 ALGAFDA
-975 TDGYRVQE
+975 TDYRVQE
-983 GSYYQLIIARKLEGG
+983 GSEYQLIIARKLDGKVT
-998 AYECSYNATV
+998 ECDYNAKV
-1008 VKVEVEDEDGNPIE
+1008 VKIEVLDKDTGKPIE
-1022 GVTVRTPNYTDANPD
+1022 GVTTGIYNYTEDRG
-1037 SSRRRFFYEPSSTGY
+1037 SSRARFYYTPDGGGAY
-1052 DGKGANGMKAA
+1052 DQGEYGMTAA
-1063 IITFDCVMPHNI
+1063 TVRFTCVMPHNI
-1075 VVKVYLEKVA
+1075 LVKVYLEKVA

-1102 TAYQAYVKSNY
+1102 AAYQTYTKSEY

-1123 AYNDGIANIGKAEDV
+1123 AYNDGIANIEKAEDV
-1138 TTATAAKTAALEAM
+1138 TTATDAKTAALAAM
-1152 AAVDADMAQDYG
+1152 AAVVKDMEAAYG
-1164 TVYVTIEN
+1164 TVYVTVEN
-1172 TTFTHDLWPTGKT
+1172 TTFTRDLWPTGKT
-1185 YWEGTPINHFEVNL
+1185 YWDGTPIDHFPVEL
-1199 TAAST
+1199 DSTST
-1204 MMTCVVD
+1204 MMSCVVE
-1211 ALDQHGWSQT
+1211 ALDEHGWKQT
-1221 GASSNYISSINGL
+1221 GASSNYITSINGL

-1253 TNEGFGNFTVAN
+1253 NNEGFGNFTVAN

-1362 SFYKRTQTI
+1362 SFYKRTQSI

-1390 MNTQAG
+1390 MNAQAG

-1438 KSMENGLS
+1438 KSMESGLS
-1446 ITRAAYEALSDT
+1446 ITRAAYDALSDT

-1465 YQKLLDAEAG
+1465 YQKLVDAENG

-1503 EQIKSVQEIY
+1503 EPIKSVQEIY

-1537 KIDGLNQAAA
+1537 KIDRLNQAAA
-1547 DKVIADST
+1547 DKVIADIA

-1797 DLVRAEKEYSA
+1797 DLVRAEKEYAA
-1808 IPPLTP
+1808 IPPLRPVGPSKPSKP
-1814 STPAKPSQKP
+1814 STP

-1831 SFTDVTSGSW
+1831 PFTDVASGSW

-1886 SGGETWYARGREW
+1886 SSGATWYAAGREW
-1899 SMGAGISDG
+1899 AMGAGISDG

-1923 LYRYAKMKGYDV
+1923 LYRYAKLKGYDV
-1935 SASASLSGYTDAS
+1935 SASADISGYTDAS
-1948 SVSGWATD
+1948 SVSSWATD

>member
-1 MLENN
+1 MAQINTDYDHILLRLNKSGKGGGIKGYVIIEWEKPASLDKTGLASKITEAEGKN
-6 ASESH
+6 AS
-11 ACQFFSE
+11 
-18 TKMGQKNR
+18 NY
-26 PRGKIRKT
+26 KI
-34 ISVLLCF
+34 
-41 ALVLALIPISVLATA
+41 
-56 LHFYPVITYTENG
+56 E
-69 QTKTLSLSNDD
+69 D
-80 SVGLWNYG
+80 
-88 GDNDA
+88 
-93 DLFLISLPSGA
+93 
-104 EIQNISIP
+104 
-112 DMSQYVIEMEIDGV
+112 
-126 DDVLDA
+126 
-132 TSYYSQKT
+132 
-140 FPTLQTIKEQ
+140 
-150 VTIISDTGFRTP
+150 
-162 DSNAD
+162 
-167 EGYSYALAD
+167 
-176 DETGITE
+176 
-183 EMLNK
+183 
-188 IPNKSV
+188 
-194 EGYLLVFYVKDSRD
+194 
-208 NWIALPGII
+208 
-217 IQYPT
+217 
-222 GNSSV
+222 
-227 PETPEIKEIKTEIAK
+227 
-242 VDGEAA
+242 
-248 SKWIQSGDRYN
+248 DRYN
-259 GKTTSQNEAGFWSD
+259 AGTKAVSEKGFWSD
-273 LQPILT
+273 FQAAL
-279 TAKDIVAGKSS
+279 SS
-290 ANPSEILT
+290 AKSVNENPAATRQQVDSALEALT
-298 KLKNAIVNLIPIG
+298 AAMANLIPIG

-328 NDDLKGYNDKTVN
+328 NDALKGYNDKTVN

-356 LFQKDAETGKVEP
+356 LFQKNAEGVVEP

-381 DGYATKLTNAYKE
+381 DGYADALDEATAE
-394 LASALDRYG
+394 LARTPDRYG
-403 SVSLALDAIPAL
+403 DVSLALDAIPAL

-420 KAIGNTALDGR
+420 KAISNTALNGR
-431 DTLKT
+431 NELKAA
-436 KRDAAYAVWQEYVET
+436 RDAAYAVWQKYEET

-467 RELFDA
+467 RDLFDA

-478 TNTADSITVNVRVT
+478 TNTAESITVNVRVT
-492 DSASLKKPTGF
+492 DTASLKDPDFYHVDSAWT
-503 PQGEWA
+503 

-529 TQLTDKGKLYYGG
+529 TQLGSKLYNKGRQDG
-542 KIDNYGAASYAAI
+542 FGAVSYAAL

-560 PHSLQSFNSYFSD
+560 AHSLQSFSGYFSD
-573 DYYENGTRVYYSD
+573 DYYENGTLVYYSD
-586 RYVLHDGDMVELALL
+586 RYVLHDGDTVELALL
-601 PTPEVSSY
+601 PQPTVSAYVGEVP
-609 AGAGNSLNENYT
+609 LDTNYT

-627 ARFEQDGEPVTG
+627 ARFEQDDVPVSG
-639 TLTVNEGEPLTLHVS
+639 TLTVTEGEPLTLHVS

-663 TGEYSAFSGAKLYV
+663 TGEYSAFSGAKLYA

-700 YQTDEN
+700 YQSDAN
-706 GNVTV
+706 GDVTV

-724 DPRDGKGFWG
+724 DPRDGKGFFG

-787 RTLFTNDELKQIDD
+787 RTLFTDDERKQIDE
-801 TYAEKREAFQTVT
+801 TYAEKCEAFQTVT
-814 NLTNAKN
+814 NLTDAKN

-834 KAHKNSDFPKERSIQ
+834 KAHKNSDFPKETSIQ
-849 GALNCLPDDVR
+849 SALNCLPDDVR

-892 KAKYEKL
+892 RAKYEKL
-899 KEAYGEDGTNL
+899 AKAYGEDGSTL
-910 PAEVDPTVTVKVMG
+910 PAAVNPAVTVTIADGKN
-924 DTDYQNDFIVA
+924 YQDDFIVA
-935 NDRSYSYV
+935 NNRSYAYV
-943 PSDYAKD
+943 SDEYANGND
-950 DSRVNVP
+950 RVNVP
-957 GSDDNRIRTSA
+957 GSTEDNIRTSA

-1008 VKVEVEDEDGNPIE
+1008 VKVEVEDEDGSPIE
-1022 GVTVRTPNYTDANPD
+1022 GVTVQTPNYTDANPD

-1052 DGKGANGMKAA
+1052 DGKGENGMKAA

-1185 YWEGTPINHFEVNL
+1185 YWEGTPINHFEVGL

-1211 ALDQHGWSQT
+1211 ALDEHGWSQT

-1253 TNEGFGNFTVAN
+1253 TNEGFGNFSVAN

-1347 KTFLNEQVTNNTEGV
+1347 KTFLNEQVTGNTEGV

-1390 MNTQAG
+1390 MNAQAG

-1438 KSMENGLS
+1438 KSMESGLS
-1446 ITRAAYEALSDT
+1446 ITRAAYEALSET

-1503 EQIKSVQEIY
+1503 EPIKSVQEIY

-1537 KIDGLNQAAA
+1537 KIDRLNQAAA
-1547 DKVIADST
+1547 DKVIADIA

-1583 YAQYIVEY
+1583 YAQDIVEY

-1786 EDQKALVTRYS
+1786 EDQKALVTRYN
-1797 DLVRAEKEYSA
+1797 DLVRAEKEYAA

-1814 STPAKPSQKP
+1814 SRPAKPSQKP

-1831 SFTDVTSGSW
+1831 PFTDVTSGSW

-1886 SGGETWYARGREW
+1886 SGGATWYTAGREW
-1899 SMGAGISDG
+1899 AMENGISDG
-1908 TNMTGKITREQLAAM
+1908 TNMDGKITREQLAAM

>member
-1 MLENN
+1 M
-6 ASESH
+6 
-11 ACQFFSE
+11 
-18 TKMGQKNR
+18 K
-26 PRGKIRKT
+26 KIVSFLLVIT
-34 ISVLLCF
+34 LLCGL
-41 ALVLALIPISVLATA
+41 LVPVYAEEKTVTVELLASGLAENT
-56 LHFYPVITYTENG
+56 YDSTYTG
-69 QTKTLSLSNDD
+69 
-80 SVGLWNYG
+80 
-88 GDNDA
+88 
-93 DLFLISLPSGA
+93 
-104 EIQNISIP
+104 NISIP
-112 DMSQYVIEMEIDGV
+112 NN
-126 DDVLDA
+126 
-132 TSYYSQKT
+132 KT
-140 FPTLQTIKEQ
+140 FSGTTYIKITEDVGATLEYKN
-150 VTIISDTGFRTP
+150 STGKNIALKYTGLLTSPRVGLNGT
-162 DSNAD
+162 S
-167 EGYSYALAD
+167 ALASAL
-176 DETGITE
+176 TGISVTDGDLIKAGFPE
-183 EMLNK
+183 ASIKSGYDYYFIVIFCSQLK
-188 IPNKSV
+188 KSGKPIGDDYAVLVQIKKAVSAPVNKSDLATKITEA
-194 EGYLLVFYVKDSRD
+194 EGKNAS
-208 NWIALPGII
+208 NC
-217 IQYPT
+217 
-222 GNSSV
+222 
-227 PETPEIKEIKTEIAK
+227 KTE
-242 VDGEAA
+242 D
-248 SKWIQSGDRYN
+248 DRYN
-259 GKTTSQNEAGFWSD
+259 AGTKVVSEKGFWSD
-273 LQPILT
+273 FQTALT
-279 TAKDIVAGKSS
+279 SAKSVNENANAAQADVDSALEALTATMA
-290 ANPSEILT
+290 
-298 KLKNAIVNLIPIG
+298 NLIPAE

-341 AYRTALTE
+341 AYCKALTE
-349 ANAYLDA
+349 ANAYLDS
-356 LFQKDAETGKVEP
+356 LFQKDAETGKIEP
-369 TTENVAGNQGKA
+369 TTENVADNQGKA
-381 DGYATKLTNAYKE
+381 DGYAEKLTNAVKE
-394 LASALDRYG
+394 LAPALDRYG
-403 SVSLALDAIPAL
+403 NVSLALDAIPAL
-415 CELAD
+415 CNLAD
-420 KAIGNTALDGR
+420 KAVGNTALNGR
-431 DTLKT
+431 NELKT
-436 KRDAAYAVWQEYVET
+436 ARDAAYAVWQKYAET
-451 QLNLNASEYR
+451 QLDLNASEYK

-467 RELFDA
+467 RDLFDA

-478 TNTADSITVNVRVT
+478 TNTAESITVNVRVT
-492 DSASLKKPTGF
+492 DTASLEDPDFYHVDST
-503 PQGEWA
+503 WT
-509 STTWTGSVTLTGDQT
+509 STTWTGSVTLTGNQT

-529 TQLTDKGKLYYGG
+529 TQLGSKLYNKGRQDG
-542 KIDNYGAASYAAI
+542 YGAVSYAAL

-560 PHSLQSFNSYFSD
+560 AHSLQSFSGYFSD
-573 DYYENGTRVYYSD
+573 DYYENGTLVYYSD
-586 RYVLHDGDMVELALL
+586 RYVLHDGDTVELALL
-601 PTPEVSSY
+601 PQPTVSAYVGEVS
-609 AGAGNSLNENYT
+609 LDTNYT

-627 ARFEQDGEPVTG
+627 ARFEQDDVPVSG
-639 TLTVNEGEPLTLHVS
+639 TLTVTEGEPLTLHVS

-663 TGEYSAFSGAKLYV
+663 TGEYSAFSGAKLYA

-686 AAAGEAA
+686 ATAGDAA

-700 YQTDEN
+700 YQTDAN
-706 GNVTV
+706 GDVTV

-787 RTLFTNDELKQIDD
+787 RTLFTDDELKQIDE
-801 TYAEKREAFQTVT
+801 TYAEKCEAFQTVT
-814 NLTNAKN
+814 NLTDAKN

-834 KAHKNSDFPKERSIQ
+834 KAHKNSDFQKENSIQ

-873 QSMIDSATQHQINQ
+873 QSMIGSATQHQINQ

-892 KAKYEKL
+892 RAKYEKL

-943 PSDYAKD
+943 LSDYANA

-957 GSDDNRIRTSA
+957 GSTESRIRTSA

-1008 VKVEVEDEDGNPIE
+1008 VKVEVEDEAGNPIE
-1022 GVTVRTPNYTDANPD
+1022 GVTVQTPNYTDANQN

-1052 DGKGANGMKAA
+1052 DGKGENGMKAA
-1063 IITFDCVMPHNI
+1063 IISFDCVMPRNI

-1085 TPDELTAAKTS
+1085 TPDELTAAKTQ
-1096 LKNELT
+1096 LKNELAA
-1102 TAYQAYVKSNY
+1102 AYQKYTKSEY
-1113 SNTNWNTLVK
+1113 SNANWNTLVK

-1185 YWEGTPINHFEVNL
+1185 YWEGTPIDHFEVDL

-1211 ALDQHGWSQT
+1211 ALDLHGWSQT
-1221 GASSNYISSINGL
+1221 GASSNYITSINGL
-1234 SAFDGGSQS
+1234 AAFDGGSQS

-1253 TNEGFGNFTVAN
+1253 TNEGFGNFSVAN

-1347 KTFLNEQVTNNTEGV
+1347 KTFLNEQVTDNTEGV

-1390 MNTQAG
+1390 MNAQAG
-1396 NTQTANGTW
+1396 NTQTSNGTW

-1438 KSMENGLS
+1438 KSMEIGLS
-1446 ITRAAYEALSDT
+1446 ITRAAYDALSDT

-1465 YQKLLDAEAG
+1465 YQKLVDAENG

-1547 DKVIADST
+1547 DKVIADIA

-1583 YAQYIVEY
+1583 YAQYIVEC

-1621 RAAAAAVD
+1621 KAAAAAVD
-1629 NLIDAIGEV
+1629 SLIDEIGDV
-1638 TLKSKQAIETARA
+1638 TLDSKQAIETARA

-1658 TQKTYVTKLD
+1658 TQKTYVTKLN
-1668 TLTAAET
+1668 TLTAAEA
-1675 AYKALVDRKAADDVI
+1675 AYKNLVDQKAADDVM
-1690 EKINAI
+1690 EKINEI
-1696 GKVTLESK
+1696 GEVTLDSK

-1713 YNALTNDQ
+1713 YNALTPDQ
-1721 KLLVENYDV
+1721 KPLVENYNV
-1730 LTAAEAELARLEAE
+1730 LTDAEAELARLEAE
-1744 AKDKADREAAAQ
+1744 AKYEADLAAAAQ

-1764 FPVTRYSGPA
+1764 FPVNRYSGPA
-1774 IRMARAAYEALT
+1774 IRMARAAYDALT
-1786 EDQKALVTRYS
+1786 EDQKALVKHYD
-1797 DLVRAEKEYSA
+1797 DLVKAEAEFAA
-1808 IPPLTP
+1808 IPPITPVGPSKPSKP
-1814 STPAKPSQKP
+1814 STP

-1831 SFTDVTSGSW
+1831 PFTDVVSGSW
-1841 YYDGVKYV
+1841 YYDGVKYA

-1861 EFNPNANTTRSMI
+1861 AFSPNADTTRSMI

-1886 SGGETWYARGREW
+1886 SGGATWYTAGRAWAMEN
-1899 SMGAGISDG
+1899 GISDG
-1908 TNMTGKITREQLAAM
+1908 TNMEGKITREQLAAM

-1948 SVSGWATD
+1948 SVSGWAKE
-1956 AMRWAVSAGLING
+1956 AMQWAVGSGLIQG
-1969 RTATTLAP
+1969 S
-1977 QGNATR
+1977 GNALTPQANASR
-1983 AEVASILMRFMQKY
+1983 AQIATILMRFAQSIAK
-1997 TK
+1997 

>member
-1 MLENN
+1 MGKWFLGDAERHRPFHTRSIALALAILITFGLFSPLCVAATPSYEIDSGNIVGSQN
-6 ASESH
+6 IGTLNGYNLYLVNISKQYDTIKLQEGNDSSTGELVSFLYGDGDYDGITGGSITRNSTNFKKTATYFQKEKSNIS
-11 ACQFFSE
+11 AVTFSE
-18 TKMGQKNR
+18 Q
-26 PRGKIRKT
+26 
-34 ISVLLCF
+34 SDYLLCRLTEFDWVVTF
-41 ALVLALIPISVLATA
+41 APVTVGYILIAWEKAASVDKTA
-56 LHFYPVITYTENG
+56 LD
-69 QTKTLSLSNDD
+69 TK
-80 SVGLWNYG
+80 
-88 GDNDA
+88 
-93 DLFLISLPSGA
+93 
-104 EIQNISIP
+104 
-112 DMSQYVIEMEIDGV
+112 
-126 DDVLDA
+126 
-132 TSYYSQKT
+132 
-140 FPTLQTIKEQ
+140 
-150 VTIISDTGFRTP
+150 
-162 DSNAD
+162 
-167 EGYSYALAD
+167 
-176 DETGITE
+176 ITE
-183 EMLNK
+183 AENK
-188 IPNKSV
+188 
-194 EGYLLVFYVKDSRD
+194 
-208 NWIALPGII
+208 
-217 IQYPT
+217 
-222 GNSSV
+222 NSSNC
-227 PETPEIKEIKTEIAK
+227 KTEK
-242 VDGEAA
+242 
-248 SKWIQSGDRYN
+248 DRYN
-259 GKTTSQNEAGFWSD
+259 AGTKAVSEKGFWSD
-273 LQPILT
+273 FQTALT
-279 TAKDIVAGKSS
+279 SAKSVNENTAATQQQVDS
-290 ANPSEILT
+290 ALGALT
-298 KLKNAIVNLIPIG
+298 ATMANLIPIG

-349 ANAYLDA
+349 ANAYLES
-356 LFQKDAETGKVEP
+356 LFQKNDETGKVEP

-415 CELAD
+415 CDLAD

-473 YYLGL
+473 YYLDL

-492 DSASLKKPTGF
+492 DSASLKDPDF
-503 PQGEWA
+503 YHVDSEWT

-529 TQLTDKGKLYYGG
+529 TQLGSKLYNKGRFDG
-542 KIDNYGAASYAAI
+542 NGAASYAAL

-560 PHSLQSFNSYFSD
+560 AHSLQSFSGYFSD
-573 DYYENGTRVYYSD
+573 DYYENGTFTYYSD
-586 RYVLHDGDMVELALL
+586 RYVLHDGDTVELVLL
-601 PTPEVSSY
+601 PKPEVSSY

-627 ARFEQDGEPVTG
+627 ARFEQDGAPVTG
-639 TLTVNEGEPLTLHVS
+639 TLTVTEGEPLTLHVS
-654 RAYASLQNY
+654 RAYASLQSY
-663 TGEYSAFSGAKLYV
+663 TGEYSAFSGAELYV
-677 SPENSGTTA
+677 SPENSGTNA
-686 AAAGEAA
+686 AAAGDAA
-693 APTFDTG
+693 APSFDTG
-700 YQTDEN
+700 YQTDAN
-706 GNVTV
+706 GDVTV
-711 TLYGSGWVHLYAV
+711 TLYGSGWVHLYAA
-724 DPRDGKGFWG
+724 DLREDKGFWG

-787 RTLFTNDELKQIDD
+787 RTLFTDDELKQIDEA
-801 TYAEKREAFQTVT
+801 YAKKCEAFQTVT
-814 NLTNAKN
+814 NLTAAKN

-834 KAHKNSDFPKERSIQ
+834 KAHKNSDFPKETSIQ
-849 GALNCLPDDVR
+849 SALNCLPDDVR

-899 KEAYGEDGTNL
+899 KEAYGTDGSTL
-910 PAEVDPTVTVKVMG
+910 PAAVNPTVTVTIADG
-924 DTDYQNDFIVA
+924 ADYQGDFIVA
-935 NDRSYSYV
+935 NNRSYAYV
-943 PSDYAKD
+943 SDEYANGND
-950 DSRVNVP
+950 RVNVP
-957 GSDDNRIRTSA
+957 GSKESSIRTSA

-1008 VKVEVEDEDGNPIE
+1008 VKVEVEDEDGSPIE
-1022 GVTVRTPNYTDANPD
+1022 GVTVQTPNYTDANPD

-1052 DGKGANGMKAA
+1052 DGKGEAGMKAA
-1063 IITFDCVMPHNI
+1063 IITFDCVMPRNI

-1113 SNTNWNTLVK
+1113 SNTNWNMLVK

-1185 YWEGTPINHFEVNL
+1185 YWEGTPINHFEVGL

-1211 ALDQHGWSQT
+1211 ALNVHGWSQT
-1221 GASSNYISSINGL
+1221 GAASNYISSINGL

-1300 LDVTNGTIFPA
+1300 LDVANGTIFPA

-1323 TLQIDDEKAEIKITP
+1323 TLKIDDEKAEIKITP

-1347 KTFLNEQVTNNTEGV
+1347 KTFLNEQVTGKNEGV

-1390 MNTQAG
+1390 MNAQAG

-1446 ITRAAYEALSDT
+1446 ITRAAYEALSET

-1547 DKVIADST
+1547 DKVIADIA
-1555 AIGPIDEITLESAKQ
+1555 AIGPIDEITLESAEQ

-1583 YAQYIVEY
+1583 YAQYIVEC
-1591 AKPVNYYTLLDAE
+1591 AEPVSYYTLVEAE
-1604 VKLKE
+1604 ARLKE
-1609 LQDAAAEQERID
+1609 LQEAAAEQERID

-1629 NLIDAIGEV
+1629 SLIDEIGDV
-1638 TLKSKQAIETARA
+1638 TLESKQAIETARA

-1668 TLTAAET
+1668 TLTAAEA
-1675 AYKALVDRKAADDVI
+1675 AYKALVDQKAVDDVM
-1690 EKINAI
+1690 EKINEI
-1696 GKVTLESK
+1696 GEVTLDSK

-1713 YNALTNDQ
+1713 YDALTNDQ
-1721 KLLVENYDV
+1721 KPLVENYNV

-1744 AKDKADREAAAQ
+1744 AKYEADLAAAAQ
-1756 VDEMIERL
+1756 VDEMIKRL
-1764 FPVTRYSGPA
+1764 FPVNRYSGPA

-1786 EDQKALVTRYS
+1786 ADQKALVKHYD
-1797 DLVRAEKEYSA
+1797 DLIKAEAEFAA
-1808 IPPLTP
+1808 IPPLRPVGPTKPSKP
-1814 STPAKPSQKP
+1814 STP

-1831 SFTDVTSGSW
+1831 PFTDVTSGSW
-1841 YYDGVKYV
+1841 YYDGVKYA
-1849 CDNGLMNGTSAN
+1849 CDNGLMNGTGAN
-1861 EFNPNANTTRSMI
+1861 AFNPNADTTRSMI

-1886 SGGETWYARGREW
+1886 SGGVTWYTAGRAWAMEN
-1899 SMGAGISDG
+1899 GISDG
-1908 TNMTGKITREQLAAM
+1908 TNMEGKITREQLAAM

-1935 SASASLSGYTDAS
+1935 SASASLSGYADAS
-1948 SVSGWATD
+1948 SVSGWAKE
-1956 AMRWAVSAGLING
+1956 AMQWAVGSGLIQG
-1969 RTATTLAP
+1969 S
-1977 QGNATR
+1977 GNALTPQANASR
-1983 AEVASILMRFMQKY
+1983 AQIATILMRFAQSIAK
-1997 TK
+1997 

>member
-1 MLENN
+1 MAQINTDYDHILLRLNKSGKGGGIKGYVIIEWEKPASLDKTGLASKITEAEGKN
-6 ASESH
+6 AS
-11 ACQFFSE
+11 
-18 TKMGQKNR
+18 NY
-26 PRGKIRKT
+26 KI
-34 ISVLLCF
+34 
-41 ALVLALIPISVLATA
+41 
-56 LHFYPVITYTENG
+56 E
-69 QTKTLSLSNDD
+69 D
-80 SVGLWNYG
+80 
-88 GDNDA
+88 
-93 DLFLISLPSGA
+93 
-104 EIQNISIP
+104 
-112 DMSQYVIEMEIDGV
+112 
-126 DDVLDA
+126 
-132 TSYYSQKT
+132 
-140 FPTLQTIKEQ
+140 
-150 VTIISDTGFRTP
+150 
-162 DSNAD
+162 
-167 EGYSYALAD
+167 
-176 DETGITE
+176 
-183 EMLNK
+183 
-188 IPNKSV
+188 
-194 EGYLLVFYVKDSRD
+194 
-208 NWIALPGII
+208 
-217 IQYPT
+217 
-222 GNSSV
+222 
-227 PETPEIKEIKTEIAK
+227 
-242 VDGEAA
+242 
-248 SKWIQSGDRYN
+248 DRYN
-259 GKTTSQNEAGFWSD
+259 AGTKAVSEKGFWSD
-273 LQPILT
+273 FQAAL
-279 TAKDIVAGKSS
+279 SS
-290 ANPSEILT
+290 AKSVNENPAATRQQVDSALEALT
-298 KLKNAIVNLIPIG
+298 AAMANLIPIG

-328 NDDLKGYNDKTVN
+328 NDALKGYNDKTVN

-356 LFQKDAETGKVEP
+356 LFQKNAEGVVEP

-381 DGYATKLTNAYKE
+381 DGYADALDEATAE
-394 LASALDRYG
+394 LARTPDRYG
-403 SVSLALDAIPAL
+403 DVSLALDAIPAL

-420 KAIGNTALDGR
+420 KAISNTALNGR
-431 DTLKT
+431 NELKAA
-436 KRDAAYAVWQEYVET
+436 RDAAYAVWQKYEET

-467 RELFDA
+467 RDLFDA

-478 TNTADSITVNVRVT
+478 TNTAESITVNVRVT
-492 DSASLKKPTGF
+492 DTASLKDPDFYHVDSAWT
-503 PQGEWA
+503 

-529 TQLTDKGKLYYGG
+529 TQLGSKLYNKGRQDG
-542 KIDNYGAASYAAI
+542 FGAVSYAAL

-560 PHSLQSFNSYFSD
+560 AHSLQSFSGYFSD
-573 DYYENGTRVYYSD
+573 DYYENGTLVYYSD
-586 RYVLHDGDMVELALL
+586 RYVLHDGDTVELALL
-601 PTPEVSSY
+601 PQPTVSAYVGEVP
-609 AGAGNSLNENYT
+609 LDTNYT

-627 ARFEQDGEPVTG
+627 ARFEQDDVPVSG
-639 TLTVNEGEPLTLHVS
+639 TLTVTEGEPLTLHVS

-663 TGEYSAFSGAKLYV
+663 TGEYSAFSGAKLYA

-686 AAAGEAA
+686 ATAGEAA
-693 APTFDTG
+693 APSFDTG
-700 YQTDEN
+700 YQTDAN
-706 GNVTV
+706 GDVTV
-711 TLYGSGWVHLYAV
+711 TLYGSGWVHLYAA
-724 DPRDGKGFWG
+724 DLREDKGFWG

-743 IEELPSMTVGASV
+743 IEELPSMTAGASV
-756 WIYVNAKSG
+756 WVYVNPKSG
-765 DELTAGLAA
+765 DELASGLAA

-787 RTLFTNDELKQIDD
+787 RTLFTDDELRQIDEA
-801 TYAEKREAFQTVT
+801 YAGKCEAFQTVT
-814 NLTNAKN
+814 NLTDAKN

-834 KAHKNSDFPKERSIQ
+834 KAHKNSDFPKENSIQ
-849 GALNCLPDDVR
+849 GALNRLPDDVR

-873 QSMIDSATQHQINQ
+873 QSIIDSATQHQINQ

-892 KAKYEKL
+892 RAKYEKL

-910 PAEVDPTVTVKVMG
+910 RAEVDPTVTVKVMG

-1008 VKVEVEDEDGNPIE
+1008 VKVEVEDEGGNPIE

-1037 SSRRRFFYEPSSTGY
+1037 SSRRRFFYEPSSTGH
-1052 DGKGANGMKAA
+1052 DGKGENGMKAA
-1063 IITFDCVMPHNI
+1063 IISFDCVMPRNI

-1085 TPDELTAAKTS
+1085 TPDELTAAKTQ
-1096 LKNELT
+1096 LKNELAA
-1102 TAYQAYVKSNY
+1102 AYQKYTKSEY
-1113 SNTNWNTLVK
+1113 SNANWNTLVK

-1185 YWEGTPINHFEVNL
+1185 YWEGAPINHFEVDL

-1221 GASSNYISSINGL
+1221 GASSNYVSSINGL

-1253 TNEGFGNFTVAN
+1253 TNEGFGNFSVAN

-1287 GGTWNNQNTTLRA
+1287 GGTWSNQNTTLEA
-1300 LDVTNGTIFPA
+1300 LDVTNGTIFPD

-1338 TATNKNFLV
+1338 TAANKNFLV
-1347 KTFLNEQVTNNTEGV
+1347 KTFLNEQVTDNTEGV

-1396 NTQTANGTW
+1396 NTQTSNGTW

-1423 GLIDKYCV
+1423 GLIDKYCI
-1431 KVESYNY
+1431 KVENYNY
-1438 KSMENGLS
+1438 KSMESGLS
-1446 ITRAAYEALSDT
+1446 ITRAAYDALSDT
-1458 SKQNVTN
+1458 SQNNVTN
-1465 YQKLLDAEAG
+1465 YQKLVDAENG

-1537 KIDGLNQAAA
+1537 KIDGLNQEAAN
-1547 DKVIADST
+1547 KVIADIA

-1570 IQKARAGYDALNK
+1570 IQKARAGYDALNE
-1583 YAQYIVEY
+1583 YAQYIVKCAE
-1591 AKPVNYYTLLDAE
+1591 PVDYYTLAAAE
-1604 VKLKE
+1604 ARLKE

-1629 NLIDAIGEV
+1629 NLIDEIGKV
-1638 TLKSKQAIETARA
+1638 TLESKQAIETARA

-1658 TQKTYVTKLD
+1658 TQKTYVTKLN
-1668 TLTAAET
+1668 TLTAAEA
-1675 AYKALVDRKAADDVI
+1675 AYKTLVDRKAADDVT
-1690 EKINAI
+1690 EKINEI

-1713 YNALTNDQ
+1713 YNALTDDQ
-1721 KLLVENYDV
+1721 KPLVENYDV

-1744 AKDKADREAAAQ
+1744 AKYEADLAAAAQ

-1764 FPVTRYSGPA
+1764 FPVNRYSGPA
-1774 IRMARAAYEALT
+1774 IRMARAAYDALT
-1786 EDQKALVTRYS
+1786 EDQKALVKHYD
-1797 DLVRAEKEYSA
+1797 DLVKAEAEFAA
-1808 IPPLTP
+1808 IPPITPVGPSKPSKP
-1814 STPAKPSQKP
+1814 STP

-1831 SFTDVTSGSW
+1831 PFTDVASGSW
-1841 YYDGVKYV
+1841 YYDGVKYAY
-1849 CDNGLMNGTSAN
+1849 DNGLMNGTSAN
-1861 EFNPNANTTRSMI
+1861 EFNPNADTTRGMI

-1886 SGGETWYARGREW
+1886 SGGATWYTAGREW
-1899 SMGAGISDG
+1899 AMENGISDG
-1908 TNMTGKITREQLAAM
+1908 TNMEGKITREQLAAM

-1948 SVSGWATD
+1948 SVSGWAKE
-1956 AMRWAVSAGLING
+1956 AMQWAVGSGLIQG
-1969 RTATTLAP
+1969 S
-1977 QGNATR
+1977 GNALTPQANASR
-1983 AEVASILMRFMQKY
+1983 AQIATILMRFAQSIAK
-1997 TK
+1997 